1 MKEEQKIQTKNTAGF
16 MDSNVKH
23 LYDAMISQGYT
34 GLGDFS
40 NFEGKMKDSGKR
52 RMVYDYLIQDDYF
65 SEIGDFSKF
74 ESALGY
80 SPAERKDYVSQSS
93 VNPAPIA
100 LRQEVDVPMKDQSEY
115 VNPWTNS
122 PDYNFESL
130 RKKGKIETATPPP
143 PTEYEKD
150 SSLMNTWAGDAIQ
163 KLNAG
168 GADLGAGI
176 FGVLDK
182 AAKGLE
188 SATGGL
194 IPRGGAFKDISD
206 RFKAD
211 AEFSRAR
218 SNRYNGKDFTDLWK
232 EGNYMGAIGDIA
244 LQGVESLPMSIGAM
258 AATMA
263 GAPAA
268 GLAGIGS
275 IVASQK
281 YDDLDQ
287 NNPNMGEF
295 AKVSN
300 AILTGTAESLSE
312 MLGAGVS
319 KAWMSTL
326 FKTLGK
332 EKAQEAIKRGIMGK
346 MQEFYKK
353 FGMFFEPVNEGIEEV
368 SSTLAENIT
377 DKITGADP
385 ERDLTDGV
393 LQSFVYG
400 MGGGAYFTGA
410 GALAK
415 GAQYVADKI
424 GGKQAQQPIT
434 DSNVTDQGVGTPP
447 LLTKSRFAEAEEE
460 GRNMTDPG
468 NIRTAS
474 KKMEETRLSLSEM
487 VPGLAST
494 IESYVDD
501 KASEAQVMSLLD
513 GVNAD
518 ARPLAEEF
526 YADYLRISGL
536 QDRIGEEIDNE
547 VETYVA
553 NNITPYVT
561 TNPDGQSIVTT
572 ATLSEGNVERP
583 VYVRSIEGDKAV
595 ISDNGQ
601 DRMVSVK
608 RLSDIVEQDAGYMR
622 RTYEDQL
629 LATRQS
635 ELDMTMHHN
644 PKTQLPKPGL
654 IVWNGDNAFILQG
667 QDENGDWIA
676 QPAAYDRET
685 GQVTAKNG
693 SSPAM
698 PITENEILDLQDA
711 IYDAQQVNV
720 VSPKDDNV
728 ASADAEITSAPPVED
743 AINQPT
749 SEIET
754 ESAID
759 QIAQPSNVENP
770 SMVMREDGTPD
781 FVSSGTDMALDF
793 LYDKYGDKM
802 PRKIEVTRKSFD
814 ESLKKASDALGKAQE
829 AYDDAPIGK
838 EDKPEAA
845 LIKARQEYEAI
856 KVEADFWANLD
867 DDIKEAS
874 KKPGDVIAKEI
885 SVIGDPMSG
894 EELAAMM
901 LANGAIKLTR
911 DSYKKETGA
920 GNNETARMFGLF
932 ASPEK
937 GGVNIE
943 RAGEILEL
951 ADRENG
957 TNFFD
962 ENDTNAGRDAIIE
975 VLSSA
980 HTRGDLIDYVKR
992 NREAIAERERQ
1003 AEYNA
1008 YAEWCEENYH
1018 MSPEEYEAYEESMVR
1033 DFSEKQ
1039 LTDEERGELDSQI
1052 VDEIQAIIDEQNEI
1066 DAILAQN
1073 KPIEN
1078 ENIEGNDESGGDG
1091 LREGGGEVLPR
1102 EQLDQT
1108 GRAGET
1114 EAREQVG
1121 TGIDRTDGA
1130 TQEGASIID
1139 KIRYSSPVEITGN
1152 EISPS
1157 EDLRE
1162 YKKNALEY
1170 GKSLRG
1176 EYINKDSGK
1185 TIFLGKNAIKE
1196 VLHHDY
1202 KNVEQLQSIA
1212 AIPKIIENAIF
1223 VTSQE
1228 NTDSKVNAES
1238 FDYYVCGLRI
1248 GDVDYTVRAVFV
1260 KPKDGDRYYDHK
1272 LTRIEKGKLIDSL
1285 FGTTPG
1291 FNQTTSLVSGSED
1304 KKLISILQDK
1314 VFEKD
1319 AKEAKSFVAPSPKEN
1334 ENPLDYAERI
1344 VEAKR
1349 LHDEELKV
1357 DTNPSE
1363 AQKEAGN
1370 YKKGH
1375 VKINGFDVSIEQPA
1389 GSVRSGKDA
1398 SGKEWSQAMNNTY
1411 GYIRGTKGV
1420 DGDHIDVFL
1429 GPDMNSDMVYVVD
1442 QVNTDG
1448 SFDEHKVMMGF
1459 SSLEDARSAYL
1470 SNYEEGWQGLGNI
1483 TGVALDE
1490 FKKWIDSSIRKT
1502 KPFSDYKMTKENPN
1516 LSLRDIVESS
1526 GGHIVVGNPG
1536 LTVYKKE
1543 TVAKKT
1549 NGNKLVSEERYEE
1562 LKKRMRAKLGGQMN
1576 MGIDP
1581 EILAIGTEMA
1591 VYHIEKG
1598 LRKFSDYSK
1607 AMIDDLGDAIRPY
1620 LKSFYNG
1627 ARDLPEVGDNGWDK
1641 DMTTYEDVRSFD
1653 VANFDKPV
1661 PDIMDAAETVIKE
1674 TEIAVQASAAE
1685 KKIKNSRKK
1694 RTDNKD
1700 KPLPLYGNDLFTPN
1714 NIKDN
1719 EQGNSRADQGVGRK
1733 AREEDRGSERGG
1745 DRGGVHGSDVLDTE
1759 RGRGIPISDSDK
1771 RPVVRNQNNFSF
1783 PEKGIELPSG
1793 DISKLKA
1800 NIEAIET
1807 LKDVEDG
1814 QGKPTPEQQAKMSR
1828 YVGWGGLAEALNE
1841 AKYNA
1846 RDNNWTKDRNWND
1859 KYLRY
1864 YEKLKSLLSKE
1875 EFDSAVRSTTTSH
1888 YTPSEVVESLWGIT
1902 EKLGFKG
1909 GNISEPAM
1917 GIGNIIGMMPRSIS
1931 ENSSISGFEID
1942 SLSGRMAKALYPDAN
1957 IKVQGYE
1964 KAFSP
1969 NSKDLVITNVP
1980 FGKNAP
1986 YDKVLD
1992 KQFRKKLGSSYN
2004 LHNYFILKGLLELK
2018 EGGLGVFVTSSAT
2031 MDGADSK
2038 FREYVSGNGYDLVG
2052 AIRLPNDAFQKGAGT
2067 SVTADIVIFRKR
2079 KYGEP
2084 SNGIGFATTTQIGEG
2099 TYMEDGDKRSKP
2111 IMVNEYFS
2119 NHPDMMLGDMMTAYD
2134 AGSGGLYSGAS
2145 QTLKAKPGADLSK
2158 ELFNAIDNL
2167 PKNILSG
2174 VVETKGPEVV
2184 GDSTLK
2190 DGTITVQNGN
2200 VFVLDGESLKPI
2212 KANPTFV
2219 HNGKT
2224 RKIADAVNDY
2234 NDIKKNLYDLIHDEQ
2249 TKGVDPE
2256 PARKRLNK
2264 VYDAFVSKYGTLNR
2278 NKALDDIFAEDVEHG
2293 LPFSLETV
2301 RRVPSTTGKSMVW
2314 EVSKAD
2320 GILNK
2325 RVSYPFELPT
2335 KADNVLDAVNIS
2347 KSYKGNIDIP
2357 YISEITGMDEVNVTN
2372 EILEKGIAYRDPVTG
2387 NIIDKS
2393 EYLSGN
2399 VKDKLVEAKA
2409 ALEDHPEF
2417 QKNVDDLEAVQPERI
2432 PYGEISYRLGT
2443 TWIPSEFINNFADNV
2458 LGISYANANF
2468 IPEIGEYILDKR
2480 AFITDYAKA
2489 GQFKTERMDAIDV
2502 FKAALNQRKPKVYD
2516 EIKYY
2521 EDGKQK
2527 TRRVVNEQETQA
2539 VAEKISD
2546 MSDKFVEYID
2556 SKTMFHGRIED
2567 VYNDKYN
2574 NYVLKKYDKPV
2585 FEHYPNAN
2593 KNITLRDH
2601 QSKAVQR
2608 CLSESTLLAHQVGTG
2623 KTFTMITSAMEMR
2636 RLGIAKKPMIVVQ
2649 NATLEDFVRDFYKLY
2664 PSAKILSPTK
2674 EERNADNR
2682 TRLFNLIATGDFDA
2696 IVVPQSFMAF
2706 IPDSE
2711 ERKKAYI
2718 QKRIDDFEEAVDR
2731 IEDKALQER
2740 LKREAKSMRDSL
2752 EGIKKG
2758 KNVKG
2763 KAKTAE
2769 TITAKTERILDR
2781 RTDNVMT
2788 FEQMGVDALFIDEA
2802 HNYKKIG
2809 FPSKMSNVKGI
2820 DTSASQRANSMLL
2833 KAQWISENNGGRN
2846 VVLATGTPITNTM
2859 AEVWTM
2865 MNFVA
2870 PDILDAYNINSFD
2883 EFATTFGT
2891 VEPSLEF
2898 TATGNFKIAE
2908 RFKSYTNVPELI
2920 KAFRSHTD
2928 VVLTEDVKEF
2938 KEDKNIPKLKD
2949 NKMTNVIV
2957 EKNEDLED
2965 VMQTLIKELEDYNK
2979 LTGKEK
2985 KDKSAL
2991 PLVVFSK
2998 AKQAAIDLRLL
3009 NPTFPDNPDSKT
3021 NKVVDNVLRLYK
3033 ESDKDKGTQ
3042 LIFCDSYQSPSE
3054 TPKMD
3059 LFDVDLSVP
3068 QFNLYN
3074 DIKEKLI
3081 KGGIPSNQIAIVGN
3095 YEGERRNALFDKVRN
3110 GDVRILIGSTEKM
3123 GVGVNVQDRL
3133 FALHH
3138 IDAPIRPMD
3147 FEQRNG
3153 RILRQGNLYAT
3164 WDKPVN
3170 IVTYG
3175 VKGTLDA
3182 TAYDRLR
3189 IKQNFINQMMK
3200 GDISS
3205 RVMEEQDD
3213 SDPSGMTFS
3222 EMAATLSGDKTA
3234 QLLFVAQNKLKKL
3247 QNSKRSDL
3255 NSKSSM
3261 RDSIS
3266 NSKLRIQEYNSRK
3279 DIMERNANIVKEN
3292 FPDGVESVTV
3302 KGNTFSD
3309 GISNELTPIIDDYYD
3324 RYTLDRNTP
3333 PLKISLNGGKGE
3345 AIVHFNEGMMVY
3357 SLYLGKEKL
3366 VENRDF
3372 SGGKGLMASIDRQ
3385 LGIPAKS
3392 VSDIA
3397 AKIKAEENKIAGLEE
3412 AVKKPWGK
3420 EDELNAAQAE
3430 VNDLQRQLVEKAKAE
3445 DIQLESTLDV
3455 DGTLVKEEGETRFRF
3470 MGVDTTNN
3478 QDNVSSIESSINDW
3492 SNKLNTPVRVIHDV
3506 DDINDTDENMLARKR
3521 DSKGWYDTSTGEI
3534 VIVSPNSTSVGDAQ
3548 RTFLHEVVGHH
3559 GLRELFGDDF
3569 DTFLDNV
3576 YRNANEDIRKNIID
3590 RTKGNPLNLRE
3601 ATEEYIAELA
3611 ERGFDNKA
3619 ERSLWEKIKDS
3630 FLDMLRKAGISL
3642 DFKLSD
3648 NDLRYILWRSYKNL
3662 EQGNLMDVAEDI
3674 VMRNRLSLNNIN
3686 LNENGSIARDIEP
3699 EKGKQPSETKG
3710 TGRELETIDGVDE
3723 NGNESER
3730 DHIDKPRGVENAI
3743 DGTENA
3749 TDRNG
3754 KKTDGQ
3760 VDNDGDQLGGGDTGD
3775 RNGSVRD
3782 GIGGERTVIGRAGS
3796 ENKGR
3801 GVGESVREKTDD
3813 FAFAEKTIRFR
3824 ENARNESVLFADND
3838 IQVVEKQVGS
3848 AKDQYERTL
3857 STSSYQFQEAFQ
3869 DSMLGLKTLQDAVA
3883 KATRSRILDYENA
3896 YMAENALSSV
3906 NEAEFNA
3913 YRKAAFEPILKA
3925 ISRLEKM
3932 GSSID
3937 EIRDYLITKHGIE
3950 RNREMAVKRALS
3962 QNAETY
3968 KSLLDE
3974 YIGRRN
3980 EIRENGGSW
3989 EEQQSEMDRLAEEY
4003 GANLSDDFS
4012 GFTSMYPNE
4021 DNTGYDPDSAR
4032 RYVLDY
4038 ESRYDTS
4045 ELSASVKRATD
4056 AILAKQRDSG
4066 LMSQNTFDSI
4076 SDMYQFYVPLRGW
4089 EETTA
4094 DEVYAYLTSE
4104 SQTFN
4109 APIKTVV
4116 GRKSKA
4122 DDPIATIANM
4132 AESGIMQG
4140 NRNLMKQKFLT
4151 MVQNHKTD
4159 LVSVSEMWVRLDE
4172 ASGEWIAVFPDIPSN
4187 ANPEQVE
4194 SIVESFNKRMEE
4206 LSNEKGSNVRRS
4218 RDAIGIP
4225 YKILP
4230 KDLKEHQV
4238 IVKRAGKEYVLTIN
4252 GNPRAAQALNGLTN
4266 PDNTKGWFGTL
4277 ERYAGWL
4284 NRNLA
4289 ANFTTRNPNFMV
4301 SNFLRDALYSNTTVW
4316 VKESPVYAWKFNK
4329 NFAKVNPINMYRL
4342 VKGYENGTLDMSD
4355 PLNKAYHDFVMRGG
4369 ETGYTNLRDVEA
4381 KKKAIQKE
4389 LQYSKQ
4395 KVSIGK
4401 ALKILGEWMDL
4412 FNKSVENCARFA
4424 AFLTSREIGRSMDKS
4439 IYDAKEISV
4448 NFNKK
4453 GAGSKFLNTE
4463 GQTKIGNASAFTSGL
4478 SRSMYVFWNAGVQG
4492 MYNFGRLAK
4501 DNPKK
4506 FLGLASS
4513 FYLLGTIMPMIAA
4526 VFGDDEDDD
4535 YYDLPEYV
4543 RRNNICFRNGG
4554 GNWITIPMPIELRA
4568 IYGLGEMSSGIV
4580 SGKEKYTDKK
4590 MAMKIAEQMSQVL
4603 PLDMMEGGGG
4613 FSAFVPSSVKPL
4625 IEAGDNKDWTGLPLY
4640 KDNDF
4645 NKGMPEWTKAFKS
4658 VDPAILAMTKY
4669 ANELTGGDK
4678 YTTGT
4683 VNLNP
4688 AIIEHILDGYF
4699 GGIEAT
4705 RSQMVKSAETA
4716 WGSRDFDWRNIP
4728 VGNRLIKSGDER
4740 TKKKAIDNAYY
4751 ENLEEMDK
4759 IGQRL
4764 RGYRKELSNP
4774 QNDSFDIAEYQKKLN
4789 DLMMSDEYRGYVE
4802 FNNLNKLY
4810 QSMGEYL
4817 KKVDDERLEMELYD
4831 LKAMMNEIANGK

>member
-1 MKEEQKIQTKNTAGF
+1 MEVNNTR
-16 MDSNVKH
+16 K
-23 LYDAMISQGYT
+23 LYDALKSDGYT
-34 GLGDFS
+34 DLGDFS
-40 NFEGKMKDSGKR
+40 SFEGKLKDSGKR
-52 RMVYDYLIQDDYF
+52 EMLYDALKKDGWQDL
-65 SEIGDFSKF
+65 GDFSQF
-74 ESALGY
+74 ESKLGY
-80 SPAERKDYVSQSS
+80 APINNENIKETDYVSQSS
-93 VNPAPIA
+93 VNPPPIS
-100 LRQEVDVPMKDQSEY
+100 LRQEVDIPKSDQSEY
-115 VNPWTNS
+115 VNPWDNS
-122 PDYNFESL
+122 ADYNFESL

-150 SSLMNTWAGDAIQ
+150 SSFMNTWAGDAIQ

-182 AAKGLE
+182 VSKGLE

-194 IPRGGAFKDISD
+194 ILRGGAFKDISD

-263 GAPAA
+263 GAPAT

-434 DSNVTDQGVGTPP
+434 DSNVTDQGVETPP

-468 NIRTAS
+468 DIRTAS
-474 KKMEETRLSLSEM
+474 KKMEETRLSLSGM
-487 VPGLAST
+487 VPGLVST

-572 ATLSEGNVERP
+572 ATLSEGNEERP

-608 RLSDIVEQDAGYMR
+608 RLSDIVEQDVGHMR

-635 ELDMTMHHN
+635 ELDMTMNHN

-720 VSPKDDNV
+720 VSPEDDNV

-754 ESAID
+754 EGAID

-814 ESLKKASDALGKAQE
+814 ESLKKASDALEKAQE

-838 EDKPEAA
+838 EDKAEAA

-885 SVIGDPMSG
+885 SVMGDPMSG

-911 DSYKKETGA
+911 DTYKKETGA

-951 ADRENG
+951 ADKENG

-1052 VDEIQAIIDEQNEI
+1052 ADEIQAIIDEQNEI

-1108 GRAGET
+1108 G
-1114 EAREQVG
+1114 G
-1121 TGIDRTDGA
+1121 TGEVEGRESAGPDIDRTDGA
-1130 TQEGASIID
+1130 TQEG
-1139 KIRYSSPVEITGN
+1139 SS
-1152 EISPS
+1152 
-1157 EDLRE
+1157 
-1162 YKKNALEY
+1162 
-1170 GKSLRG
+1170 RG
-1176 EYINKDSGK
+1176 LVP
-1185 TIFLGKNAIKE
+1185 FL
-1196 VLHHDY
+1196 
-1202 KNVEQLQSIA
+1202 
-1212 AIPKIIENAIF
+1212 
-1223 VTSQE
+1223 
-1228 NTDSKVNAES
+1228 
-1238 FDYYVCGLRI
+1238 
-1248 GDVDYTVRAVFV
+1248 
-1260 KPKDGDRYYDHK
+1260 
-1272 LTRIEKGKLIDSL
+1272 
-1285 FGTTPG
+1285 
-1291 FNQTTSLVSGSED
+1291 
-1304 KKLISILQDK
+1304 
-1314 VFEKD
+1314 
-1319 AKEAKSFVAPSPKEN
+1319 APSPKEN
-1334 ENPLDYAERI
+1334 ETPLDYAERI

-1349 LHDEELKV
+1349 LHEEELKV
-1357 DTNPSE
+1357 DTNPTE

-1375 VKINGFDVSIEQPA
+1375 IKINGFDVTIEQPA

-1398 SGKEWSQAMNNTY
+1398 NGKEWSVTMNNTY
-1411 GYIRGTKGV
+1411 GYIRGTESV

-1448 SFDEHKVMMGF
+1448 LFDEHKVMMGF

-1470 SNYEEGWQGLGNI
+1470 SNYEEGWKGLGNI

-1543 TVAKKT
+1543 PVAKKT

-1620 LKSFYNG
+1620 LKAFYNG

-1641 DMTTYEDVRSFD
+1641 DMTAYEDVRSFD

-1661 PDIMDAAETVIKE
+1661 PDIMDAAETVVRE
-1674 TEIAVQASAAE
+1674 TEIAGQASAAK

-1694 RTDNKD
+1694 QTDNKD

-1841 AKYNA
+1841 GKYNA

-1992 KQFRKKLGSSYN
+1992 KQFKKKLGSSYN

-2052 AIRLPNDAFQKGAGT
+2052 AIRLPNDAFQKGTGT

-2084 SNGIGFATTTQIGEG
+2084 SNGIGFTTTTQIGEG

-2158 ELFNAIDNL
+2158 ELLNAIDNL

-2184 GDSTLK
+2184 DDSTLK

-2200 VFVLDGESLKPI
+2200 VFVLDGDSLKPI

-2372 EILEKGIAYRDPVTG
+2372 EILEKGIAYRDPVAG

-2399 VKDKLVEAKA
+2399 VKDKLVEARA

-2489 GQFKTERMDAIDV
+2489 GQFNTERMDAIDV
-2502 FKAALNQRKPKVYD
+2502 FKVALNQRKPKVYD

-2711 ERKKAYI
+2711 EREKAYI
-2718 QKRIDDFEEAVDR
+2718 QKRIDDFEEAIDR

-3213 SDPSGMTFS
+3213 SDPSRMTFS

-3392 VSDIA
+3392 VSDIV

-3630 FLDMLRKAGISL
+3630 FLDMLRKTGISL

-3749 TDRNG
+3749 IDGTENATDRNG
-3754 KKTDGQ
+3754 KETDGQ
-3760 VDNDGDQLGGGDTGD
+3760 VDNYGDQFDGGDTGD

-3782 GIGGERTVIGRAGS
+3782 GIGGDRTVIGRAGS

-3824 ENARNESVLFADND
+3824 ENARKESVLFADND

-3925 ISRLEKM
+3925 MSRLEKM
-3932 GSSID
+3932 GSTID

-3962 QNAETY
+3962 QNSETY

-3980 EIRENGGSW
+3980 EIRENGRSW

-4021 DNTGYDPDSAR
+4021 DNTGYDLDSAR

-4238 IVKRAGKEYVLTIN
+4238 IIKRAGKEYVLTIN

-4266 PDNTKGWFGTL
+4266 PDNTKGWFGTV

-4329 NFAKVNPINMYRL
+4329 NFAMVNPISMYRL

-4355 PLNKAYHDFVMRGG
+4355 PLKKAYHDFVMRGG

-4424 AFLTSREIGRSMDKS
+4424 AFLTSREMGRSMDKS

-4526 VFGDDEDDD
+4526 AFGDDEDDD

-4568 IYGLGEMSSGIV
+4568 IYGLGEMSFGIV

-4831 LKAMMNEIANGK
+4831 LKAMMNEIANGE

>member
-93 VNPAPIA
+93 VNPAPFA

-434 DSNVTDQGVGTPP
+434 DSNVTDQGVETPP

-468 NIRTAS
+468 DIRTAS
-474 KKMEETRLSLSEM
+474 KKMEETRLSLSGM

-501 KASEAQVMSLLD
+501 GASEAQVMSLLD

-518 ARPLAEEF
+518 ARPLAEDF

-572 ATLSEGNVERP
+572 ATLSEGNEERP

-608 RLSDIVEQDAGYMR
+608 RLSDIVEQDAGHMR

-720 VSPKDDNV
+720 VSLEDDNV

-754 ESAID
+754 EGAID

-814 ESLKKASDALGKAQE
+814 ESLKKASDALEKAQE

-838 EDKPEAA
+838 EDKAEAA

-856 KVEADFWANLD
+856 KVEADFWDNLD

-885 SVIGDPMSG
+885 SVMGDPMSG

-911 DSYKKETGA
+911 DTYKKETGA

-951 ADRENG
+951 ADKENG

-980 HTRGDLIDYVKR
+980 RTRGDLIDYVKR

-1003 AEYNA
+1003 AEYND

-1018 MSPEEYEAYEESMVR
+1018 MSPEKYEAYEDDLR
-1033 DFSEKQ
+1033 KQ
-1039 LTDEERGELDSQI
+1039 AEIVTEETIEYVNGEI
-1052 VDEIQAIIDEQNEI
+1052 ADEIQAIINEQNEI

-1073 KPIEN
+1073 NESNEEIER
-1078 ENIEGNDESGGDG
+1078 NDEGGTGGLLEGGDQ
-1091 LREGGGEVLPR
+1091 LLQGEQPIQV
-1102 EQLDQT
+1102 
-1108 GRAGET
+1108 GRTGET
-1114 EAREQVG
+1114 EQGFAGVDDRV
-1121 TGIDRTDGA
+1121 DRTDGA
-1130 TQEGASIID
+1130 TQEGAPEEVDRQGNPIDSEGNLIIEDVSSVSDITDEDFINPKRSIGLPPIPQNVSEAIASDGKKVIIKRNIFEKNAKKHAFDPQSSRDILEAALYNTDIVGQSQPLTRKKHWVAIKLDD
-1139 KIRYSSPVEITGN
+1139 KSPIVVLEVNHNKDNVEIVGWYTLDNRNLDRIKRQAEREGGELLILTPKGAAASLSTLPDN
-1152 EISPS
+1152 SSSTDKGSISSS
-1157 EDLRE
+1157 E
-1162 YKKNALEY
+1162 
-1170 GKSLRG
+1170 
-1176 EYINKDSGK
+1176 
-1185 TIFLGKNAIKE
+1185 
-1196 VLHHDY
+1196 
-1202 KNVEQLQSIA
+1202 
-1212 AIPKIIENAIF
+1212 
-1223 VTSQE
+1223 
-1228 NTDSKVNAES
+1228 
-1238 FDYYVCGLRI
+1238 
-1248 GDVDYTVRAVFV
+1248 
-1260 KPKDGDRYYDHK
+1260 
-1272 LTRIEKGKLIDSL
+1272 
-1285 FGTTPG
+1285 
-1291 FNQTTSLVSGSED
+1291 NQ
-1304 KKLISILQDK
+1304 
-1314 VFEKD
+1314 
-1319 AKEAKSFVAPSPKEN
+1319 ANEAKSFVAPSPNEN

-1349 LHDEELKV
+1349 LFDEELKV
-1357 DTNPSE
+1357 NTNPSE

-1375 VKINGFDVSIEQPA
+1375 IKINGFDVTIEQPA

-1398 SGKEWSQAMNNTY
+1398 SGKEWSQVMNNTY
-1411 GYIRGTKGV
+1411 GYIRGTESV

-1502 KPFSDYKMTKENPN
+1502 KPFSEYKSVVPVSPLTVSRSDKSNEYP
-1516 LSLRDIVESS
+1516 LLDIAVDP
-1526 GGHIVVGNPG
+1526 IVWMKNNPG
-1536 LTVYKKE
+1536 
-1543 TVAKKT
+1543 KT
-1549 NGNKLVSEERYEE
+1549 PTSKDLFPAGKADEYLGTIIDEQVVTTDKGITLKYTKYNNG
-1562 LKKRMRAKLGGQMN
+1562 
-1576 MGIDP
+1576 
-1581 EILAIGTEMA
+1581 
-1591 VYHIEKG
+1591 
-1598 LRKFSDYSK
+1598 YS
-1607 AMIDDLGDAIRPY
+1607 I
-1620 LKSFYNG
+1620 
-1627 ARDLPEVGDNGWDK
+1627 
-1641 DMTTYEDVRSFD
+1641 T
-1653 VANFDKPV
+1653 
-1661 PDIMDAAETVIKE
+1661 
-1674 TEIAVQASAAE
+1674 AE
-1685 KKIKNSRKK
+1685 KEGGYIKQSYYNNGLPMTSPKFNIGVNDSSFKQYIKK
-1694 RTDNKD
+1694 SKDGTLYIDNKD
-1700 KPLPLYGNDLFTPN
+1700 IIPLF
-1714 NIKDN
+1714 
-1719 EQGNSRADQGVGRK
+1719 
-1733 AREEDRGSERGG
+1733 
-1745 DRGGVHGSDVLDTE
+1745 
-1759 RGRGIPISDSDK
+1759 
-1771 RPVVRNQNNFSF
+1771 
-1783 PEKGIELPSG
+1783 
-1793 DISKLKA
+1793 
-1800 NIEAIET
+1800 
-1807 LKDVEDG
+1807 VEDV
-1814 QGKPTPEQQAKMSR
+1814 SR
-1828 YVGWGGLAEALNE
+1828 
-1841 AKYNA
+1841 
-1846 RDNNWTKDRNWND
+1846 
-1859 KYLRY
+1859 
-1864 YEKLKSLLSKE
+1864 
-1875 EFDSAVRSTTTSH
+1875 
-1888 YTPSEVVESLWGIT
+1888 
-1902 EKLGFKG
+1902 
-1909 GNISEPAM
+1909 
-1917 GIGNIIGMMPRSIS
+1917 
-1931 ENSSISGFEID
+1931 
-1942 SLSGRMAKALYPDAN
+1942 
-1957 IKVQGYE
+1957 KV
-1964 KAFSP
+1964 
-1969 NSKDLVITNVP
+1969 
-1980 FGKNAP
+1980 
-1986 YDKVLD
+1986 
-1992 KQFRKKLGSSYN
+1992 KKLS
-2004 LHNYFILKGLLELK
+2004 
-2018 EGGLGVFVTSSAT
+2018 
-2031 MDGADSK
+2031 
-2038 FREYVSGNGYDLVG
+2038 LV
-2052 AIRLPNDAFQKGAGT
+2052 
-2067 SVTADIVIFRKR
+2067 
-2079 KYGEP
+2079 
-2084 SNGIGFATTTQIGEG
+2084 
-2099 TYMEDGDKRSKP
+2099 DK
-2111 IMVNEYFS
+2111 
-2119 NHPDMMLGDMMTAYD
+2119 D
-2134 AGSGGLYSGAS
+2134 
-2145 QTLKAKPGADLSK
+2145 
-2158 ELFNAIDNL
+2158 
-2167 PKNILSG
+2167 
-2174 VVETKGPEVV
+2174 
-2184 GDSTLK
+2184 
-2190 DGTITVQNGN
+2190 
-2200 VFVLDGESLKPI
+2200 
-2212 KANPTFV
+2212 
-2219 HNGKT
+2219 
-2224 RKIADAVNDY
+2224 DY
-2234 NDIKKNLYDLIHDEQ
+2234 
-2249 TKGVDPE
+2249 
-2256 PARKRLNK
+2256 
-2264 VYDAFVSKYGTLNR
+2264 
-2278 NKALDDIFAEDVEHG
+2278 
-2293 LPFSLETV
+2293 
-2301 RRVPSTTGKSMVW
+2301 
-2314 EVSKAD
+2314 
-2320 GILNK
+2320 
-2325 RVSYPFELPT
+2325 
-2335 KADNVLDAVNIS
+2335 
-2347 KSYKGNIDIP
+2347 
-2357 YISEITGMDEVNVTN
+2357 
-2372 EILEKGIAYRDPVTG
+2372 
-2387 NIIDKS
+2387 
-2393 EYLSGN
+2393 
-2399 VKDKLVEAKA
+2399 
-2409 ALEDHPEF
+2409 
-2417 QKNVDDLEAVQPERI
+2417 
-2432 PYGEISYRLGT
+2432 
-2443 TWIPSEFINNFADNV
+2443 
-2458 LGISYANANF
+2458 
-2468 IPEIGEYILDKR
+2468 
-2480 AFITDYAKA
+2480 
-2489 GQFKTERMDAIDV
+2489 
-2502 FKAALNQRKPKVYD
+2502 
-2516 EIKYY
+2516 
-2521 EDGKQK
+2521 
-2527 TRRVVNEQETQA
+2527 
-2539 VAEKISD
+2539 
-2546 MSDKFVEYID
+2546 
-2556 SKTMFHGRIED
+2556 
-2567 VYNDKYN
+2567 
-2574 NYVLKKYDKPV
+2574 
-2585 FEHYPNAN
+2585 
-2593 KNITLRDH
+2593 
-2601 QSKAVQR
+2601 
-2608 CLSESTLLAHQVGTG
+2608 
-2623 KTFTMITSAMEMR
+2623 ITSAERKHIKAFLESGLKEARVNNSIYEISNIGDDGVYEIVR
-2636 RLGIAKKPMIVVQ
+2636 RFNYTDPLTLVKDENGKLVNKRGEGEHVIRVKPTFEETRPDSGIRFRETRIIPEEENIIKKAKSDGSYMKAPNGNPTNLNEKQWVQVRTKAFKEWFGDWENDPENASKVIDENGEPRVVYHGTDSDFNAFDESHLGEVTDL
-2649 NATLEDFVRDFYKLY
+2649 NATNEDW
-2664 PSAKILSPTK
+2664 
-2674 EERNADNR
+2674 
-2682 TRLFNLIATGDFDA
+2682 
-2696 IVVPQSFMAF
+2696 
-2706 IPDSE
+2706 
-2711 ERKKAYI
+2711 
-2718 QKRIDDFEEAVDR
+2718 
-2731 IEDKALQER
+2731 
-2740 LKREAKSMRDSL
+2740 
-2752 EGIKKG
+2752 
-2758 KNVKG
+2758 
-2763 KAKTAE
+2763 AKTSH
-2769 TITAKTERILDR
+2769 IGFWFN
-2781 RTDNVMT
+2781 DN
-2788 FEQMGVDALFIDEA
+2788 
-2802 HNYKKIG
+2802 KIG
-2809 FPSKMSNVKGI
+2809 FYTKHKPVYLNVRNPLEFASMESLVDEMSYYDSGEDFKRSNSDGYDSVIVLEDEEMGGRSYVVFNDNQIK
-2820 DTSASQRANSMLL
+2820 SAT
-2833 KAQWISENNGGRN
+2833 ENN
-2846 VVLATGTPITNTM
+2846 
-2859 AEVWTM
+2859 E
-2865 MNFVA
+2865 
-2870 PDILDAYNINSFD
+2870 
-2883 EFATTFGT
+2883 
-2891 VEPSLEF
+2891 
-2898 TATGNFKIAE
+2898 
-2908 RFKSYTNVPELI
+2908 
-2920 KAFRSHTD
+2920 
-2928 VVLTEDVKEF
+2928 
-2938 KEDKNIPKLKD
+2938 
-2949 NKMTNVIV
+2949 
-2957 EKNEDLED
+2957 
-2965 VMQTLIKELEDYNK
+2965 
-2979 LTGKEK
+2979 
-2985 KDKSAL
+2985 
-2991 PLVVFSK
+2991 
-2998 AKQAAIDLRLL
+2998 
-3009 NPTFPDNPDSKT
+3009 
-3021 NKVVDNVLRLYK
+3021 
-3033 ESDKDKGTQ
+3033 
-3042 LIFCDSYQSPSE
+3042 
-3054 TPKMD
+3054 
-3059 LFDVDLSVP
+3059 
-3068 QFNLYN
+3068 
-3074 DIKEKLI
+3074 
-3081 KGGIPSNQIAIVGN
+3081 
-3095 YEGERRNALFDKVRN
+3095 
-3110 GDVRILIGSTEKM
+3110 
-3123 GVGVNVQDRL
+3123 
-3133 FALHH
+3133 
-3138 IDAPIRPMD
+3138 
-3147 FEQRNG
+3147 
-3153 RILRQGNLYAT
+3153 
-3164 WDKPVN
+3164 
-3170 IVTYG
+3170 
-3175 VKGTLDA
+3175 
-3182 TAYDRLR
+3182 
-3189 IKQNFINQMMK
+3189 
-3200 GDISS
+3200 
-3205 RVMEEQDD
+3205 
-3213 SDPSGMTFS
+3213 
-3222 EMAATLSGDKTA
+3222 
-3234 QLLFVAQNKLKKL
+3234 
-3247 QNSKRSDL
+3247 
-3255 NSKSSM
+3255 
-3261 RDSIS
+3261 
-3266 NSKLRIQEYNSRK
+3266 
-3279 DIMERNANIVKEN
+3279 
-3292 FPDGVESVTV
+3292 
-3302 KGNTFSD
+3302 
-3309 GISNELTPIIDDYYD
+3309 
-3324 RYTLDRNTP
+3324 
-3333 PLKISLNGGKGE
+3333 
-3345 AIVHFNEGMMVY
+3345 
-3357 SLYLGKEKL
+3357 
-3366 VENRDF
+3366 DF
-3372 SGGKGLMASIDRQ
+3372 SFHNDETSK
-3385 LGIPAKS
+3385 
-3392 VSDIA
+3392 
-3397 AKIKAEENKIAGLEE
+3397 NE
-3412 AVKKPWGK
+3412 AVKQASEIDGAHFRSIGDK
-3420 EDELNAAQAE
+3420 DTDNLNNAE
-3430 VNDLQRQLVEKAKAE
+3430 
-3445 DIQLESTLDV
+3445 T
-3455 DGTLVKEEGETRFRF
+3455 
-3470 MGVDTTNN
+3470 
-3478 QDNVSSIESSINDW
+3478 IESSINDW
-3492 SNKLNTPVRVIHDV
+3492 STKFNTPVKVIHDV
-3506 DDINDTDENMLARKR
+3506 DDIIDTDENMLARKR

-3548 RTFLHEVVGHH
+3548 RTFLHEAVGHH

-3601 ATEEYIAELA
+3601 ATEEYLAELA

-3619 ERSLWEKIKDS
+3619 ERSLWEKIKDA

-3674 VMRNRLSLNNIN
+3674 VMRNRLGLNNIN

-3743 DGTENA
+3743 DGTENT

-3754 KKTDGQ
+3754 REIDGK
-3760 VDNDGDQLGGGDTGD
+3760 VDNDGDQLDGGDTGD
-3775 RNGSVRD
+3775 RSGSVRD
-3782 GIGGERTVIGRAGS
+3782 GIDGERTVIGRAGS

-4301 SNFLRDALYSNTTVW
+4301 SNFLRDALYSNTIVW

-4329 NFAKVNPINMYRL
+4329 NFAMVNPINMYRL

-4389 LQYSKQ
+4389 LQSSKQ

-4817 KKVDDERLEMELYD
+4817 KKVDDEILEMELYD

>member
-1 MKEEQKIQTKNTAGF
+1 MEVNNTR
-16 MDSNVKH
+16 K
-23 LYDAMISQGYT
+23 LYDALKSDGYT
-34 GLGDFS
+34 DLGDFS
-40 NFEGKMKDSGKR
+40 SFEGKLKDSGKR
-52 RMVYDYLIQDDYF
+52 EMLYDALKKDGWQDL
-65 SEIGDFSKF
+65 GDFSQF
-74 ESALGY
+74 ESKLGY
-80 SPAERKDYVSQSS
+80 APINNENIKETDYVSQSS
-93 VNPAPIA
+93 VNPPPIS
-100 LRQEVDVPMKDQSEY
+100 LRQEVDIPKSDQSEY
-115 VNPWTNS
+115 VNPWDNS
-122 PDYNFESL
+122 ADYNFESL

-150 SSLMNTWAGDAIQ
+150 SSFMNTWAGDAIQ

-182 AAKGLE
+182 VSKGLE

-206 RFKAD
+206 IFKAD

-434 DSNVTDQGVGTPP
+434 DSNVTDQGVETPP

-468 NIRTAS
+468 DIRTAS

-487 VPGLAST
+487 VPGLVST

-501 KASEAQVMSLLD
+501 GASEAQVMSLLD

-518 ARPLAEEF
+518 ARPLAEDF

-561 TNPDGQSIVTT
+561 TNPNGQSIVTT
-572 ATLSEGNVERP
+572 ATLSEGNEERP

-608 RLSDIVEQDAGYMR
+608 RLSDIVEQDAGHMR

-635 ELDMTMHHN
+635 ELDMTMNHN

-720 VSPKDDNV
+720 VSPEDDNV

-754 ESAID
+754 EGAID

-781 FVSSGTDMALDF
+781 FVSSGTDMTLDF
-793 LYDKYGDKM
+793 LHDKYGDKM

-814 ESLKKASDALGKAQE
+814 ESLKKASDALEKAQE

-838 EDKPEAA
+838 EDKVEAA
-845 LIKARQEYEAI
+845 LIKARQEYDAI

-885 SVIGDPMSG
+885 SVMGDPMSG

-1052 VDEIQAIIDEQNEI
+1052 ADEIQAIIDEQNEI

-1108 GRAGET
+1108 G
-1114 EAREQVG
+1114 G
-1121 TGIDRTDGA
+1121 TGEVEGRESAGPDIDRTDGA
-1130 TQEGASIID
+1130 TQEG
-1139 KIRYSSPVEITGN
+1139 SS
-1152 EISPS
+1152 
-1157 EDLRE
+1157 
-1162 YKKNALEY
+1162 
-1170 GKSLRG
+1170 RG
-1176 EYINKDSGK
+1176 
-1185 TIFLGKNAIKE
+1185 
-1196 VLHHDY
+1196 
-1202 KNVEQLQSIA
+1202 
-1212 AIPKIIENAIF
+1212 
-1223 VTSQE
+1223 
-1228 NTDSKVNAES
+1228 
-1238 FDYYVCGLRI
+1238 
-1248 GDVDYTVRAVFV
+1248 
-1260 KPKDGDRYYDHK
+1260 
-1272 LTRIEKGKLIDSL
+1272 
-1285 FGTTPG
+1285 
-1291 FNQTTSLVSGSED
+1291 LVP
-1304 KKLISILQDK
+1304 
-1314 VFEKD
+1314 
-1319 AKEAKSFVAPSPKEN
+1319 FVAPSPKEN
-1334 ENPLDYAERI
+1334 ETPLDYAERI
-1344 VEAKR
+1344 VEPKR
-1349 LHDEELKV
+1349 LFDEELKV
-1357 DTNPSE
+1357 NTNPSE

-1375 VKINGFDVSIEQPA
+1375 VKINGFDVSIEQPV

-1398 SGKEWSQAMNNTY
+1398 SGKEWSQVMNNTY
-1411 GYIRGTKGV
+1411 GYIRGTESV

-1536 LTVYKKE
+1536 LTNFKKE
-1543 TVAKKT
+1543 PVAKKT

-1620 LKSFYNG
+1620 LKAFYNG

-1641 DMTTYEDVRSFD
+1641 DMTAYEDVRSFD

-1661 PDIMDAAETVIKE
+1661 PDIMDAAETVVRE
-1674 TEIAVQASAAE
+1674 TEIARQASAAK

-1694 RTDNKD
+1694 QTDNKD

-1841 AKYNA
+1841 GKYNA

-2084 SNGIGFATTTQIGEG
+2084 SNGIGFTTTTQIGEG

-2200 VFVLDGESLKPI
+2200 VFVLDGDSLKPI

-2357 YISEITGMDEVNVTN
+2357 YISEITGMDEENVTN

-2399 VKDKLVEAKA
+2399 VKDKLVEARA

-2718 QKRIDDFEEAVDR
+2718 QKRIDDFEEAIDR

-3266 NSKLRIQEYNSRK
+3266 KSKLRIQEYNSRK

-3309 GISNELTPIIDDYYD
+3309 GISNELTSIIDDYYD

-3619 ERSLWEKIKDS
+3619 ERSLWEKIKDA

-3754 KKTDGQ
+3754 KETDGQ
-3760 VDNDGDQLGGGDTGD
+3760 VDNYGDQFDGGDTGD

-3782 GIGGERTVIGRAGS
+3782 GIGGDRTVIGRAGS

-3813 FAFAEKTIRFR
+3813 FSFAEKTIRFR

-3925 ISRLEKM
+3925 MSRLEKM
-3932 GSSID
+3932 GSTID

-3962 QNAETY
+3962 QNSETY

-3980 EIRENGGSW
+3980 EIRENGRSW

-4021 DNTGYDPDSAR
+4021 DNTGYDLDSAR

-4238 IVKRAGKEYVLTIN
+4238 IIKRAGKEYVLTIN

-4266 PDNTKGWFGTL
+4266 PDNTKGWFGTV

-4329 NFAKVNPINMYRL
+4329 NFAMVNPISMYRL

-4355 PLNKAYHDFVMRGG
+4355 PLKKAYHDFVMRGG

-4424 AFLTSREIGRSMDKS
+4424 AFLTSREMGRSMDKS

-4501 DNPKK
+4501 YNPKK

-4513 FYLLGTIMPMIAA
+4513 FYLLGTIMPMLAA
-4526 VFGDDEDDD
+4526 AFGDDEDDD

-4740 TKKKAIDNAYY
+4740 TRKKAIDNAYY
-4751 ENLEEMDK
+4751 ENLEEMEK

-4774 QNDSFDIAEYQKKLN
+4774 QNDSFDMAEYQKKLN
-4789 DLMMSDEYRGYVE
+4789 DLMMSDEYRRYIE

>member
-1 MKEEQKIQTKNTAGF
+1 MEVNNTR
-16 MDSNVKH
+16 K
-23 LYDAMISQGYT
+23 LYDALKSDGYT
-34 GLGDFS
+34 DLGDFS
-40 NFEGKMKDSGKR
+40 SFEGKLKDSGKR
-52 RMVYDYLIQDDYF
+52 EMLYDVLKKDGWQDL
-65 SEIGDFSKF
+65 GDFSQF
-74 ESALGY
+74 ESKLGY
-80 SPAERKDYVSQSS
+80 APINNENIKETDYVSQSS
-93 VNPAPIA
+93 VNPPPIS
-100 LRQEVDVPMKDQSEY
+100 LRQEVDIPKSDQSEY

-150 SSLMNTWAGDAIQ
+150 SSFMNTWAGDAIQ

-182 AAKGLE
+182 VSKGLE

-434 DSNVTDQGVGTPP
+434 DSNVTDQGVETPP
-447 LLTKSRFAEAEEE
+447 LLTKSKFAEAEEQ

-468 NIRTAS
+468 DIRTAS

-487 VPGLAST
+487 VPGLVST

-501 KASEAQVMSLLD
+501 GASEAQVMSLLD

-518 ARPLAEEF
+518 ARPLAEDF

-572 ATLSEGNVERP
+572 ATLSDGNEERP

-608 RLSDIVEQDAGYMR
+608 RLSDIVEQDAGHMR

-635 ELDMTMHHN
+635 ELDMTMNHN

-720 VSPKDDNV
+720 MSPEDDNV

-754 ESAID
+754 EGVID
-759 QIAQPSNVENP
+759 QIAQPSNVETLP
-770 SMVMREDGTPD
+770 MVMREDGTPD
-781 FVSSGTDMALDF
+781 FVSSGTDMTLDF

-802 PRKIEVTRKSFD
+802 PRKIEVTRMSFD
-814 ESLKKASDALGKAQE
+814 ESLKKASDALEKAQE
-829 AYDDAPIGK
+829 VYDDAPIGK
-838 EDKPEAA
+838 EDKAEAA

-885 SVIGDPMSG
+885 SVMGDPMSG

-901 LANGAIKLTR
+901 LANGAIKLIR
-911 DSYKKETGA
+911 DSYKKEIGA

-1052 VDEIQAIIDEQNEI
+1052 ADEIQAIIDEQNEI

-1073 KPIEN
+1073 KPIKN

-1108 GRAGET
+1108 G
-1114 EAREQVG
+1114 G
-1121 TGIDRTDGA
+1121 TGEVEGRESAGPDIDRTDGA
-1130 TQEGASIID
+1130 TQEG
-1139 KIRYSSPVEITGN
+1139 SS
-1152 EISPS
+1152 
-1157 EDLRE
+1157 
-1162 YKKNALEY
+1162 
-1170 GKSLRG
+1170 RG
-1176 EYINKDSGK
+1176 
-1185 TIFLGKNAIKE
+1185 
-1196 VLHHDY
+1196 
-1202 KNVEQLQSIA
+1202 
-1212 AIPKIIENAIF
+1212 
-1223 VTSQE
+1223 
-1228 NTDSKVNAES
+1228 
-1238 FDYYVCGLRI
+1238 
-1248 GDVDYTVRAVFV
+1248 
-1260 KPKDGDRYYDHK
+1260 
-1272 LTRIEKGKLIDSL
+1272 
-1285 FGTTPG
+1285 
-1291 FNQTTSLVSGSED
+1291 LVP
-1304 KKLISILQDK
+1304 
-1314 VFEKD
+1314 
-1319 AKEAKSFVAPSPKEN
+1319 FVAPSPKEN
-1334 ENPLDYAERI
+1334 ETPLDYAERI

-1349 LHDEELKV
+1349 LHEEELKV
-1357 DTNPSE
+1357 DTNPTE

-1375 VKINGFDVSIEQPA
+1375 IKINGFDVTIEQPA

-1398 SGKEWSQAMNNTY
+1398 NGKEWSVTMNNTY
-1411 GYIRGTKGV
+1411 GYIRGTESV

-1543 TVAKKT
+1543 PVAKKT

-1627 ARDLPEVGDNGWDK
+1627 ARDLPEVGENGWDK

-1661 PDIMDAAETVIKE
+1661 PDIMDAAETVVRE
-1674 TEIAVQASAAE
+1674 TEIAGQASAAK

-1694 RTDNKD
+1694 QTDNKD

-1793 DISKLKA
+1793 DMSKLKA

-1841 AKYNA
+1841 GKYNA

-1992 KQFRKKLGSSYN
+1992 KQFKKKLGSSYN

-2084 SNGIGFATTTQIGEG
+2084 SNGIGFTTTTQIGEG

-2200 VFVLDGESLKPI
+2200 VFVLDGDSLKPI

-2357 YISEITGMDEVNVTN
+2357 YISEITGMDEENVTN

-2399 VKDKLVEAKA
+2399 VKDKLVEARA

-2718 QKRIDDFEEAVDR
+2718 QKRIDDFEEAIDR

-3266 NSKLRIQEYNSRK
+3266 KSKLRIQEYNSRK

-3372 SGGKGLMASIDRQ
+3372 SGGRGLMASIDRQ

-3397 AKIKAEENKIAGLEE
+3397 TKIKAEENKIAGLEE

-3506 DDINDTDENMLARKR
+3506 DDITDTDENMLARKR

-3782 GIGGERTVIGRAGS
+3782 GIGGDRTVIGRAGS

-3813 FAFAEKTIRFR
+3813 FSFAEKTIRFR
-3824 ENARNESVLFADND
+3824 ENVRNESVLFADND

-3925 ISRLEKM
+3925 MSRLEKM
-3932 GSSID
+3932 GSTID

-3962 QNAETY
+3962 QNSETY

-3980 EIRENGGSW
+3980 EIRENGRSW

-4021 DNTGYDPDSAR
+4021 DNTGYDLDSAR

-4238 IVKRAGKEYVLTIN
+4238 IVKRAGKEYLLTIN

-4266 PDNTKGWFGTL
+4266 PDNTKGWFGTV

-4329 NFAKVNPINMYRL
+4329 NFAMVNPINMYRL

-4424 AFLTSREIGRSMDKS
+4424 AFLTSREMGRSMDKS

-4513 FYLLGTIMPMIAA
+4513 FYLLGTIMPMIATA
-4526 VFGDDEDDD
+4526 FGDDEDDD

-4658 VDPAILAMTKY
+4658 VDPAILVMTKY

-4831 LKAMMNEIANGK
+4831 LKAMMNEIANGE

>member
-1 MKEEQKIQTKNTAGF
+1 MEVNNTR
-16 MDSNVKH
+16 K
-23 LYDAMISQGYT
+23 LYDALKSDGYT
-34 GLGDFS
+34 DLGDFS
-40 NFEGKMKDSGKR
+40 SFEGKLKDSGKR
-52 RMVYDYLIQDDYF
+52 EMLYDVLKKDGWQDL
-65 SEIGDFSKF
+65 GDFSQF
-74 ESALGY
+74 ESKLGY
-80 SPAERKDYVSQSS
+80 APINNENIKETDYVSQSS
-93 VNPAPIA
+93 VNPPPIS
-100 LRQEVDVPMKDQSEY
+100 LRQEVDIPKSDQSEY
-115 VNPWTNS
+115 VNPWDNS
-122 PDYNFESL
+122 ADYNFESL

-150 SSLMNTWAGDAIQ
+150 SSFMNTWVGDAIQ

-206 RFKAD
+206 IFKAD

-434 DSNVTDQGVGTPP
+434 DSNVTDQGVETPP

-468 NIRTAS
+468 DIRTAS
-474 KKMEETRLSLSEM
+474 KKMEETRLSLSGM

-572 ATLSEGNVERP
+572 ATLSEGNEERP

-608 RLSDIVEQDAGYMR
+608 RLSDIVEQDAGHMR

-654 IVWNGDNAFILQG
+654 IIWNGDNAFILQG

-720 VSPKDDNV
+720 VSPEDDNV

-754 ESAID
+754 EGAID

-781 FVSSGTDMALDF
+781 FVSSGTDMTLDF
-793 LYDKYGDKM
+793 LHDKYGDKM

-814 ESLKKASDALGKAQE
+814 ESLKKASDALEKAQE

-838 EDKPEAA
+838 EDKAEAA

-885 SVIGDPMSG
+885 SVMGDPMSG

-1052 VDEIQAIIDEQNEI
+1052 ADEIQAIIDEQNEI

-1108 GRAGET
+1108 G
-1114 EAREQVG
+1114 G
-1121 TGIDRTDGA
+1121 TGEVEGRESAGPDIDRTDGA
-1130 TQEGASIID
+1130 TQEG
-1139 KIRYSSPVEITGN
+1139 SS
-1152 EISPS
+1152 
-1157 EDLRE
+1157 
-1162 YKKNALEY
+1162 
-1170 GKSLRG
+1170 RG
-1176 EYINKDSGK
+1176 
-1185 TIFLGKNAIKE
+1185 
-1196 VLHHDY
+1196 
-1202 KNVEQLQSIA
+1202 
-1212 AIPKIIENAIF
+1212 
-1223 VTSQE
+1223 
-1228 NTDSKVNAES
+1228 
-1238 FDYYVCGLRI
+1238 
-1248 GDVDYTVRAVFV
+1248 
-1260 KPKDGDRYYDHK
+1260 
-1272 LTRIEKGKLIDSL
+1272 
-1285 FGTTPG
+1285 
-1291 FNQTTSLVSGSED
+1291 LVP
-1304 KKLISILQDK
+1304 
-1314 VFEKD
+1314 
-1319 AKEAKSFVAPSPKEN
+1319 FVAPSPKEN
-1334 ENPLDYAERI
+1334 ETPLDYAERI

-1349 LHDEELKV
+1349 LHEEELKV
-1357 DTNPSE
+1357 DTNPTE

-1375 VKINGFDVSIEQPA
+1375 IKINGFDVTIEQPA

-1398 SGKEWSQAMNNTY
+1398 NGKEWSVTMNNTY
-1411 GYIRGTKGV
+1411 GYIRGTESV

-1470 SNYEEGWQGLGNI
+1470 SNYEEGWKGLGNI

-1490 FKKWIDSSIRKT
+1490 FKKWIDSSKRKT
-1502 KPFSDYKMTKENPN
+1502 KPFSEYKGIKREEEILPRKVKK
-1516 LSLRDIVESS
+1516 LSLV
-1526 GGHIVVGNPG
+1526 
-1536 LTVYKKE
+1536 
-1543 TVAKKT
+1543 
-1549 NGNKLVSEERYEE
+1549 
-1562 LKKRMRAKLGGQMN
+1562 
-1576 MGIDP
+1576 
-1581 EILAIGTEMA
+1581 
-1591 VYHIEKG
+1591 
-1598 LRKFSDYSK
+1598 
-1607 AMIDDLGDAIRPY
+1607 
-1620 LKSFYNG
+1620 
-1627 ARDLPEVGDNGWDK
+1627 DK
-1641 DMTTYEDVRSFD
+1641 D
-1653 VANFDKPV
+1653 
-1661 PDIMDAAETVIKE
+1661 
-1674 TEIAVQASAAE
+1674 
-1685 KKIKNSRKK
+1685 
-1694 RTDNKD
+1694 
-1700 KPLPLYGNDLFTPN
+1700 
-1714 NIKDN
+1714 
-1719 EQGNSRADQGVGRK
+1719 
-1733 AREEDRGSERGG
+1733 
-1745 DRGGVHGSDVLDTE
+1745 
-1759 RGRGIPISDSDK
+1759 
-1771 RPVVRNQNNFSF
+1771 
-1783 PEKGIELPSG
+1783 
-1793 DISKLKA
+1793 
-1800 NIEAIET
+1800 
-1807 LKDVEDG
+1807 
-1814 QGKPTPEQQAKMSR
+1814 
-1828 YVGWGGLAEALNE
+1828 
-1841 AKYNA
+1841 
-1846 RDNNWTKDRNWND
+1846 
-1859 KYLRY
+1859 
-1864 YEKLKSLLSKE
+1864 
-1875 EFDSAVRSTTTSH
+1875 
-1888 YTPSEVVESLWGIT
+1888 
-1902 EKLGFKG
+1902 
-1909 GNISEPAM
+1909 
-1917 GIGNIIGMMPRSIS
+1917 
-1931 ENSSISGFEID
+1931 
-1942 SLSGRMAKALYPDAN
+1942 
-1957 IKVQGYE
+1957 
-1964 KAFSP
+1964 
-1969 NSKDLVITNVP
+1969 
-1980 FGKNAP
+1980 
-1986 YDKVLD
+1986 
-1992 KQFRKKLGSSYN
+1992 
-2004 LHNYFILKGLLELK
+2004 
-2018 EGGLGVFVTSSAT
+2018 
-2031 MDGADSK
+2031 
-2038 FREYVSGNGYDLVG
+2038 
-2052 AIRLPNDAFQKGAGT
+2052 
-2067 SVTADIVIFRKR
+2067 
-2079 KYGEP
+2079 
-2084 SNGIGFATTTQIGEG
+2084 
-2099 TYMEDGDKRSKP
+2099 
-2111 IMVNEYFS
+2111 
-2119 NHPDMMLGDMMTAYD
+2119 
-2134 AGSGGLYSGAS
+2134 
-2145 QTLKAKPGADLSK
+2145 
-2158 ELFNAIDNL
+2158 
-2167 PKNILSG
+2167 
-2174 VVETKGPEVV
+2174 
-2184 GDSTLK
+2184 
-2190 DGTITVQNGN
+2190 
-2200 VFVLDGESLKPI
+2200 
-2212 KANPTFV
+2212 
-2219 HNGKT
+2219 
-2224 RKIADAVNDY
+2224 DY
-2234 NDIKKNLYDLIHDEQ
+2234 
-2249 TKGVDPE
+2249 
-2256 PARKRLNK
+2256 
-2264 VYDAFVSKYGTLNR
+2264 
-2278 NKALDDIFAEDVEHG
+2278 
-2293 LPFSLETV
+2293 
-2301 RRVPSTTGKSMVW
+2301 
-2314 EVSKAD
+2314 
-2320 GILNK
+2320 
-2325 RVSYPFELPT
+2325 
-2335 KADNVLDAVNIS
+2335 
-2347 KSYKGNIDIP
+2347 
-2357 YISEITGMDEVNVTN
+2357 
-2372 EILEKGIAYRDPVTG
+2372 
-2387 NIIDKS
+2387 
-2393 EYLSGN
+2393 
-2399 VKDKLVEAKA
+2399 
-2409 ALEDHPEF
+2409 
-2417 QKNVDDLEAVQPERI
+2417 
-2432 PYGEISYRLGT
+2432 
-2443 TWIPSEFINNFADNV
+2443 
-2458 LGISYANANF
+2458 
-2468 IPEIGEYILDKR
+2468 
-2480 AFITDYAKA
+2480 
-2489 GQFKTERMDAIDV
+2489 
-2502 FKAALNQRKPKVYD
+2502 
-2516 EIKYY
+2516 
-2521 EDGKQK
+2521 
-2527 TRRVVNEQETQA
+2527 
-2539 VAEKISD
+2539 
-2546 MSDKFVEYID
+2546 
-2556 SKTMFHGRIED
+2556 
-2567 VYNDKYN
+2567 
-2574 NYVLKKYDKPV
+2574 
-2585 FEHYPNAN
+2585 
-2593 KNITLRDH
+2593 
-2601 QSKAVQR
+2601 
-2608 CLSESTLLAHQVGTG
+2608 
-2623 KTFTMITSAMEMR
+2623 ITSAERKHIKAFLESGLKEARVNNSIYEISNIGDDGVYEIVR
-2636 RLGIAKKPMIVVQ
+2636 RFNYTDPLTLVKDENGKLVNKRGEGEHVIRVKPTFEETRPDSGIRFRETRIIPEEENIIKKAKSDGSYMKAPNGNPTNLNEKQWVQVRTKAFKEWFGDWENNPEDASKVIDENGEPRVVYHGTYSDFNAFDESHLGDVTDL
-2649 NATLEDFVRDFYKLY
+2649 NATNEDWAKTSHIGFWFNDNKIGFYTKYKPVYLNVRNPLEFASMESLVDEMSYYDSGEDFKRSNSDGYDSVIVLEDEEMGGRSYVVFNDNQIKSATENNEDF
-2664 PSAKILSPTK
+2664 
-2674 EERNADNR
+2674 
-2682 TRLFNLIATGDFDA
+2682 
-2696 IVVPQSFMAF
+2696 SFHN
-2706 IPDSE
+2706 DETS
-2711 ERKKAYI
+2711 KN
-2718 QKRIDDFEEAVDR
+2718 EAVKQASEIDGVR
-2731 IEDKALQER
+2731 FRSIGE
-2740 LKREAKSMRDSL
+2740 
-2752 EGIKKG
+2752 KG
-2758 KNVKG
+2758 AANLNK
-2763 KAKTAE
+2763 AE
-2769 TITAKTERILDR
+2769 TI
-2781 RTDNVMT
+2781 
-2788 FEQMGVDALFIDEA
+2788 
-2802 HNYKKIG
+2802 
-2809 FPSKMSNVKGI
+2809 
-2820 DTSASQRANSMLL
+2820 
-2833 KAQWISENNGGRN
+2833 
-2846 VVLATGTPITNTM
+2846 
-2859 AEVWTM
+2859 
-2865 MNFVA
+2865 
-2870 PDILDAYNINSFD
+2870 
-2883 EFATTFGT
+2883 EF
-2891 VEPSLEF
+2891 
-2898 TATGNFKIAE
+2898 
-2908 RFKSYTNVPELI
+2908 
-2920 KAFRSHTD
+2920 
-2928 VVLTEDVKEF
+2928 
-2938 KEDKNIPKLKD
+2938 
-2949 NKMTNVIV
+2949 
-2957 EKNEDLED
+2957 
-2965 VMQTLIKELEDYNK
+2965 
-2979 LTGKEK
+2979 
-2985 KDKSAL
+2985 
-2991 PLVVFSK
+2991 
-2998 AKQAAIDLRLL
+2998 
-3009 NPTFPDNPDSKT
+3009 
-3021 NKVVDNVLRLYK
+3021 
-3033 ESDKDKGTQ
+3033 
-3042 LIFCDSYQSPSE
+3042 
-3054 TPKMD
+3054 
-3059 LFDVDLSVP
+3059 
-3068 QFNLYN
+3068 
-3074 DIKEKLI
+3074 
-3081 KGGIPSNQIAIVGN
+3081 
-3095 YEGERRNALFDKVRN
+3095 
-3110 GDVRILIGSTEKM
+3110 
-3123 GVGVNVQDRL
+3123 
-3133 FALHH
+3133 
-3138 IDAPIRPMD
+3138 
-3147 FEQRNG
+3147 
-3153 RILRQGNLYAT
+3153 
-3164 WDKPVN
+3164 
-3170 IVTYG
+3170 
-3175 VKGTLDA
+3175 
-3182 TAYDRLR
+3182 
-3189 IKQNFINQMMK
+3189 
-3200 GDISS
+3200 
-3205 RVMEEQDD
+3205 
-3213 SDPSGMTFS
+3213 
-3222 EMAATLSGDKTA
+3222 
-3234 QLLFVAQNKLKKL
+3234 
-3247 QNSKRSDL
+3247 
-3255 NSKSSM
+3255 
-3261 RDSIS
+3261 
-3266 NSKLRIQEYNSRK
+3266 
-3279 DIMERNANIVKEN
+3279 
-3292 FPDGVESVTV
+3292 
-3302 KGNTFSD
+3302 
-3309 GISNELTPIIDDYYD
+3309 
-3324 RYTLDRNTP
+3324 
-3333 PLKISLNGGKGE
+3333 
-3345 AIVHFNEGMMVY
+3345 
-3357 SLYLGKEKL
+3357 
-3366 VENRDF
+3366 
-3372 SGGKGLMASIDRQ
+3372 
-3385 LGIPAKS
+3385 
-3392 VSDIA
+3392 
-3397 AKIKAEENKIAGLEE
+3397 
-3412 AVKKPWGK
+3412 
-3420 EDELNAAQAE
+3420 
-3430 VNDLQRQLVEKAKAE
+3430 
-3445 DIQLESTLDV
+3445 
-3455 DGTLVKEEGETRFRF
+3455 
-3470 MGVDTTNN
+3470 
-3478 QDNVSSIESSINDW
+3478 SINDW
-3492 SNKLNTPVRVIHDV
+3492 SAKLNTPVRVIHDV
-3506 DDINDTDENMLARKR
+3506 DDITDTDENMLARKR

-3760 VDNDGDQLGGGDTGD
+3760 VDNDGDQLDGGDTGD

-3782 GIGGERTVIGRAGS
+3782 GIDGERTVIGRAGS

-3813 FAFAEKTIRFR
+3813 FTFAEKTIRFR
-3824 ENARNESVLFADND
+3824 ENAWNESVLFADND

-3932 GSSID
+3932 GSTID

-3962 QNAETY
+3962 QNSETY

-3980 EIRENGGSW
+3980 EIRENGRSW

-4238 IVKRAGKEYVLTIN
+4238 IIKRAGKEYVLTIN

-4329 NFAKVNPINMYRL
+4329 NFAMVNPINMYRL

-4424 AFLTSREIGRSMDKS
+4424 AFITSREMGRSMDKS

-4526 VFGDDEDDD
+4526 AFGDDEDDD

-4751 ENLEEMDK
+4751 ENLEEMEK

-4774 QNDSFDIAEYQKKLN
+4774 QNDSFDMAEYQKKLN
-4789 DLMMSDEYRGYVE
+4789 DLMMSDEYRRYIE

-4831 LKAMMNEIANGK
+4831 LKAMMNEIAKVNK

>member
-1 MKEEQKIQTKNTAGF
+1 MEVNNTR
-16 MDSNVKH
+16 K
-23 LYDAMISQGYT
+23 LYDSLKSDGYT
-34 GLGDFS
+34 DLGDFS
-40 NFEGKMKDSGKR
+40 SFEGKLKDSGKR
-52 RMVYDYLIQDDYF
+52 EMLYDVLKKDGWQDL
-65 SEIGDFSKF
+65 GDFSQF
-74 ESALGY
+74 ESKLGY
-80 SPAERKDYVSQSS
+80 APINNENIKETDYVSQSS
-93 VNPAPIA
+93 VNPPPIS
-100 LRQEVDVPMKDQSEY
+100 LRQEVDIPKSDQSEY
-115 VNPWTNS
+115 VNPWDNS
-122 PDYNFESL
+122 ADYNFESL

-150 SSLMNTWAGDAIQ
+150 SSFMNTWVGDAIQ

-206 RFKAD
+206 IFKAD

-434 DSNVTDQGVGTPP
+434 DSNVTDQGVETPP

-468 NIRTAS
+468 DIRTAS
-474 KKMEETRLSLSEM
+474 KKMEETRLSLSGM

-501 KASEAQVMSLLD
+501 GASEAQVMSLLD

-518 ARPLAEEF
+518 ARPLAEDF

-572 ATLSEGNVERP
+572 ATLSEGNEERP

-608 RLSDIVEQDAGYMR
+608 RLSDIVEQDAGHMR

-654 IVWNGDNAFILQG
+654 IIWNGDNAFILQG

-720 VSPKDDNV
+720 MSPEDDNV
-728 ASADAEITSAPPVED
+728 ASADAEITSAPPMED

-754 ESAID
+754 EGAID

-814 ESLKKASDALGKAQE
+814 ESLKKASDALEKAQE

-838 EDKPEAA
+838 EDKAEAA

-1018 MSPEEYEAYEESMVR
+1018 MSPEEYEAYEESMAR

-1108 GRAGET
+1108 G
-1114 EAREQVG
+1114 G
-1121 TGIDRTDGA
+1121 TGEVEGRESAGPDIDRTDGA
-1130 TQEGASIID
+1130 TQEG
-1139 KIRYSSPVEITGN
+1139 SS
-1152 EISPS
+1152 
-1157 EDLRE
+1157 
-1162 YKKNALEY
+1162 
-1170 GKSLRG
+1170 RG
-1176 EYINKDSGK
+1176 
-1185 TIFLGKNAIKE
+1185 
-1196 VLHHDY
+1196 
-1202 KNVEQLQSIA
+1202 
-1212 AIPKIIENAIF
+1212 
-1223 VTSQE
+1223 
-1228 NTDSKVNAES
+1228 
-1238 FDYYVCGLRI
+1238 
-1248 GDVDYTVRAVFV
+1248 
-1260 KPKDGDRYYDHK
+1260 
-1272 LTRIEKGKLIDSL
+1272 
-1285 FGTTPG
+1285 
-1291 FNQTTSLVSGSED
+1291 LVP
-1304 KKLISILQDK
+1304 
-1314 VFEKD
+1314 
-1319 AKEAKSFVAPSPKEN
+1319 FVAPSPKEN
-1334 ENPLDYAERI
+1334 ETPLDYAERI

-1349 LHDEELKV
+1349 LHEEELKV
-1357 DTNPSE
+1357 DTNPTE

-1375 VKINGFDVSIEQPA
+1375 IKINGFDVTIEQPA

-1398 SGKEWSQAMNNTY
+1398 NGKEWSVTMNNTY
-1411 GYIRGTKGV
+1411 GYIRGTESV

-1490 FKKWIDSSIRKT
+1490 FKKWIDSSTRKT
-1502 KPFSDYKMTKENPN
+1502 KSFSEYK
-1516 LSLRDIVESS
+1516 
-1526 GGHIVVGNPG
+1526 
-1536 LTVYKKE
+1536 
-1543 TVAKKT
+1543 
-1549 NGNKLVSEERYEE
+1549 
-1562 LKKRMRAKLGGQMN
+1562 
-1576 MGIDP
+1576 GI
-1581 EILAIGTEMA
+1581 
-1591 VYHIEKG
+1591 K
-1598 LRKFSDYSK
+1598 
-1607 AMIDDLGDAIRPY
+1607 
-1620 LKSFYNG
+1620 
-1627 ARDLPEVGDNGWDK
+1627 
-1641 DMTTYEDVRSFD
+1641 
-1653 VANFDKPV
+1653 
-1661 PDIMDAAETVIKE
+1661 
-1674 TEIAVQASAAE
+1674 
-1685 KKIKNSRKK
+1685 
-1694 RTDNKD
+1694 
-1700 KPLPLYGNDLFTPN
+1700 
-1714 NIKDN
+1714 
-1719 EQGNSRADQGVGRK
+1719 
-1733 AREEDRGSERGG
+1733 REEDIAPRKVKKLSLVDKDDYITSAERKHIKAFLESGLKEARVNNSIYEISNIGDDGVYEIVRRFNYTDPLTLVKDENGKLVNKRGEGEHVIR
-1745 DRGGVHGSDVLDTE
+1745 V
-1759 RGRGIPISDSDK
+1759 
-1771 RPVVRNQNNFSF
+1771 
-1783 PEKGIELPSG
+1783 
-1793 DISKLKA
+1793 
-1800 NIEAIET
+1800 
-1807 LKDVEDG
+1807 
-1814 QGKPTPEQQAKMSR
+1814 KPTFEETRPDSGIRFRETRIIPEEENIIKKAKSDGSYMKAPN
-1828 YVGWGGLAEALNE
+1828 GNPTNLNE
-1841 AKYNA
+1841 KQWVQVRTKAFKEWFGDWENNPEDASKVIDENGEPRVVYHGTYADFNAFDESHLGDVTNLNATNEDWAK
-1846 RDNNWTKDRNWND
+1846 
-1859 KYLRY
+1859 
-1864 YEKLKSLLSKE
+1864 
-1875 EFDSAVRSTTTSH
+1875 TSH
-1888 YTPSEVVESLWGIT
+1888 
-1902 EKLGFKG
+1902 
-1909 GNISEPAM
+1909 
-1917 GIGNIIGMMPRSIS
+1917 
-1931 ENSSISGFEID
+1931 
-1942 SLSGRMAKALYPDAN
+1942 
-1957 IKVQGYE
+1957 
-1964 KAFSP
+1964 
-1969 NSKDLVITNVP
+1969 
-1980 FGKNAP
+1980 
-1986 YDKVLD
+1986 
-1992 KQFRKKLGSSYN
+1992 
-2004 LHNYFILKGLLELK
+2004 
-2018 EGGLGVFVTSSAT
+2018 
-2031 MDGADSK
+2031 
-2038 FREYVSGNGYDLVG
+2038 
-2052 AIRLPNDAFQKGAGT
+2052 
-2067 SVTADIVIFRKR
+2067 
-2079 KYGEP
+2079 
-2084 SNGIGFATTTQIGEG
+2084 IGFWFNDNKIGF
-2099 TYMEDGDKRSKP
+2099 Y
-2111 IMVNEYFS
+2111 
-2119 NHPDMMLGDMMTAYD
+2119 
-2134 AGSGGLYSGAS
+2134 
-2145 QTLKAKPGADLSK
+2145 
-2158 ELFNAIDNL
+2158 
-2167 PKNILSG
+2167 
-2174 VVETKGPEVV
+2174 TK
-2184 GDSTLK
+2184 
-2190 DGTITVQNGN
+2190 
-2200 VFVLDGESLKPI
+2200 
-2212 KANPTFV
+2212 
-2219 HNGKT
+2219 H
-2224 RKIADAVNDY
+2224 
-2234 NDIKKNLYDLIHDEQ
+2234 
-2249 TKGVDPE
+2249 
-2256 PARKRLNK
+2256 
-2264 VYDAFVSKYGTLNR
+2264 
-2278 NKALDDIFAEDVEHG
+2278 
-2293 LPFSLETV
+2293 
-2301 RRVPSTTGKSMVW
+2301 
-2314 EVSKAD
+2314 
-2320 GILNK
+2320 
-2325 RVSYPFELPT
+2325 
-2335 KADNVLDAVNIS
+2335 
-2347 KSYKGNIDIP
+2347 
-2357 YISEITGMDEVNVTN
+2357 
-2372 EILEKGIAYRDPVTG
+2372 
-2387 NIIDKS
+2387 
-2393 EYLSGN
+2393 
-2399 VKDKLVEAKA
+2399 
-2409 ALEDHPEF
+2409 
-2417 QKNVDDLEAVQPERI
+2417 
-2432 PYGEISYRLGT
+2432 
-2443 TWIPSEFINNFADNV
+2443 
-2458 LGISYANANF
+2458 
-2468 IPEIGEYILDKR
+2468 
-2480 AFITDYAKA
+2480 
-2489 GQFKTERMDAIDV
+2489 
-2502 FKAALNQRKPKVYD
+2502 
-2516 EIKYY
+2516 
-2521 EDGKQK
+2521 
-2527 TRRVVNEQETQA
+2527 
-2539 VAEKISD
+2539 
-2546 MSDKFVEYID
+2546 
-2556 SKTMFHGRIED
+2556 
-2567 VYNDKYN
+2567 
-2574 NYVLKKYDKPV
+2574 KPV
-2585 FEHYPNAN
+2585 FLNVRNPLEFA
-2593 KNITLRDH
+2593 
-2601 QSKAVQR
+2601 SM
-2608 CLSESTLLAHQVGTG
+2608 ESLVD
-2623 KTFTMITSAMEMR
+2623 EMSYYDSGEDFKR
-2636 RLGIAKKPMIVVQ
+2636 SNSDGYDSVIV
-2649 NATLEDFVRDFYKLY
+2649 LEDEEMGGRSYSVFNDNQIK
-2664 PSAKILSPTK
+2664 SAT
-2674 EERNADNR
+2674 
-2682 TRLFNLIATGDFDA
+2682 
-2696 IVVPQSFMAF
+2696 
-2706 IPDSE
+2706 
-2711 ERKKAYI
+2711 
-2718 QKRIDDFEEAVDR
+2718 
-2731 IEDKALQER
+2731 
-2740 LKREAKSMRDSL
+2740 
-2752 EGIKKG
+2752 
-2758 KNVKG
+2758 
-2763 KAKTAE
+2763 
-2769 TITAKTERILDR
+2769 
-2781 RTDNVMT
+2781 
-2788 FEQMGVDALFIDEA
+2788 
-2802 HNYKKIG
+2802 
-2809 FPSKMSNVKGI
+2809 
-2820 DTSASQRANSMLL
+2820 
-2833 KAQWISENNGGRN
+2833 ENNGGFSSHNDDIRFREVKDKN
-2846 VVLATGTPITNTM
+2846 GEKSLVGLHNISEEKLRKALRQGGFANPSAAVIDISRQSHTGYGSISLVLPSSMIEKRTGKNAGTWSQDAWTPIYPTIERQFSGKGSDAFSKDLQKLPEEMRSTTKSGMDSYMDGRGEDSLAYMYLYEQGKAPEIARTKPSYPEKTRTEVEDATNGSFSMSGLSDKQLSRLKDAYMEYKGFSTEGYNEAIKLRRAKLEEAIGKMNPRSILYEKRKTDLERIDKYGFDYSAVESFMKSVRDDISNSDKVDAHGTM
-2859 AEVWTM
+2859 RDSW
-2865 MNFVA
+2865 NFIEENGMRGDFNKWLDKLNERYGIKEIIFNGFTPSGIRKYIPNTLENVSKFMKKQGRSA
-2870 PDILDAYNINSFD
+2870 SVGIGASFQNFAASLLDAKGSLKDIRKD
-2883 EFATTFGT
+2883 KGKLTTDHAD
-2891 VEPSLEF
+2891 VD
-2898 TATGNFKIAE
+2898 
-2908 RFKSYTNVPELI
+2908 
-2920 KAFRSHTD
+2920 AFRDKWSKVFHELGEKLQPD
-2928 VVLTEDVKEF
+2928 AKGYDDYGLYRLVEAARSKDPQKYIKEEYGIDFSDEDVKTLNEMVDAIRNEYPAMYFETKFERPVYLEEF
-2938 KEDKNIPKLKD
+2938 
-2949 NKMTNVIV
+2949 
-2957 EKNEDLED
+2957 
-2965 VMQTLIKELEDYNK
+2965 
-2979 LTGKEK
+2979 
-2985 KDKSAL
+2985 AAA
-2991 PLVVFSK
+2991 VV
-2998 AKQAAIDLRLL
+2998 
-3009 NPTFPDNPDSKT
+3009 PDN
-3021 NKVVDNVLRLYK
+3021 VD
-3033 ESDKDKGTQ
+3033 
-3042 LIFCDSYQSPSE
+3042 
-3054 TPKMD
+3054 
-3059 LFDVDLSVP
+3059 
-3068 QFNLYN
+3068 
-3074 DIKEKLI
+3074 
-3081 KGGIPSNQIAIVGN
+3081 
-3095 YEGERRNALFDKVRN
+3095 
-3110 GDVRILIGSTEKM
+3110 
-3123 GVGVNVQDRL
+3123 
-3133 FALHH
+3133 
-3138 IDAPIRPMD
+3138 
-3147 FEQRNG
+3147 
-3153 RILRQGNLYAT
+3153 
-3164 WDKPVN
+3164 
-3170 IVTYG
+3170 
-3175 VKGTLDA
+3175 
-3182 TAYDRLR
+3182 
-3189 IKQNFINQMMK
+3189 
-3200 GDISS
+3200 GDI
-3205 RVMEEQDD
+3205 
-3213 SDPSGMTFS
+3213 
-3222 EMAATLSGDKTA
+3222 
-3234 QLLFVAQNKLKKL
+3234 
-3247 QNSKRSDL
+3247 
-3255 NSKSSM
+3255 
-3261 RDSIS
+3261 
-3266 NSKLRIQEYNSRK
+3266 RK
-3279 DIMERNANIVKEN
+3279 AI
-3292 FPDGVESVTV
+3292 
-3302 KGNTFSD
+3302 
-3309 GISNELTPIIDDYYD
+3309 YD
-3324 RYTLDRNTP
+3324 AG
-3333 PLKISLNGGKGE
+3333 LKI
-3345 AIVHFNEGMMVY
+3345 FTY
-3357 SLYLGKEKL
+3357 
-3366 VENRDF
+3366 
-3372 SGGKGLMASIDRQ
+3372 
-3385 LGIPAKS
+3385 
-3392 VSDIA
+3392 
-3397 AKIKAEENKIAGLEE
+3397 KADDEISRNE
-3412 AVKKPWGK
+3412 AVKQASEIDGVRFRSIGEKGAAN
-3420 EDELNAAQAE
+3420 LN
-3430 VNDLQRQLVEKAKAE
+3430 KAE
-3445 DIQLESTLDV
+3445 T
-3455 DGTLVKEEGETRFRF
+3455 
-3470 MGVDTTNN
+3470 
-3478 QDNVSSIESSINDW
+3478 IESSINDW
-3492 SNKLNTPVRVIHDV
+3492 STKFNTPVKVIHDV

-3674 VMRNRLSLNNIN
+3674 VMRNRLGLNNIN
-3686 LNENGSIARDIEP
+3686 LNENGSIERDIEP

-3710 TGRELETIDGVDE
+3710 TGRELETIEGVDE

-3730 DHIDKPRGVENAI
+3730 DHIDKPRGVENSI

-3754 KKTDGQ
+3754 RETDGQ
-3760 VDNDGDQLGGGDTGD
+3760 VDNDGDQLDGGDTVD

-3782 GIGGERTVIGRAGS
+3782 GIDGERTVIGRAGS

-4076 SDMYQFYVPLRGW
+4076 RDMYQFYVPLRGW

-4266 PDNTKGWFGTL
+4266 PDNTKGWFGTV

-4513 FYLLGTIMPMIAA
+4513 FYLLGTIMPMLAA
-4526 VFGDDEDDD
+4526 AFGDDEDDD

-4613 FSAFVPSSVKPL
+4613 FSAFVPSLVKPL

-4740 TKKKAIDNAYY
+4740 TRKKAIDNAYY
-4751 ENLEEMDK
+4751 ENLEEMEK

-4774 QNDSFDIAEYQKKLN
+4774 QNDSFDMAEYQKKLN
-4789 DLMMSDEYRGYVE
+4789 DLMMSDEYRRYIE

>member
-1 MKEEQKIQTKNTAGF
+1 MEVNNTR
-16 MDSNVKH
+16 K
-23 LYDAMISQGYT
+23 LYDALKSDGYT
-34 GLGDFS
+34 DLGDFS
-40 NFEGKMKDSGKR
+40 SFEGKLKDSGKR
-52 RMVYDYLIQDDYF
+52 EMLYDVLKKDGWQDL
-65 SEIGDFSKF
+65 GDFSQF
-74 ESALGY
+74 ESKLGY
-80 SPAERKDYVSQSS
+80 APINNENIKETDYVSQSS
-93 VNPAPIA
+93 VNPPPIS
-100 LRQEVDVPMKDQSEY
+100 LRQEVDIPKSDQSEY
-115 VNPWTNS
+115 VNPWDNS
-122 PDYNFESL
+122 ADYNFESL

-150 SSLMNTWAGDAIQ
+150 SSFMNTWAGDAIQ

-346 MQEFYKK
+346 MQEYYKK

-608 RLSDIVEQDAGYMR
+608 RLSDIVEQDAGHMR

-629 LATRQS
+629 LANRQS

-654 IVWNGDNAFILQG
+654 IIWNGDNAFILQG

-720 VSPKDDNV
+720 VSPENDNV

-754 ESAID
+754 ESDID
-759 QIAQPSNVENP
+759 QTIQPSNVETP

-781 FVSSGTDMALDF
+781 FVSSGTDMTLDF

-814 ESLKKASDALGKAQE
+814 ESLKKASDALEKAQE

-838 EDKPEAA
+838 EDKAEAA

-885 SVIGDPMSG
+885 SVMGDPMSG

-1052 VDEIQAIIDEQNEI
+1052 ADEIQAIIDEQNEI

-1108 GRAGET
+1108 G
-1114 EAREQVG
+1114 G
-1121 TGIDRTDGA
+1121 TGEVEGRESAGPDIDRTDGA
-1130 TQEGASIID
+1130 TQEG
-1139 KIRYSSPVEITGN
+1139 SS
-1152 EISPS
+1152 
-1157 EDLRE
+1157 
-1162 YKKNALEY
+1162 
-1170 GKSLRG
+1170 RG
-1176 EYINKDSGK
+1176 
-1185 TIFLGKNAIKE
+1185 
-1196 VLHHDY
+1196 
-1202 KNVEQLQSIA
+1202 
-1212 AIPKIIENAIF
+1212 
-1223 VTSQE
+1223 
-1228 NTDSKVNAES
+1228 
-1238 FDYYVCGLRI
+1238 
-1248 GDVDYTVRAVFV
+1248 
-1260 KPKDGDRYYDHK
+1260 
-1272 LTRIEKGKLIDSL
+1272 
-1285 FGTTPG
+1285 
-1291 FNQTTSLVSGSED
+1291 LVP
-1304 KKLISILQDK
+1304 
-1314 VFEKD
+1314 
-1319 AKEAKSFVAPSPKEN
+1319 FVAPSPKEN
-1334 ENPLDYAERI
+1334 ETPLDYAERI

-1349 LHDEELKV
+1349 LHEEELKV
-1357 DTNPSE
+1357 DTNPTE

-1375 VKINGFDVSIEQPA
+1375 IKINGFDVTIEQPA

-1398 SGKEWSQAMNNTY
+1398 NGKEWSVTMNNTY
-1411 GYIRGTKGV
+1411 GYIRGTESV

-1448 SFDEHKVMMGF
+1448 LFDEHKVMMGF

-1470 SNYEEGWQGLGNI
+1470 SNYEEGWKGLGNI

-1543 TVAKKT
+1543 PVAKKT

-1620 LKSFYNG
+1620 LKAFYNG

-1641 DMTTYEDVRSFD
+1641 DMTAYEDVRSFD

-1661 PDIMDAAETVIKE
+1661 PDIMDAAETVVRE
-1674 TEIAVQASAAE
+1674 TEIAGQASAAK

-1694 RTDNKD
+1694 QTDNKD

-1841 AKYNA
+1841 GKYNA

-2314 EVSKAD
+2314 DVSKAD

-2357 YISEITGMDEVNVTN
+2357 YISEITGMDEVNVIN

-2711 ERKKAYI
+2711 EREKAYI

-3074 DIKEKLI
+3074 DIKEKLT

-3392 VSDIA
+3392 VSDIV

-3749 TDRNG
+3749 IDGTENATDRNG
-3754 KKTDGQ
+3754 KETDGQ
-3760 VDNDGDQLGGGDTGD
+3760 VDNYGDQFDGGDTGD

-3782 GIGGERTVIGRAGS
+3782 GIGGDRTVIGRAGS

-3813 FAFAEKTIRFR
+3813 FSFAEKTIRFR

-3925 ISRLEKM
+3925 MSRLEKM
-3932 GSSID
+3932 GSTID

-3962 QNAETY
+3962 QNSETY

-3980 EIRENGGSW
+3980 EIRENGRSW

-4021 DNTGYDPDSAR
+4021 DNTGYDLDSAR

-4238 IVKRAGKEYVLTIN
+4238 IIKRAGKEYVLTIN

-4266 PDNTKGWFGTL
+4266 PDNTKGWFGTV

-4329 NFAKVNPINMYRL
+4329 NFAMVNPISMYRL

-4355 PLNKAYHDFVMRGG
+4355 PLKKAYHDFVMRGG

-4424 AFLTSREIGRSMDKS
+4424 AFLTSREMGRSMDKS

-4501 DNPKK
+4501 YNPKK

-4513 FYLLGTIMPMIAA
+4513 FYLLGTIMPMLAA
-4526 VFGDDEDDD
+4526 AFGDDEDDD

-4658 VDPAILAMTKY
+4658 VDPAILVMTKY

-4759 IGQRL
+4759 IGQKL

-4789 DLMMSDEYRGYVE
+4789 NLMMSDEYRGYVE
-4802 FNNLNKLY
+4802 FNNLNK
-4810 QSMGEYL
+4810 
-4817 KKVDDERLEMELYD
+4817 
-4831 LKAMMNEIANGK
+4831 

>member
-1 MKEEQKIQTKNTAGF
+1 MPIFEFDGKK
-16 MDSNVKH
+16 
-23 LYDAMISQGYT
+23 YDVEDRYM
-34 GLGDFS
+34 
-40 NFEGKMKDSGKR
+40 N
-52 RMVYDYLIQDDYF
+52 
-65 SEIGDFSKF
+65 DFSKAF
-74 ESALGY
+74 PDATSVFERDNKRYRVKASDYGSFMKYYQDPINDSVSREEGTEGSDSYLKDLGESFMQGVGSLGKIVLSPVKKAADYINESDIGKAINERLGLEGGQFGQWYESADKM
-80 SPAERKDYVSQSS
+80 EK
-93 VNPAPIA
+93 
-100 LRQEVDVPMKDQSEY
+100 EY
-115 VNPWTNS
+115 
-122 PDYNFESL
+122 
-130 RKKGKIETATPPP
+130 
-143 PTEYEKD
+143 
-150 SSLMNTWAGDAIQ
+150 
-163 KLNAG
+163 
-168 GADLGAGI
+168 
-176 FGVLDK
+176 
-182 AAKGLE
+182 AK
-188 SATGGL
+188 
-194 IPRGGAFKDISD
+194 RSD
-206 RFKAD
+206 R
-211 AEFSRAR
+211 
-218 SNRYNGKDFTDLWK
+218 YGGKDFIQLLKD
-232 EGNYMGAIGDIA
+232 GRYADA
-244 LQGVESLPMSIGAM
+244 LGEVFLSATKSAPTSLGIM
-258 AATMA
+258 AASAA
-263 GAPAA
+263 GSPAA
-268 GLAGIGS
+268 GLALMGAGT
-275 IVASQK
+275 ASEK
-281 YDDLDQ
+281 YDQLGEE
-287 NNPNMGEF
+287 NPDMGSG
-295 AKVSN
+295 AKMVNS
-300 AILTGTAESLSE
+300 LFTGLFEAGTEY
-312 MLGAGVS
+312 LGAGAAGTAIRQLLKS
-319 KAWMSTL
+319 A
-326 FKTLGK
+326 GR
-332 EKAQEAIKRGIMGK
+332 EAAGDAIKK
-346 MQEFYKK
+346 SLMQKSADFMKK
-353 FGMFFEPVNEGIEEV
+353 HYIVGPIAEEAMEETVNALGEY
-368 SSTLAENIT
+368 IT
-377 DKITGADP
+377 DKLTGV
-385 ERDLTDGV
+385 ERDDNILETMLKSG
-393 LQSFVYG
+393 VYG
-400 MGGGAYFTGA
+400 AA
-410 GALAK
+410 G
-415 GAQYVADKI
+415 GAQYSPIIAGARFAGDKMS
-424 GGKQAQQPIT
+424 K
-434 DSNVTDQGVGTPP
+434 SDQGVDTPP
-447 LLTKSRFAEAEEE
+447 QFTKSRFAEAEEE

-468 NIRTAS
+468 DIRTAS
-474 KKMEETRLSLSEM
+474 KKMEETRLSLSGM

-501 KASEAQVMSLLD
+501 GASEAQVMSLLD

-518 ARPLAEEF
+518 ARPLAEDF
-526 YADYLRISGL
+526 YADYLRISGF

-572 ATLSEGNVERP
+572 ATLSEGNEERP

-608 RLSDIVEQDAGYMR
+608 RLSDIVEQDAGHMR

-676 QPAAYDRET
+676 QPAALDKET
-685 GQVTAKNG
+685 GQVAPKAG
-693 SSPAM
+693 SAPAM
-698 PITENEILDLQDA
+698 PITERDILALQDA
-711 IYDAQQVNV
+711 MYDSQQANE
-720 VSPKDDNV
+720 VSLEDDSV

-754 ESAID
+754 EGAID
-759 QIAQPSNVENP
+759 QIAQPSNVDNP

-793 LYDKYGDKM
+793 LHDKYGEKM

-814 ESLKKASDALGKAQE
+814 ESLKKASDALEKAQE

-838 EDKPEAA
+838 EDKAEAA

-1008 YAEWCEENYH
+1008 YTEWCEENYH
-1018 MSPEEYEAYEESMVR
+1018 MSPEEYEAYEESMAR

-1108 GRAGET
+1108 G
-1114 EAREQVG
+1114 G
-1121 TGIDRTDGA
+1121 TGEVEGRESAGPDIDRTDGA
-1130 TQEGASIID
+1130 TQEG
-1139 KIRYSSPVEITGN
+1139 SS
-1152 EISPS
+1152 
-1157 EDLRE
+1157 
-1162 YKKNALEY
+1162 
-1170 GKSLRG
+1170 RG
-1176 EYINKDSGK
+1176 
-1185 TIFLGKNAIKE
+1185 
-1196 VLHHDY
+1196 
-1202 KNVEQLQSIA
+1202 
-1212 AIPKIIENAIF
+1212 
-1223 VTSQE
+1223 
-1228 NTDSKVNAES
+1228 
-1238 FDYYVCGLRI
+1238 
-1248 GDVDYTVRAVFV
+1248 
-1260 KPKDGDRYYDHK
+1260 
-1272 LTRIEKGKLIDSL
+1272 
-1285 FGTTPG
+1285 
-1291 FNQTTSLVSGSED
+1291 LVP
-1304 KKLISILQDK
+1304 
-1314 VFEKD
+1314 
-1319 AKEAKSFVAPSPKEN
+1319 FVAPSPKES

-1357 DTNPSE
+1357 NTNPSE

-1375 VKINGFDVSIEQPA
+1375 IKINGFDVTIEQPA

-1398 SGKEWSQAMNNTY
+1398 NGKEWSVTMNNTY

-1448 SFDEHKVMMGF
+1448 SFDEHKVMIGF

-1470 SNYEEGWQGLGNI
+1470 SNYEDGWQGLGNI

-1490 FKKWIDSSIRKT
+1490 FKKWIDSSKRKT
-1502 KPFSDYKMTKENPN
+1502 KPFSEYKGIKREEEILPRKVKK
-1516 LSLRDIVESS
+1516 LSLVDKDDYITSAERKHIKAFLESGLKEARVNNSIYEISNIGDDGVYEIVRRFNYTDPLTLVKDENGKLVNKRGEGEHVIRVKPTFEEIRPDSGIRFREVKDKNGEKSLVGLHNISEEKLLKALRQGGFANPSAAVIDISRQSHTGYGSISLVLPSSMIEKRTGKNAGTWSQDAWTPIYPTIERQFSGKGSDVFSKDLQKLPEEMRSTTKSGMDSYMDGRGEDSLAYMYLYEQGKAPEIARTKPSYPEKTRTEVED
-1526 GGHIVVGNPG
+1526 
-1536 LTVYKKE
+1536 
-1543 TVAKKT
+1543 AT
-1549 NGNKLVSEERYEE
+1549 NGSFSMSGLSDKQLSRLKDAYMEYKGFSTEGYNEAIKLR
-1562 LKKRMRAKLGGQMN
+1562 RAKLEEAIGKMN
-1576 MGIDP
+1576 PRSILYEKRKTDLERIDKYGFDYSAVESFMKSVRDDISNSDKVDAHGTMRDSWNFIEENGMRGDFNKWLDKLNERYGIKEIIFNGFTPSGIRKYIPNTLENVSKFMKKQGRSASVGIGASFQNFAASLLDAKGSLKDIRKDKGKLTTDHADVDAFRDKWSKVFHELGEKLQPDAKGYDDYGLYRLAEAARSKDPQKYIKEEYGID
-1581 EILAIGTEMA
+1581 
-1591 VYHIEKG
+1591 
-1598 LRKFSDYSK
+1598 FSDEDVK
-1607 AMIDDLGDAIRPY
+1607 TLNEMVDAIRNEYPAMYFETKFERPVY
-1620 LKSFYNG
+1620 LEEF
-1627 ARDLPEVGDNGWDK
+1627 AAAV
-1641 DMTTYEDVRSFD
+1641 
-1653 VANFDKPV
+1653 V
-1661 PDIMDAAETVIKE
+1661 PDNVDGDI
-1674 TEIAVQASAAE
+1674 
-1685 KKIKNSRKK
+1685 
-1694 RTDNKD
+1694 
-1700 KPLPLYGNDLFTPN
+1700 
-1714 NIKDN
+1714 
-1719 EQGNSRADQGVGRK
+1719 RK
-1733 AREEDRGSERGG
+1733 A
-1745 DRGGVHGSDVLDTE
+1745 
-1759 RGRGIPISDSDK
+1759 I
-1771 RPVVRNQNNFSF
+1771 
-1783 PEKGIELPSG
+1783 
-1793 DISKLKA
+1793 
-1800 NIEAIET
+1800 
-1807 LKDVEDG
+1807 
-1814 QGKPTPEQQAKMSR
+1814 
-1828 YVGWGGLAEALNE
+1828 
-1841 AKYNA
+1841 
-1846 RDNNWTKDRNWND
+1846 
-1859 KYLRY
+1859 
-1864 YEKLKSLLSKE
+1864 
-1875 EFDSAVRSTTTSH
+1875 
-1888 YTPSEVVESLWGIT
+1888 
-1902 EKLGFKG
+1902 
-1909 GNISEPAM
+1909 
-1917 GIGNIIGMMPRSIS
+1917 
-1931 ENSSISGFEID
+1931 
-1942 SLSGRMAKALYPDAN
+1942 
-1957 IKVQGYE
+1957 
-1964 KAFSP
+1964 
-1969 NSKDLVITNVP
+1969 
-1980 FGKNAP
+1980 
-1986 YDKVLD
+1986 
-1992 KQFRKKLGSSYN
+1992 
-2004 LHNYFILKGLLELK
+2004 
-2018 EGGLGVFVTSSAT
+2018 
-2031 MDGADSK
+2031 
-2038 FREYVSGNGYDLVG
+2038 
-2052 AIRLPNDAFQKGAGT
+2052 
-2067 SVTADIVIFRKR
+2067 
-2079 KYGEP
+2079 
-2084 SNGIGFATTTQIGEG
+2084 
-2099 TYMEDGDKRSKP
+2099 
-2111 IMVNEYFS
+2111 
-2119 NHPDMMLGDMMTAYD
+2119 YD
-2134 AGSGGLYSGAS
+2134 AG
-2145 QTLKAKPGADLSK
+2145 LK
-2158 ELFNAIDNL
+2158 
-2167 PKNILSG
+2167 
-2174 VVETKGPEVV
+2174 
-2184 GDSTLK
+2184 
-2190 DGTITVQNGN
+2190 
-2200 VFVLDGESLKPI
+2200 
-2212 KANPTFV
+2212 
-2219 HNGKT
+2219 
-2224 RKIADAVNDY
+2224 
-2234 NDIKKNLYDLIHDEQ
+2234 
-2249 TKGVDPE
+2249 
-2256 PARKRLNK
+2256 
-2264 VYDAFVSKYGTLNR
+2264 
-2278 NKALDDIFAEDVEHG
+2278 IF
-2293 LPFSLETV
+2293 TY
-2301 RRVPSTTGKSMVW
+2301 
-2314 EVSKAD
+2314 KAD
-2320 GILNK
+2320 
-2325 RVSYPFELPT
+2325 
-2335 KADNVLDAVNIS
+2335 D
-2347 KSYKGNIDIP
+2347 
-2357 YISEITGMDEVNVTN
+2357 
-2372 EILEKGIAYRDPVTG
+2372 
-2387 NIIDKS
+2387 
-2393 EYLSGN
+2393 
-2399 VKDKLVEAKA
+2399 
-2409 ALEDHPEF
+2409 
-2417 QKNVDDLEAVQPERI
+2417 
-2432 PYGEISYRLGT
+2432 EIS
-2443 TWIPSEFINNFADNV
+2443 
-2458 LGISYANANF
+2458 
-2468 IPEIGEYILDKR
+2468 
-2480 AFITDYAKA
+2480 
-2489 GQFKTERMDAIDV
+2489 
-2502 FKAALNQRKPKVYD
+2502 
-2516 EIKYY
+2516 
-2521 EDGKQK
+2521 
-2527 TRRVVNEQETQA
+2527 
-2539 VAEKISD
+2539 
-2546 MSDKFVEYID
+2546 
-2556 SKTMFHGRIED
+2556 
-2567 VYNDKYN
+2567 
-2574 NYVLKKYDKPV
+2574 
-2585 FEHYPNAN
+2585 
-2593 KNITLRDH
+2593 
-2601 QSKAVQR
+2601 
-2608 CLSESTLLAHQVGTG
+2608 
-2623 KTFTMITSAMEMR
+2623 
-2636 RLGIAKKPMIVVQ
+2636 
-2649 NATLEDFVRDFYKLY
+2649 
-2664 PSAKILSPTK
+2664 
-2674 EERNADNR
+2674 RN
-2682 TRLFNLIATGDFDA
+2682 
-2696 IVVPQSFMAF
+2696 
-2706 IPDSE
+2706 
-2711 ERKKAYI
+2711 
-2718 QKRIDDFEEAVDR
+2718 
-2731 IEDKALQER
+2731 
-2740 LKREAKSMRDSL
+2740 
-2752 EGIKKG
+2752 
-2758 KNVKG
+2758 
-2763 KAKTAE
+2763 
-2769 TITAKTERILDR
+2769 
-2781 RTDNVMT
+2781 
-2788 FEQMGVDALFIDEA
+2788 
-2802 HNYKKIG
+2802 
-2809 FPSKMSNVKGI
+2809 
-2820 DTSASQRANSMLL
+2820 
-2833 KAQWISENNGGRN
+2833 
-2846 VVLATGTPITNTM
+2846 
-2859 AEVWTM
+2859 
-2865 MNFVA
+2865 
-2870 PDILDAYNINSFD
+2870 
-2883 EFATTFGT
+2883 
-2891 VEPSLEF
+2891 
-2898 TATGNFKIAE
+2898 
-2908 RFKSYTNVPELI
+2908 
-2920 KAFRSHTD
+2920 
-2928 VVLTEDVKEF
+2928 
-2938 KEDKNIPKLKD
+2938 
-2949 NKMTNVIV
+2949 
-2957 EKNEDLED
+2957 
-2965 VMQTLIKELEDYNK
+2965 
-2979 LTGKEK
+2979 
-2985 KDKSAL
+2985 
-2991 PLVVFSK
+2991 
-2998 AKQAAIDLRLL
+2998 
-3009 NPTFPDNPDSKT
+3009 
-3021 NKVVDNVLRLYK
+3021 
-3033 ESDKDKGTQ
+3033 
-3042 LIFCDSYQSPSE
+3042 
-3054 TPKMD
+3054 
-3059 LFDVDLSVP
+3059 
-3068 QFNLYN
+3068 
-3074 DIKEKLI
+3074 
-3081 KGGIPSNQIAIVGN
+3081 
-3095 YEGERRNALFDKVRN
+3095 
-3110 GDVRILIGSTEKM
+3110 
-3123 GVGVNVQDRL
+3123 
-3133 FALHH
+3133 
-3138 IDAPIRPMD
+3138 
-3147 FEQRNG
+3147 
-3153 RILRQGNLYAT
+3153 
-3164 WDKPVN
+3164 
-3170 IVTYG
+3170 
-3175 VKGTLDA
+3175 
-3182 TAYDRLR
+3182 
-3189 IKQNFINQMMK
+3189 
-3200 GDISS
+3200 
-3205 RVMEEQDD
+3205 
-3213 SDPSGMTFS
+3213 
-3222 EMAATLSGDKTA
+3222 
-3234 QLLFVAQNKLKKL
+3234 
-3247 QNSKRSDL
+3247 
-3255 NSKSSM
+3255 
-3261 RDSIS
+3261 
-3266 NSKLRIQEYNSRK
+3266 
-3279 DIMERNANIVKEN
+3279 
-3292 FPDGVESVTV
+3292 
-3302 KGNTFSD
+3302 
-3309 GISNELTPIIDDYYD
+3309 
-3324 RYTLDRNTP
+3324 
-3333 PLKISLNGGKGE
+3333 
-3345 AIVHFNEGMMVY
+3345 
-3357 SLYLGKEKL
+3357 
-3366 VENRDF
+3366 
-3372 SGGKGLMASIDRQ
+3372 
-3385 LGIPAKS
+3385 
-3392 VSDIA
+3392 
-3397 AKIKAEENKIAGLEE
+3397 E
-3412 AVKKPWGK
+3412 AVK
-3420 EDELNAAQAE
+3420 QASE
-3430 VNDLQRQLVEKAKAE
+3430 
-3445 DIQLESTLDV
+3445 I
-3455 DGTLVKEEGETRFRF
+3455 DGVRFRSI
-3470 MGVDTTNN
+3470 GDKGAANLNN
-3478 QDNVSSIESSINDW
+3478 AETIESSINDW

-3506 DDINDTDENMLARKR
+3506 DDITDTDENMLARKR

-3760 VDNDGDQLGGGDTGD
+3760 VDNDGDQLDGGDTGD

-3782 GIGGERTVIGRAGS
+3782 GIGGDRTVIGRAGS

-3813 FAFAEKTIRFR
+3813 FSFAEKTIRFR

-3925 ISRLEKM
+3925 MSRLEKM
-3932 GSSID
+3932 GSTID

-3962 QNAETY
+3962 QNSETY

-3980 EIRENGGSW
+3980 EIRENGRSW

-4266 PDNTKGWFGTL
+4266 PDNTKGWFGTV

-4329 NFAKVNPINMYRL
+4329 NFAMVNPINMYRL

-4424 AFLTSREIGRSMDKS
+4424 AFLTSREMGRSMDKS
-4439 IYDAKEISV
+4439 IYEAKEISV

-4492 MYNFGRLAK
+4492 MYNFGRMAK

-4526 VFGDDEDDD
+4526 AFGDDEDDD

-4669 ANELTGGDK
+4669 ANDLTGGNK
-4678 YTTGT
+4678 YSKGD

-4705 RSQMVKSAETA
+4705 RSQLVKSAETA

-4759 IGQRL
+4759 IALRL
-4764 RGYRKELSNP
+4764 RGYEKELDDP
-4774 QNDSFDIAEYQKKLN
+4774 KNDDFEIAKYQKLLN
-4789 DLMMSDEYRGYVE
+4789 DLEDSEEYERYEVFMDLNSELKSMMDDFKESG
-4802 FNNLNKLY
+4802 
-4810 QSMGEYL
+4810 
-4817 KKVDDERLEMELYD
+4817 DDELEKEMYE
-4831 LKAMMNEIANGK
+4831 LKAMMNEIAKVNK

>member
-1 MKEEQKIQTKNTAGF
+1 MEVNNTR
-16 MDSNVKH
+16 K
-23 LYDAMISQGYT
+23 LYDALKSDGYT
-34 GLGDFS
+34 DLGDFS
-40 NFEGKMKDSGKR
+40 SFEGKLKDSGKR
-52 RMVYDYLIQDDYF
+52 EMLYDVLKKDGWQDL
-65 SEIGDFSKF
+65 GDFSQF
-74 ESALGY
+74 ESKLGY
-80 SPAERKDYVSQSS
+80 APINNENIKETDYVSQSS
-93 VNPAPIA
+93 VNPPPIS
-100 LRQEVDVPMKDQSEY
+100 LRQEVDIPKSDQSEY

-150 SSLMNTWAGDAIQ
+150 SSFMNTWAGDAIQ

-182 AAKGLE
+182 VSKGLE

-434 DSNVTDQGVGTPP
+434 DSNVTDQGVETPP
-447 LLTKSRFAEAEEE
+447 LLTKSKFAEAEEQ

-468 NIRTAS
+468 DIRTAS

-487 VPGLAST
+487 VPGLVST

-501 KASEAQVMSLLD
+501 GASEAQVMSLLD

-518 ARPLAEEF
+518 ARPLAEDF

-572 ATLSEGNVERP
+572 ATLSDGNEERP

-608 RLSDIVEQDAGYMR
+608 RLSDIVEQDAGHMR

-635 ELDMTMHHN
+635 ELDMTMNHN

-720 VSPKDDNV
+720 MSPEDDNV

-754 ESAID
+754 EGVID
-759 QIAQPSNVENP
+759 QIAQPSNVETLP
-770 SMVMREDGTPD
+770 MVMREDGTPD
-781 FVSSGTDMALDF
+781 FVSSGTDMTLDF

-802 PRKIEVTRKSFD
+802 PRKIEVTRMSFD
-814 ESLKKASDALGKAQE
+814 ESLKKASDALEKAQE
-829 AYDDAPIGK
+829 VYDDAPIGK
-838 EDKPEAA
+838 EDKAEAA

-885 SVIGDPMSG
+885 SVMGDPMSG

-901 LANGAIKLTR
+901 LANGAIKLIR
-911 DSYKKETGA
+911 DSYKKEIGA

-1052 VDEIQAIIDEQNEI
+1052 ADEIQAIIDEQNEI

-1073 KPIEN
+1073 KPIKN

-1108 GRAGET
+1108 G
-1114 EAREQVG
+1114 G
-1121 TGIDRTDGA
+1121 TGEVEGRESAGPDIDRTDGA
-1130 TQEGASIID
+1130 TQEG
-1139 KIRYSSPVEITGN
+1139 SS
-1152 EISPS
+1152 
-1157 EDLRE
+1157 
-1162 YKKNALEY
+1162 
-1170 GKSLRG
+1170 RG
-1176 EYINKDSGK
+1176 
-1185 TIFLGKNAIKE
+1185 
-1196 VLHHDY
+1196 
-1202 KNVEQLQSIA
+1202 
-1212 AIPKIIENAIF
+1212 
-1223 VTSQE
+1223 
-1228 NTDSKVNAES
+1228 
-1238 FDYYVCGLRI
+1238 
-1248 GDVDYTVRAVFV
+1248 
-1260 KPKDGDRYYDHK
+1260 
-1272 LTRIEKGKLIDSL
+1272 
-1285 FGTTPG
+1285 
-1291 FNQTTSLVSGSED
+1291 LVP
-1304 KKLISILQDK
+1304 
-1314 VFEKD
+1314 
-1319 AKEAKSFVAPSPKEN
+1319 FVAPSPKEN
-1334 ENPLDYAERI
+1334 ETPLDYAERI

-1349 LHDEELKV
+1349 LHEEELKV
-1357 DTNPSE
+1357 DTNPTE

-1375 VKINGFDVSIEQPA
+1375 IKINGFDVTIEQPA

-1398 SGKEWSQAMNNTY
+1398 NGKEWSVTMNNTY
-1411 GYIRGTKGV
+1411 GYIRGTESV

-1543 TVAKKT
+1543 PVAKKT

-1627 ARDLPEVGDNGWDK
+1627 ARDLPEVGENGWDK

-1661 PDIMDAAETVIKE
+1661 PDIMDAAETVVRE
-1674 TEIAVQASAAE
+1674 TEIAGQASAAK

-1694 RTDNKD
+1694 QTDNKD

-1793 DISKLKA
+1793 DMSKLKA

-1841 AKYNA
+1841 GKYNA

-1992 KQFRKKLGSSYN
+1992 KQFKKKLGSSYN

-2084 SNGIGFATTTQIGEG
+2084 SNGIGFTTTTQIGEG

-2200 VFVLDGESLKPI
+2200 VFVLDGDSLKPI

-2264 VYDAFVSKYGTLNR
+2264 VYDAFVSKYGTINR

-2357 YISEITGMDEVNVTN
+2357 YISEITGMDEENVTN

-2399 VKDKLVEAKA
+2399 VKDKLVEARA

-2718 QKRIDDFEEAVDR
+2718 QKRIDDFEEAIDR

-2870 PDILDAYNINSFD
+2870 PDILEAYNINSFD

-3266 NSKLRIQEYNSRK
+3266 KSKLRIQEYNSRK

-3372 SGGKGLMASIDRQ
+3372 SGGRGLMASIDRQ

-3397 AKIKAEENKIAGLEE
+3397 TKIKAEENKIAGLEE

-3506 DDINDTDENMLARKR
+3506 DDITDTDENMLARKR

-3782 GIGGERTVIGRAGS
+3782 GIGGDRTVIGRAGS

-3813 FAFAEKTIRFR
+3813 FSFAEKTIRFR
-3824 ENARNESVLFADND
+3824 ENVRNESVLFADND

-3925 ISRLEKM
+3925 MSRLEKM
-3932 GSSID
+3932 GSTID

-3962 QNAETY
+3962 QNSETY

-3980 EIRENGGSW
+3980 EIRENGRSW

-4021 DNTGYDPDSAR
+4021 DNTGYDLDSAR

-4238 IVKRAGKEYVLTIN
+4238 IVKRAGKEYLLTIN

-4266 PDNTKGWFGTL
+4266 PDNTKGWFGTV

-4329 NFAKVNPINMYRL
+4329 NFAMVNPINMYRL

-4424 AFLTSREIGRSMDKS
+4424 AFLTSREMGRSMDKS

-4513 FYLLGTIMPMIAA
+4513 FYLLGTIMPMIATA
-4526 VFGDDEDDD
+4526 FGDDEDDD

-4658 VDPAILAMTKY
+4658 VDPAILVMTKY

-4831 LKAMMNEIANGK
+4831 LKAMMNEIANGE

>member
-1 MKEEQKIQTKNTAGF
+1 MPIFEFDGKK
-16 MDSNVKH
+16 
-23 LYDAMISQGYT
+23 YDVEDRYM
-34 GLGDFS
+34 
-40 NFEGKMKDSGKR
+40 N
-52 RMVYDYLIQDDYF
+52 
-65 SEIGDFSKF
+65 DFSKAF
-74 ESALGY
+74 PDATSVFERDNKRYRVKASDYGSFMKYYQDPINDSVSREEGTEGSDSYLKDLGESFMQGVGSLGKIVLSPVKKAADYINESDIGKAINERLGLEGGQFGQWYESADKM
-80 SPAERKDYVSQSS
+80 EK
-93 VNPAPIA
+93 
-100 LRQEVDVPMKDQSEY
+100 EY
-115 VNPWTNS
+115 
-122 PDYNFESL
+122 
-130 RKKGKIETATPPP
+130 
-143 PTEYEKD
+143 
-150 SSLMNTWAGDAIQ
+150 
-163 KLNAG
+163 
-168 GADLGAGI
+168 
-176 FGVLDK
+176 
-182 AAKGLE
+182 AK
-188 SATGGL
+188 
-194 IPRGGAFKDISD
+194 RSD
-206 RFKAD
+206 R
-211 AEFSRAR
+211 
-218 SNRYNGKDFTDLWK
+218 YGGKDFIQLLKD
-232 EGNYMGAIGDIA
+232 GRYADA
-244 LQGVESLPMSIGAM
+244 LGEVFLSATKSAPTSLGIM
-258 AATMA
+258 AASAA
-263 GAPAA
+263 GSPAA
-268 GLAGIGS
+268 GLALMGAGT
-275 IVASQK
+275 ASEK
-281 YDDLDQ
+281 YDQLGEE
-287 NNPNMGEF
+287 NPDMGSG
-295 AKVSN
+295 AKMVNS
-300 AILTGTAESLSE
+300 LFTGLFEAGTEY
-312 MLGAGVS
+312 LGAGAAGTAIRQLLKS
-319 KAWMSTL
+319 A
-326 FKTLGK
+326 GR
-332 EKAQEAIKRGIMGK
+332 EAAGDAIKK
-346 MQEFYKK
+346 SLMQKSADFMKK
-353 FGMFFEPVNEGIEEV
+353 HYIAGPIAEEAMEETVNALGEY
-368 SSTLAENIT
+368 IT
-377 DKITGADP
+377 DKLTGV
-385 ERDLTDGV
+385 ERDDNILETMLKSG
-393 LQSFVYG
+393 VYG
-400 MGGGAYFTGA
+400 AA
-410 GALAK
+410 G
-415 GAQYVADKI
+415 GAQYSPIIAGARFAGDKMS
-424 GGKQAQQPIT
+424 K
-434 DSNVTDQGVGTPP
+434 SDQGVDTPP
-447 LLTKSRFAEAEEE
+447 QFTKSRFTEAEEE

-468 NIRTAS
+468 DIRTAS

-518 ARPLAEEF
+518 ARPLAEDF

-561 TNPDGQSIVTT
+561 TNPEGQSIVTM
-572 ATLSEGNVERP
+572 ATLSEGNEKIP

-601 DRMVSVK
+601 DRMVSAK
-608 RLSDIVEQDAGYMR
+608 RLSDIVEQDAGRMR

-676 QPAAYDRET
+676 QPAALDKET
-685 GQVTAKNG
+685 GQVAPKAG
-693 SSPAM
+693 SAPAM
-698 PITENEILDLQDA
+698 PITERDILALQDA
-711 IYDAQQVNV
+711 MYDSQQANE
-720 VSPKDDNV
+720 VSLEDDSV

-754 ESAID
+754 EGAID

-793 LYDKYGDKM
+793 LHDKYGEKM

-814 ESLKKASDALGKAQE
+814 ESLKKASDALEKAQE

-838 EDKPEAA
+838 EDKAEAA

-932 ASPEK
+932 ASPDK

-1008 YAEWCEENYH
+1008 YTEWCEENYH

-1108 GRAGET
+1108 G
-1114 EAREQVG
+1114 G
-1121 TGIDRTDGA
+1121 TGEVEGRESAGPDIDRTDGA
-1130 TQEGASIID
+1130 TQEG
-1139 KIRYSSPVEITGN
+1139 SS
-1152 EISPS
+1152 
-1157 EDLRE
+1157 
-1162 YKKNALEY
+1162 
-1170 GKSLRG
+1170 RG
-1176 EYINKDSGK
+1176 
-1185 TIFLGKNAIKE
+1185 
-1196 VLHHDY
+1196 
-1202 KNVEQLQSIA
+1202 
-1212 AIPKIIENAIF
+1212 
-1223 VTSQE
+1223 
-1228 NTDSKVNAES
+1228 
-1238 FDYYVCGLRI
+1238 
-1248 GDVDYTVRAVFV
+1248 
-1260 KPKDGDRYYDHK
+1260 
-1272 LTRIEKGKLIDSL
+1272 
-1285 FGTTPG
+1285 
-1291 FNQTTSLVSGSED
+1291 LVP
-1304 KKLISILQDK
+1304 
-1314 VFEKD
+1314 
-1319 AKEAKSFVAPSPKEN
+1319 FVAPSPKEN
-1334 ENPLDYAERI
+1334 ETPLDYAERI
-1344 VEAKR
+1344 VQAKR

-1375 VKINGFDVSIEQPA
+1375 IKINGFDVTIEQPA

-1398 SGKEWSQAMNNTY
+1398 SGKEWSQVMNNTY

-1483 TGVALDE
+1483 TGVALDG
-1490 FKKWIDSSIRKT
+1490 FKKWIDSSTRKT
-1502 KPFSDYKMTKENPN
+1502 KPFSEYKGIKREESDTSQDNDSDNKPYEIN
-1516 LSLRDIVESS
+1516 RDIREKVWKIVSFLNKKYGYNFESEISFVKWISKKKKNRSWLIDKIGEDNIKEAYEAIESFIKEYNKIGRDTRPDSGIRFREVKDKNGEKSLVGLHNISEEKLRKALRQGGFANPSAAVIDISRQSHTGYGSISLVLPSSMIEKRTGKNAGTWSQDAWTPIYPTIERQFSGKGSDAFSKDLQKLPEEMRSTTKSGMDSYMDGRGEDSLAYMYLYEQGKAPELARTKPSYPEKTRTEVED
-1526 GGHIVVGNPG
+1526 
-1536 LTVYKKE
+1536 
-1543 TVAKKT
+1543 AT
-1549 NGNKLVSEERYEE
+1549 NGSFSMSGLSDKQLSRLKDAYMEYKGFSTEGYNEAIKLR
-1562 LKKRMRAKLGGQMN
+1562 RAKLEEAIGKMN
-1576 MGIDP
+1576 PRSILYEKRKTDLERIDKYGFDYSAVESFMKSVRDDISNSDKVDAHGTMRDSWNFIEENGMRGDFNKWLDKLNERYGIKEIIFNGFTPSGIRKYIPNTLENVSKFMKKQGRSTSVGIGASFQNFAASLLDAKGSLKDIRKDKGKLTTDHADVDAFRDKWSKVFHELGEKLQPDAKGYDDYGLYRLAEAARSKDPQKYIKEEYGID
-1581 EILAIGTEMA
+1581 
-1591 VYHIEKG
+1591 
-1598 LRKFSDYSK
+1598 FSDEDVK
-1607 AMIDDLGDAIRPY
+1607 TLNEMVDAIRNEYPAMYFETKFERPVY
-1620 LKSFYNG
+1620 LEEF
-1627 ARDLPEVGDNGWDK
+1627 AAAV
-1641 DMTTYEDVRSFD
+1641 
-1653 VANFDKPV
+1653 V
-1661 PDIMDAAETVIKE
+1661 PDNVDGDI
-1674 TEIAVQASAAE
+1674 
-1685 KKIKNSRKK
+1685 
-1694 RTDNKD
+1694 
-1700 KPLPLYGNDLFTPN
+1700 
-1714 NIKDN
+1714 
-1719 EQGNSRADQGVGRK
+1719 RK
-1733 AREEDRGSERGG
+1733 A
-1745 DRGGVHGSDVLDTE
+1745 
-1759 RGRGIPISDSDK
+1759 I
-1771 RPVVRNQNNFSF
+1771 
-1783 PEKGIELPSG
+1783 
-1793 DISKLKA
+1793 
-1800 NIEAIET
+1800 
-1807 LKDVEDG
+1807 
-1814 QGKPTPEQQAKMSR
+1814 
-1828 YVGWGGLAEALNE
+1828 
-1841 AKYNA
+1841 
-1846 RDNNWTKDRNWND
+1846 
-1859 KYLRY
+1859 
-1864 YEKLKSLLSKE
+1864 
-1875 EFDSAVRSTTTSH
+1875 
-1888 YTPSEVVESLWGIT
+1888 
-1902 EKLGFKG
+1902 
-1909 GNISEPAM
+1909 
-1917 GIGNIIGMMPRSIS
+1917 
-1931 ENSSISGFEID
+1931 
-1942 SLSGRMAKALYPDAN
+1942 
-1957 IKVQGYE
+1957 
-1964 KAFSP
+1964 
-1969 NSKDLVITNVP
+1969 
-1980 FGKNAP
+1980 
-1986 YDKVLD
+1986 
-1992 KQFRKKLGSSYN
+1992 
-2004 LHNYFILKGLLELK
+2004 
-2018 EGGLGVFVTSSAT
+2018 
-2031 MDGADSK
+2031 
-2038 FREYVSGNGYDLVG
+2038 
-2052 AIRLPNDAFQKGAGT
+2052 
-2067 SVTADIVIFRKR
+2067 
-2079 KYGEP
+2079 
-2084 SNGIGFATTTQIGEG
+2084 
-2099 TYMEDGDKRSKP
+2099 
-2111 IMVNEYFS
+2111 
-2119 NHPDMMLGDMMTAYD
+2119 YD
-2134 AGSGGLYSGAS
+2134 AG
-2145 QTLKAKPGADLSK
+2145 LK
-2158 ELFNAIDNL
+2158 
-2167 PKNILSG
+2167 
-2174 VVETKGPEVV
+2174 
-2184 GDSTLK
+2184 
-2190 DGTITVQNGN
+2190 
-2200 VFVLDGESLKPI
+2200 
-2212 KANPTFV
+2212 
-2219 HNGKT
+2219 
-2224 RKIADAVNDY
+2224 
-2234 NDIKKNLYDLIHDEQ
+2234 
-2249 TKGVDPE
+2249 
-2256 PARKRLNK
+2256 
-2264 VYDAFVSKYGTLNR
+2264 
-2278 NKALDDIFAEDVEHG
+2278 IF
-2293 LPFSLETV
+2293 TY
-2301 RRVPSTTGKSMVW
+2301 
-2314 EVSKAD
+2314 KAD
-2320 GILNK
+2320 
-2325 RVSYPFELPT
+2325 
-2335 KADNVLDAVNIS
+2335 D
-2347 KSYKGNIDIP
+2347 
-2357 YISEITGMDEVNVTN
+2357 
-2372 EILEKGIAYRDPVTG
+2372 
-2387 NIIDKS
+2387 
-2393 EYLSGN
+2393 
-2399 VKDKLVEAKA
+2399 
-2409 ALEDHPEF
+2409 
-2417 QKNVDDLEAVQPERI
+2417 
-2432 PYGEISYRLGT
+2432 EIS
-2443 TWIPSEFINNFADNV
+2443 
-2458 LGISYANANF
+2458 
-2468 IPEIGEYILDKR
+2468 
-2480 AFITDYAKA
+2480 
-2489 GQFKTERMDAIDV
+2489 
-2502 FKAALNQRKPKVYD
+2502 
-2516 EIKYY
+2516 
-2521 EDGKQK
+2521 
-2527 TRRVVNEQETQA
+2527 
-2539 VAEKISD
+2539 
-2546 MSDKFVEYID
+2546 
-2556 SKTMFHGRIED
+2556 
-2567 VYNDKYN
+2567 
-2574 NYVLKKYDKPV
+2574 
-2585 FEHYPNAN
+2585 
-2593 KNITLRDH
+2593 
-2601 QSKAVQR
+2601 
-2608 CLSESTLLAHQVGTG
+2608 
-2623 KTFTMITSAMEMR
+2623 
-2636 RLGIAKKPMIVVQ
+2636 
-2649 NATLEDFVRDFYKLY
+2649 
-2664 PSAKILSPTK
+2664 
-2674 EERNADNR
+2674 RN
-2682 TRLFNLIATGDFDA
+2682 
-2696 IVVPQSFMAF
+2696 
-2706 IPDSE
+2706 
-2711 ERKKAYI
+2711 
-2718 QKRIDDFEEAVDR
+2718 
-2731 IEDKALQER
+2731 
-2740 LKREAKSMRDSL
+2740 
-2752 EGIKKG
+2752 
-2758 KNVKG
+2758 
-2763 KAKTAE
+2763 
-2769 TITAKTERILDR
+2769 
-2781 RTDNVMT
+2781 
-2788 FEQMGVDALFIDEA
+2788 
-2802 HNYKKIG
+2802 
-2809 FPSKMSNVKGI
+2809 
-2820 DTSASQRANSMLL
+2820 
-2833 KAQWISENNGGRN
+2833 
-2846 VVLATGTPITNTM
+2846 
-2859 AEVWTM
+2859 
-2865 MNFVA
+2865 
-2870 PDILDAYNINSFD
+2870 
-2883 EFATTFGT
+2883 
-2891 VEPSLEF
+2891 
-2898 TATGNFKIAE
+2898 
-2908 RFKSYTNVPELI
+2908 
-2920 KAFRSHTD
+2920 
-2928 VVLTEDVKEF
+2928 
-2938 KEDKNIPKLKD
+2938 
-2949 NKMTNVIV
+2949 
-2957 EKNEDLED
+2957 
-2965 VMQTLIKELEDYNK
+2965 
-2979 LTGKEK
+2979 
-2985 KDKSAL
+2985 
-2991 PLVVFSK
+2991 
-2998 AKQAAIDLRLL
+2998 
-3009 NPTFPDNPDSKT
+3009 
-3021 NKVVDNVLRLYK
+3021 
-3033 ESDKDKGTQ
+3033 
-3042 LIFCDSYQSPSE
+3042 
-3054 TPKMD
+3054 
-3059 LFDVDLSVP
+3059 
-3068 QFNLYN
+3068 
-3074 DIKEKLI
+3074 
-3081 KGGIPSNQIAIVGN
+3081 
-3095 YEGERRNALFDKVRN
+3095 
-3110 GDVRILIGSTEKM
+3110 
-3123 GVGVNVQDRL
+3123 
-3133 FALHH
+3133 
-3138 IDAPIRPMD
+3138 
-3147 FEQRNG
+3147 
-3153 RILRQGNLYAT
+3153 
-3164 WDKPVN
+3164 
-3170 IVTYG
+3170 
-3175 VKGTLDA
+3175 
-3182 TAYDRLR
+3182 
-3189 IKQNFINQMMK
+3189 
-3200 GDISS
+3200 
-3205 RVMEEQDD
+3205 
-3213 SDPSGMTFS
+3213 
-3222 EMAATLSGDKTA
+3222 
-3234 QLLFVAQNKLKKL
+3234 
-3247 QNSKRSDL
+3247 
-3255 NSKSSM
+3255 
-3261 RDSIS
+3261 
-3266 NSKLRIQEYNSRK
+3266 
-3279 DIMERNANIVKEN
+3279 
-3292 FPDGVESVTV
+3292 
-3302 KGNTFSD
+3302 
-3309 GISNELTPIIDDYYD
+3309 
-3324 RYTLDRNTP
+3324 
-3333 PLKISLNGGKGE
+3333 
-3345 AIVHFNEGMMVY
+3345 
-3357 SLYLGKEKL
+3357 
-3366 VENRDF
+3366 
-3372 SGGKGLMASIDRQ
+3372 
-3385 LGIPAKS
+3385 
-3392 VSDIA
+3392 
-3397 AKIKAEENKIAGLEE
+3397 E
-3412 AVKKPWGK
+3412 AVK
-3420 EDELNAAQAE
+3420 QASE
-3430 VNDLQRQLVEKAKAE
+3430 
-3445 DIQLESTLDV
+3445 I
-3455 DGTLVKEEGETRFRF
+3455 DGVRFRSI
-3470 MGVDTTNN
+3470 GEKGAANLNKTET
-3478 QDNVSSIESSINDW
+3478 IESSINDW
-3492 SNKLNTPVRVIHDV
+3492 SAKLNTPVRVIHDV
-3506 DDINDTDENMLARKR
+3506 DDITDTDENMLARKR

-3619 ERSLWEKIKDS
+3619 ERSLWEKIKDA

-3674 VMRNRLSLNNIN
+3674 VMRNRLGLNNIN
-3686 LNENGSIARDIEP
+3686 LNENGSIERDIEP
-3699 EKGKQPSETKG
+3699 KKGKQPSETKG
-3710 TGRELETIDGVDE
+3710 TGRELETIEGVNE

-3754 KKTDGQ
+3754 KKADGQ
-3760 VDNDGDQLGGGDTGD
+3760 VDNDGDQLDGGDTVD

-3782 GIGGERTVIGRAGS
+3782 EIDGERTVIGRAGS

-3925 ISRLEKM
+3925 MSRLEKM
-3932 GSSID
+3932 GSTID

-3962 QNAETY
+3962 QNSETY

-3980 EIRENGGSW
+3980 EIRENGRSW

-4021 DNTGYDPDSAR
+4021 DNTGYDLDSAR

-4066 LMSQNTFDSI
+4066 LMSQNTFESI

-4329 NFAKVNPINMYRL
+4329 NFAMVNPINMYRL

-4669 ANELTGGDK
+4669 ANELTGGNK
-4678 YTTGT
+4678 YSKGD

-4705 RSQMVKSAETA
+4705 RSQLVKSAETA

-4759 IGQRL
+4759 IALRL
-4764 RGYRKELSNP
+4764 RGYEKELDDP
-4774 QNDSFDIAEYQKKLN
+4774 KNDDFEIAKYQKLLN
-4789 DLMMSDEYRGYVE
+4789 DLEDSEEYERYEVFMDLNSELKSMMDDFKESG
-4802 FNNLNKLY
+4802 
-4810 QSMGEYL
+4810 
-4817 KKVDDERLEMELYD
+4817 DDELEKEMYE
-4831 LKAMMNEIANGK
+4831 LKAMMNEIAKVNK

>member
-1 MKEEQKIQTKNTAGF
+1 MN
-16 MDSNVKH
+16 
-23 LYDAMISQGYT
+23 
-34 GLGDFS
+34 
-40 NFEGKMKDSGKR
+40 
-52 RMVYDYLIQDDYF
+52 
-65 SEIGDFSKF
+65 DFSKAF
-74 ESALGY
+74 PDATSVFERDNKRYRVKASDYGSFMKYYQDPINDSVSREEGTEGSDSYLKDLGESFMQGVGSLGKIVLSPVKKAADYINESDIGKAINERLGLEGGQFGQWYESADKM
-80 SPAERKDYVSQSS
+80 EK
-93 VNPAPIA
+93 
-100 LRQEVDVPMKDQSEY
+100 EY
-115 VNPWTNS
+115 
-122 PDYNFESL
+122 
-130 RKKGKIETATPPP
+130 
-143 PTEYEKD
+143 
-150 SSLMNTWAGDAIQ
+150 
-163 KLNAG
+163 
-168 GADLGAGI
+168 
-176 FGVLDK
+176 
-182 AAKGLE
+182 AK
-188 SATGGL
+188 
-194 IPRGGAFKDISD
+194 RSD
-206 RFKAD
+206 R
-211 AEFSRAR
+211 
-218 SNRYNGKDFTDLWK
+218 YGGKDFIQLLKD
-232 EGNYMGAIGDIA
+232 GRYADA
-244 LQGVESLPMSIGAM
+244 LGEVFLSATKSAPTSLGIM
-258 AATMA
+258 AASAA
-263 GAPAA
+263 GSPAA
-268 GLAGIGS
+268 GLALMGAGT
-275 IVASQK
+275 ASEK
-281 YDDLDQ
+281 YDQLGEE
-287 NNPNMGEF
+287 NPDMGSG
-295 AKVSN
+295 AKMVNS
-300 AILTGTAESLSE
+300 LFTGLFEAGTEY
-312 MLGAGVS
+312 LGAGAAGTAIRQLLKS
-319 KAWMSTL
+319 A
-326 FKTLGK
+326 GR
-332 EKAQEAIKRGIMGK
+332 EAAGDAIKK
-346 MQEFYKK
+346 SLMQKSADFMKK
-353 FGMFFEPVNEGIEEV
+353 HYIVGPIAEEAMEETVNALGEY
-368 SSTLAENIT
+368 IT
-377 DKITGADP
+377 DKLTGV
-385 ERDLTDGV
+385 ERDDNILETMLKSG
-393 LQSFVYG
+393 VYG
-400 MGGGAYFTGA
+400 AA
-410 GALAK
+410 G
-415 GAQYVADKI
+415 GAQYSPIIAGARFAGDKMS
-424 GGKQAQQPIT
+424 K
-434 DSNVTDQGVGTPP
+434 SDQGVDTPP
-447 LLTKSRFAEAEEE
+447 QFTKSRFAEAEEE

-468 NIRTAS
+468 DIRTAS
-474 KKMEETRLSLSEM
+474 KKMEETRLSLSGM

-518 ARPLAEEF
+518 ARPLAEDF
-526 YADYLRISGL
+526 YADYLRMSGL

-572 ATLSEGNVERP
+572 ATLSEGNEERP

-608 RLSDIVEQDAGYMR
+608 RLSDIVEQDAGHMR

-654 IVWNGDNAFILQG
+654 IIWNGDNAFILQG

-720 VSPKDDNV
+720 VSPEDDNV

-754 ESAID
+754 EGAID
-759 QIAQPSNVENP
+759 QIAQPSNVENL

-814 ESLKKASDALGKAQE
+814 ESLKKASDALEKAQE

-838 EDKPEAA
+838 EDKAEAA

-1108 GRAGET
+1108 G
-1114 EAREQVG
+1114 G
-1121 TGIDRTDGA
+1121 TGEVEGRESAGPDIDRTDGA
-1130 TQEGASIID
+1130 TQEG
-1139 KIRYSSPVEITGN
+1139 SS
-1152 EISPS
+1152 
-1157 EDLRE
+1157 
-1162 YKKNALEY
+1162 
-1170 GKSLRG
+1170 RG
-1176 EYINKDSGK
+1176 
-1185 TIFLGKNAIKE
+1185 
-1196 VLHHDY
+1196 
-1202 KNVEQLQSIA
+1202 
-1212 AIPKIIENAIF
+1212 
-1223 VTSQE
+1223 
-1228 NTDSKVNAES
+1228 
-1238 FDYYVCGLRI
+1238 
-1248 GDVDYTVRAVFV
+1248 
-1260 KPKDGDRYYDHK
+1260 
-1272 LTRIEKGKLIDSL
+1272 
-1285 FGTTPG
+1285 
-1291 FNQTTSLVSGSED
+1291 LVP
-1304 KKLISILQDK
+1304 
-1314 VFEKD
+1314 
-1319 AKEAKSFVAPSPKEN
+1319 FVAPSPKEN
-1334 ENPLDYAERI
+1334 ETPLDYAERI

-1357 DTNPSE
+1357 DTTPSE

-1375 VKINGFDVSIEQPA
+1375 IKINGFDVTIEQPA
-1389 GSVRSGKDA
+1389 GSVRSGKDVN
-1398 SGKEWSQAMNNTY
+1398 GKEWSVTMSNTY
-1411 GYIRGTKGV
+1411 GYIRGTEGV

-1459 SSLEDARSAYL
+1459 PSLEDARSAYL
-1470 SNYEEGWQGLGNI
+1470 SNYEEGWKGLGNI
-1483 TGVALDE
+1483 TGVTLDG
-1490 FKKWIDSSIRKT
+1490 FKKWIDSSTRKT
-1502 KPFSDYKMTKENPN
+1502 KPFSEYKSVKAIEEKTNNEKPQMPLTEDEYAEQRSKEIMG
-1516 LSLRDIVESS
+1516 D
-1526 GGHIVVGNPG
+1526 NPG
-1536 LTVYKKE
+1536 
-1543 TVAKKT
+1543 
-1549 NGNKLVSEERYEE
+1549 
-1562 LKKRMRAKLGGQMN
+1562 M
-1576 MGIDP
+1576 DD
-1581 EILAIGTEMA
+1581 IGAYNQALDE
-1591 VYHIEKG
+1591 YPSYI
-1598 LRKFSDYSK
+1598 RK
-1607 AMIDDLGDAIRPY
+1607 M
-1620 LKSFYNG
+1620 
-1627 ARDLPEVGDNGWDK
+1627 VDNG
-1641 DMTTYEDVRSFD
+1641 
-1653 VANFDKPV
+1653 
-1661 PDIMDAAETVIKE
+1661 
-1674 TEIAVQASAAE
+1674 
-1685 KKIKNSRKK
+1685 
-1694 RTDNKD
+1694 
-1700 KPLPLYGNDLFTPN
+1700 
-1714 NIKDN
+1714 
-1719 EQGNSRADQGVGRK
+1719 
-1733 AREEDRGSERGG
+1733 
-1745 DRGGVHGSDVLDTE
+1745 
-1759 RGRGIPISDSDK
+1759 
-1771 RPVVRNQNNFSF
+1771 
-1783 PEKGIELPSG
+1783 
-1793 DISKLKA
+1793 
-1800 NIEAIET
+1800 
-1807 LKDVEDG
+1807 
-1814 QGKPTPEQQAKMSR
+1814 
-1828 YVGWGGLAEALNE
+1828 
-1841 AKYNA
+1841 
-1846 RDNNWTKDRNWND
+1846 
-1859 KYLRY
+1859 
-1864 YEKLKSLLSKE
+1864 
-1875 EFDSAVRSTTTSH
+1875 
-1888 YTPSEVVESLWGIT
+1888 
-1902 EKLGFKG
+1902 
-1909 GNISEPAM
+1909 
-1917 GIGNIIGMMPRSIS
+1917 
-1931 ENSSISGFEID
+1931 
-1942 SLSGRMAKALYPDAN
+1942 
-1957 IKVQGYE
+1957 
-1964 KAFSP
+1964 
-1969 NSKDLVITNVP
+1969 
-1980 FGKNAP
+1980 
-1986 YDKVLD
+1986 
-1992 KQFRKKLGSSYN
+1992 
-2004 LHNYFILKGLLELK
+2004 
-2018 EGGLGVFVTSSAT
+2018 
-2031 MDGADSK
+2031 
-2038 FREYVSGNGYDLVG
+2038 
-2052 AIRLPNDAFQKGAGT
+2052 
-2067 SVTADIVIFRKR
+2067 
-2079 KYGEP
+2079 
-2084 SNGIGFATTTQIGEG
+2084 
-2099 TYMEDGDKRSKP
+2099 
-2111 IMVNEYFS
+2111 
-2119 NHPDMMLGDMMTAYD
+2119 
-2134 AGSGGLYSGAS
+2134 
-2145 QTLKAKPGADLSK
+2145 
-2158 ELFNAIDNL
+2158 
-2167 PKNILSG
+2167 
-2174 VVETKGPEVV
+2174 
-2184 GDSTLK
+2184 
-2190 DGTITVQNGN
+2190 
-2200 VFVLDGESLKPI
+2200 
-2212 KANPTFV
+2212 
-2219 HNGKT
+2219 
-2224 RKIADAVNDY
+2224 
-2234 NDIKKNLYDLIHDEQ
+2234 
-2249 TKGVDPE
+2249 
-2256 PARKRLNK
+2256 
-2264 VYDAFVSKYGTLNR
+2264 
-2278 NKALDDIFAEDVEHG
+2278 
-2293 LPFSLETV
+2293 
-2301 RRVPSTTGKSMVW
+2301 
-2314 EVSKAD
+2314 
-2320 GILNK
+2320 
-2325 RVSYPFELPT
+2325 
-2335 KADNVLDAVNIS
+2335 
-2347 KSYKGNIDIP
+2347 
-2357 YISEITGMDEVNVTN
+2357 
-2372 EILEKGIAYRDPVTG
+2372 
-2387 NIIDKS
+2387 
-2393 EYLSGN
+2393 
-2399 VKDKLVEAKA
+2399 
-2409 ALEDHPEF
+2409 
-2417 QKNVDDLEAVQPERI
+2417 
-2432 PYGEISYRLGT
+2432 
-2443 TWIPSEFINNFADNV
+2443 
-2458 LGISYANANF
+2458 
-2468 IPEIGEYILDKR
+2468 
-2480 AFITDYAKA
+2480 
-2489 GQFKTERMDAIDV
+2489 
-2502 FKAALNQRKPKVYD
+2502 
-2516 EIKYY
+2516 
-2521 EDGKQK
+2521 
-2527 TRRVVNEQETQA
+2527 
-2539 VAEKISD
+2539 
-2546 MSDKFVEYID
+2546 
-2556 SKTMFHGRIED
+2556 
-2567 VYNDKYN
+2567 
-2574 NYVLKKYDKPV
+2574 
-2585 FEHYPNAN
+2585 
-2593 KNITLRDH
+2593 
-2601 QSKAVQR
+2601 
-2608 CLSESTLLAHQVGTG
+2608 
-2623 KTFTMITSAMEMR
+2623 
-2636 RLGIAKKPMIVVQ
+2636 
-2649 NATLEDFVRDFYKLY
+2649 
-2664 PSAKILSPTK
+2664 
-2674 EERNADNR
+2674 
-2682 TRLFNLIATGDFDA
+2682 
-2696 IVVPQSFMAF
+2696 
-2706 IPDSE
+2706 
-2711 ERKKAYI
+2711 
-2718 QKRIDDFEEAVDR
+2718 
-2731 IEDKALQER
+2731 
-2740 LKREAKSMRDSL
+2740 SMRDSYL
-2752 EGIKKG
+2752 KG
-2758 KNVKG
+2758 SVG
-2763 KAKTAE
+2763 
-2769 TITAKTERILDR
+2769 ERIKLGKIM
-2781 RTDNVMT
+2781 NAAG
-2788 FEQMGVDALFIDEA
+2788 FELSEISKGSREESIMESDFKVGDKVTIRFYDGLYHTGEI
-2802 HNYKKIG
+2802 
-2809 FPSKMSNVKGI
+2809 SKMSKDGKVTVYADGKNYTV
-2820 DTSASQRANSMLL
+2820 SQDR
-2833 KAQWISENNGGRN
+2833 
-2846 VVLATGTPITNTM
+2846 
-2859 AEVWTM
+2859 
-2865 MNFVA
+2865 
-2870 PDILDAYNINSFD
+2870 ILSDSD
-2883 EFATTFGT
+2883 
-2891 VEPSLEF
+2891 V
-2898 TATGNFKIAE
+2898 
-2908 RFKSYTNVPELI
+2908 R
-2920 KAFRSHTD
+2920 FRSIGEKDTD
-2928 VVLTEDVKEF
+2928 
-2938 KEDKNIPKLKD
+2938 N
-2949 NKMTNVIV
+2949 
-2957 EKNEDLED
+2957 
-2965 VMQTLIKELEDYNK
+2965 
-2979 LTGKEK
+2979 
-2985 KDKSAL
+2985 
-2991 PLVVFSK
+2991 
-2998 AKQAAIDLRLL
+2998 L
-3009 NPTFPDNPDSKT
+3009 NNA
-3021 NKVVDNVLRLYK
+3021 
-3033 ESDKDKGTQ
+3033 
-3042 LIFCDSYQSPSE
+3042 E
-3054 TPKMD
+3054 T
-3059 LFDVDLSVP
+3059 
-3068 QFNLYN
+3068 
-3074 DIKEKLI
+3074 
-3081 KGGIPSNQIAIVGN
+3081 
-3095 YEGERRNALFDKVRN
+3095 
-3110 GDVRILIGSTEKM
+3110 
-3123 GVGVNVQDRL
+3123 
-3133 FALHH
+3133 
-3138 IDAPIRPMD
+3138 
-3147 FEQRNG
+3147 
-3153 RILRQGNLYAT
+3153 
-3164 WDKPVN
+3164 
-3170 IVTYG
+3170 
-3175 VKGTLDA
+3175 
-3182 TAYDRLR
+3182 
-3189 IKQNFINQMMK
+3189 
-3200 GDISS
+3200 
-3205 RVMEEQDD
+3205 
-3213 SDPSGMTFS
+3213 
-3222 EMAATLSGDKTA
+3222 
-3234 QLLFVAQNKLKKL
+3234 
-3247 QNSKRSDL
+3247 
-3255 NSKSSM
+3255 
-3261 RDSIS
+3261 
-3266 NSKLRIQEYNSRK
+3266 
-3279 DIMERNANIVKEN
+3279 
-3292 FPDGVESVTV
+3292 
-3302 KGNTFSD
+3302 
-3309 GISNELTPIIDDYYD
+3309 
-3324 RYTLDRNTP
+3324 
-3333 PLKISLNGGKGE
+3333 
-3345 AIVHFNEGMMVY
+3345 
-3357 SLYLGKEKL
+3357 
-3366 VENRDF
+3366 
-3372 SGGKGLMASIDRQ
+3372 
-3385 LGIPAKS
+3385 
-3392 VSDIA
+3392 
-3397 AKIKAEENKIAGLEE
+3397 
-3412 AVKKPWGK
+3412 
-3420 EDELNAAQAE
+3420 
-3430 VNDLQRQLVEKAKAE
+3430 
-3445 DIQLESTLDV
+3445 
-3455 DGTLVKEEGETRFRF
+3455 
-3470 MGVDTTNN
+3470 
-3478 QDNVSSIESSINDW
+3478 IESSINDW

-3506 DDINDTDENMLARKR
+3506 DDITDTDENMLARKR

-3601 ATEEYIAELA
+3601 ATEEYLAELA

-3619 ERSLWEKIKDS
+3619 ERSLWEKIKDA

-3686 LNENGSIARDIEP
+3686 LNENGAIARDIEP

-3760 VDNDGDQLGGGDTGD
+3760 VDNDGDQLDGGDTGD

-3782 GIGGERTVIGRAGS
+3782 GIGGDRTVIGRAGS

-3813 FAFAEKTIRFR
+3813 FSFAEKTIRFR

-3932 GSSID
+3932 GSTID

-4266 PDNTKGWFGTL
+4266 PDNTKGWFGTV

-4329 NFAKVNPINMYRL
+4329 NFAMVNPINMYRL

-4424 AFLTSREIGRSMDKS
+4424 AFLTSREMGRSMDKS

-4492 MYNFGRLAK
+4492 MYNFGRMAK

-4526 VFGDDEDDD
+4526 AFGDDEDDD

-4669 ANELTGGDK
+4669 ANELTGGNK
-4678 YTTGT
+4678 YSKGD

-4705 RSQMVKSAETA
+4705 RSQLVKSAETA

-4759 IGQRL
+4759 IALRL
-4764 RGYRKELSNP
+4764 RGYEKELDDP
-4774 QNDSFDIAEYQKKLN
+4774 KNDDFEIAKYQKLLN
-4789 DLMMSDEYRGYVE
+4789 DLEDSEEYERYEVFMDLNSELKSMMDDFKESG
-4802 FNNLNKLY
+4802 
-4810 QSMGEYL
+4810 
-4817 KKVDDERLEMELYD
+4817 DDELEKEMYE
-4831 LKAMMNEIANGK
+4831 LKAMMNEIAKVNK

>member
-1 MKEEQKIQTKNTAGF
+1 

-80 SPAERKDYVSQSS
+80 SPAERKDYVSQSG

-100 LRQEVDVPMKDQSEY
+100 LRQEADVPMKDQSEY

-130 RKKGKIETATPPP
+130 RKKGKIETSTPPP

-150 SSLMNTWAGDAIQ
+150 SSFMNTWAGDAIQ

-182 AAKGLE
+182 VSKGLE

-415 GAQYVADKI
+415 GAQYVADKT

-434 DSNVTDQGVGTPP
+434 DSNVTDQGVETPP
-447 LLTKSRFAEAEEE
+447 LLTKSRFAEAEEQ

-468 NIRTAS
+468 DIRTAS

-487 VPGLAST
+487 VPGLVST

-501 KASEAQVMSLLD
+501 GASEAQVMSLLD

-518 ARPLAEEF
+518 ARPLAEDF

-608 RLSDIVEQDAGYMR
+608 RLSDIVEQDAGHMR

-635 ELDMTMHHN
+635 ELDMTMNHN

-720 VSPKDDNV
+720 VSPEDDNV

-754 ESAID
+754 EGAID

-781 FVSSGTDMALDF
+781 FVSSGTDMTLDF
-793 LYDKYGDKM
+793 LHDKYGDKM

-814 ESLKKASDALGKAQE
+814 ESLKKASDALEKAQE
-829 AYDDAPIGK
+829 AYDDTPIGK
-838 EDKPEAA
+838 EDKAEAA

-874 KKPGDVIAKEI
+874 KKPGDVIAKDI
-885 SVIGDPMSG
+885 SVMGDPMSG

-951 ADRENG
+951 ADKENG

-1008 YAEWCEENYH
+1008 YTEWCEENYH

-1108 GRAGET
+1108 G
-1114 EAREQVG
+1114 G
-1121 TGIDRTDGA
+1121 TGEVEGKESAGPDIDRTDGV
-1130 TQEGASIID
+1130 TQESASGEVAS
-1139 KIRYSSPVEITGN
+1139 KNNATGN
-1152 EISPS
+1152 NWLDNVPNDGRNYFVYVRFPDENRYRAI
-1157 EDLRE
+1157 DLGNGRTVDRLAFASMVKRE
-1162 YKKNALEY
+1162 
-1170 GKSLRG
+1170 R
-1176 EYINKDSGK
+1176 
-1185 TIFLGKNAIKE
+1185 
-1196 VLHHDY
+1196 
-1202 KNVEQLQSIA
+1202 LQSLVGILPA
-1212 AIPKIIENAIF
+1212 KFIEG
-1223 VTSQE
+1223 V
-1228 NTDSKVNAES
+1228 S
-1238 FDYYVCGLRI
+1238 FQIR
-1248 GDVDYTVRAVFV
+1248 
-1260 KPKDGDRYYDHK
+1260 
-1272 LTRIEKGKLIDSL
+1272 
-1285 FGTTPG
+1285 
-1291 FNQTTSLVSGSED
+1291 
-1304 KKLISILQDK
+1304 
-1314 VFEKD
+1314 D
-1319 AKEAKSFVAPSPKEN
+1319 AKGNVFYEYDPNKKDKPFVPPSQKKN

-1349 LHDEELKV
+1349 LHEEELKV
-1357 DTNPSE
+1357 DTNPTE

-1375 VKINGFDVSIEQPA
+1375 IKINGFDVTIEQPS

-1398 SGKEWSQAMNNTY
+1398 SGKEWSQVMNNTY
-1411 GYIRGTKGV
+1411 GYIRGTESV

-1459 SSLEDARSAYL
+1459 PSLEDARSAYF
-1470 SNYEEGWQGLGNI
+1470 SNYEDGWQGLGNI

-1490 FKKWIDSSIRKT
+1490 FKKWIDSSTRKT
-1502 KPFSDYKMTKENPN
+1502 KPFYEYKGIKQEESDISKNNDSDNYSIVPSQYTTKKGKVLDMRLLKFGNELSKEQQRAAKELAKAEKGWYDREQRGFMMRSDESARRLADTILGDTDAVSDAQPISLEDTRRVVEPQKVNVENLIGDIN
-1516 LSLRDIVESS
+1516 DKGKAKLSDRTVTPS
-1526 GGHIVVGNPG
+1526 GNR
-1536 LTVYKKE
+1536 
-1543 TVAKKT
+1543 
-1549 NGNKLVSEERYEE
+1549 LVTDERYAE
-1562 LKKRMRAKLGGQMN
+1562 LRERMRRKLGGQMN
-1576 MGIDP
+1576 MGVDP

-1620 LKSFYNG
+1620 LKAFYNG
-1627 ARDLPEVGDNGWDK
+1627 ARDLPEVGENGWDK

-1661 PDIMDAAETVIKE
+1661 PDIMDAAETVVRE
-1674 TEIAVQASAAE
+1674 TEIAGQAIAAK

-1694 RTDNKD
+1694 QTDNKD

-1841 AKYNA
+1841 GKYNV

-1942 SLSGRMAKALYPDAN
+1942 SLSGRMAKALYPD
-1957 IKVQGYE
+1957 
-1964 KAFSP
+1964 
-1969 NSKDLVITNVP
+1969 
-1980 FGKNAP
+1980 
-1986 YDKVLD
+1986 
-1992 KQFRKKLGSSYN
+1992 
-2004 LHNYFILKGLLELK
+2004 
-2018 EGGLGVFVTSSAT
+2018 
-2031 MDGADSK
+2031 
-2038 FREYVSGNGYDLVG
+2038 
-2052 AIRLPNDAFQKGAGT
+2052 
-2067 SVTADIVIFRKR
+2067 
-2079 KYGEP
+2079 
-2084 SNGIGFATTTQIGEG
+2084 
-2099 TYMEDGDKRSKP
+2099 
-2111 IMVNEYFS
+2111 
-2119 NHPDMMLGDMMTAYD
+2119 
-2134 AGSGGLYSGAS
+2134 
-2145 QTLKAKPGADLSK
+2145 
-2158 ELFNAIDNL
+2158 
-2167 PKNILSG
+2167 
-2174 VVETKGPEVV
+2174 
-2184 GDSTLK
+2184 
-2190 DGTITVQNGN
+2190 
-2200 VFVLDGESLKPI
+2200 
-2212 KANPTFV
+2212 
-2219 HNGKT
+2219 
-2224 RKIADAVNDY
+2224 
-2234 NDIKKNLYDLIHDEQ
+2234 
-2249 TKGVDPE
+2249 
-2256 PARKRLNK
+2256 
-2264 VYDAFVSKYGTLNR
+2264 
-2278 NKALDDIFAEDVEHG
+2278 
-2293 LPFSLETV
+2293 
-2301 RRVPSTTGKSMVW
+2301 
-2314 EVSKAD
+2314 
-2320 GILNK
+2320 
-2325 RVSYPFELPT
+2325 
-2335 KADNVLDAVNIS
+2335 
-2347 KSYKGNIDIP
+2347 
-2357 YISEITGMDEVNVTN
+2357 
-2372 EILEKGIAYRDPVTG
+2372 
-2387 NIIDKS
+2387 
-2393 EYLSGN
+2393 
-2399 VKDKLVEAKA
+2399 
-2409 ALEDHPEF
+2409 
-2417 QKNVDDLEAVQPERI
+2417 
-2432 PYGEISYRLGT
+2432 
-2443 TWIPSEFINNFADNV
+2443 
-2458 LGISYANANF
+2458 
-2468 IPEIGEYILDKR
+2468 
-2480 AFITDYAKA
+2480 
-2489 GQFKTERMDAIDV
+2489 
-2502 FKAALNQRKPKVYD
+2502 
-2516 EIKYY
+2516 
-2521 EDGKQK
+2521 
-2527 TRRVVNEQETQA
+2527 
-2539 VAEKISD
+2539 
-2546 MSDKFVEYID
+2546 
-2556 SKTMFHGRIED
+2556 
-2567 VYNDKYN
+2567 
-2574 NYVLKKYDKPV
+2574 
-2585 FEHYPNAN
+2585 
-2593 KNITLRDH
+2593 
-2601 QSKAVQR
+2601 
-2608 CLSESTLLAHQVGTG
+2608 
-2623 KTFTMITSAMEMR
+2623 
-2636 RLGIAKKPMIVVQ
+2636 
-2649 NATLEDFVRDFYKLY
+2649 
-2664 PSAKILSPTK
+2664 
-2674 EERNADNR
+2674 
-2682 TRLFNLIATGDFDA
+2682 
-2696 IVVPQSFMAF
+2696 
-2706 IPDSE
+2706 
-2711 ERKKAYI
+2711 
-2718 QKRIDDFEEAVDR
+2718 
-2731 IEDKALQER
+2731 
-2740 LKREAKSMRDSL
+2740 
-2752 EGIKKG
+2752 
-2758 KNVKG
+2758 
-2763 KAKTAE
+2763 
-2769 TITAKTERILDR
+2769 
-2781 RTDNVMT
+2781 
-2788 FEQMGVDALFIDEA
+2788 
-2802 HNYKKIG
+2802 
-2809 FPSKMSNVKGI
+2809 
-2820 DTSASQRANSMLL
+2820 
-2833 KAQWISENNGGRN
+2833 
-2846 VVLATGTPITNTM
+2846 
-2859 AEVWTM
+2859 
-2865 MNFVA
+2865 
-2870 PDILDAYNINSFD
+2870 
-2883 EFATTFGT
+2883 
-2891 VEPSLEF
+2891 
-2898 TATGNFKIAE
+2898 
-2908 RFKSYTNVPELI
+2908 
-2920 KAFRSHTD
+2920 
-2928 VVLTEDVKEF
+2928 
-2938 KEDKNIPKLKD
+2938 
-2949 NKMTNVIV
+2949 
-2957 EKNEDLED
+2957 
-2965 VMQTLIKELEDYNK
+2965 
-2979 LTGKEK
+2979 
-2985 KDKSAL
+2985 
-2991 PLVVFSK
+2991 
-2998 AKQAAIDLRLL
+2998 
-3009 NPTFPDNPDSKT
+3009 
-3021 NKVVDNVLRLYK
+3021 
-3033 ESDKDKGTQ
+3033 
-3042 LIFCDSYQSPSE
+3042 
-3054 TPKMD
+3054 
-3059 LFDVDLSVP
+3059 
-3068 QFNLYN
+3068 
-3074 DIKEKLI
+3074 
-3081 KGGIPSNQIAIVGN
+3081 
-3095 YEGERRNALFDKVRN
+3095 
-3110 GDVRILIGSTEKM
+3110 
-3123 GVGVNVQDRL
+3123 
-3133 FALHH
+3133 
-3138 IDAPIRPMD
+3138 
-3147 FEQRNG
+3147 
-3153 RILRQGNLYAT
+3153 
-3164 WDKPVN
+3164 
-3170 IVTYG
+3170 
-3175 VKGTLDA
+3175 
-3182 TAYDRLR
+3182 
-3189 IKQNFINQMMK
+3189 
-3200 GDISS
+3200 
-3205 RVMEEQDD
+3205 
-3213 SDPSGMTFS
+3213 
-3222 EMAATLSGDKTA
+3222 
-3234 QLLFVAQNKLKKL
+3234 
-3247 QNSKRSDL
+3247 
-3255 NSKSSM
+3255 
-3261 RDSIS
+3261 
-3266 NSKLRIQEYNSRK
+3266 
-3279 DIMERNANIVKEN
+3279 
-3292 FPDGVESVTV
+3292 
-3302 KGNTFSD
+3302 
-3309 GISNELTPIIDDYYD
+3309 
-3324 RYTLDRNTP
+3324 
-3333 PLKISLNGGKGE
+3333 
-3345 AIVHFNEGMMVY
+3345 
-3357 SLYLGKEKL
+3357 
-3366 VENRDF
+3366 
-3372 SGGKGLMASIDRQ
+3372 
-3385 LGIPAKS
+3385 
-3392 VSDIA
+3392 

-3559 GLRELFGDDF
+3559 GLRELFRDDF

-3648 NDLRYILWRSYKNL
+3648 NNLRYILWRSYKNL

-3674 VMRNRLSLNNIN
+3674 VIRNRLGLNNIN
-3686 LNENGSIARDIEP
+3686 LNENGSIERDIEP

-3710 TGRELETIDGVDE
+3710 TGRELETIEGVDE

-3730 DHIDKPRGVENAI
+3730 DHIDKPRGVENSI

-3754 KKTDGQ
+3754 RETDGQ
-3760 VDNDGDQLGGGDTGD
+3760 VDNDGDQLDGGDTVD

-3782 GIGGERTVIGRAGS
+3782 GIDGERTVIGRAGS

-3813 FAFAEKTIRFR
+3813 FTFAEKTIRFR
-3824 ENARNESVLFADND
+3824 ENAWNESVLFADND

-3925 ISRLEKM
+3925 MSRLEKM
-3932 GSSID
+3932 GSTID

-3962 QNAETY
+3962 QNSETY

-3980 EIRENGGSW
+3980 EIRENGRSW

-4238 IVKRAGKEYVLTIN
+4238 IVKRAGKEYLLTIN

-4266 PDNTKGWFGTL
+4266 PDNTKGWFGTV

-4329 NFAKVNPINMYRL
+4329 NFAMVNPINMYRL

-4401 ALKILGEWMDL
+4401 TLKILGEWMDL

-4424 AFLTSREIGRSMDKS
+4424 AFLTSREMGRSMDKS

-4513 FYLLGTIMPMIAA
+4513 FYLLGTIMPMLAA
-4526 VFGDDEDDD
+4526 AFWDDEDDD

-4831 LKAMMNEIANGK
+4831 LKAMMNEIANGE

>member
-1 MKEEQKIQTKNTAGF
+1 MEVNNTR
-16 MDSNVKH
+16 K
-23 LYDAMISQGYT
+23 LYDALKSDGYT
-34 GLGDFS
+34 DLGDFS
-40 NFEGKMKDSGKR
+40 SFEGKLKDSGKR
-52 RMVYDYLIQDDYF
+52 EMLYDVLKKDGWQDL
-65 SEIGDFSKF
+65 GDFSQF
-74 ESALGY
+74 ESKLGY
-80 SPAERKDYVSQSS
+80 APINNENIKETDYVSQSS
-93 VNPAPIA
+93 VNPPPIS
-100 LRQEVDVPMKDQSEY
+100 LRQEVDIPKSDQSEY

-150 SSLMNTWAGDAIQ
+150 SSFMNTWVGDAIQ

-206 RFKAD
+206 IFKAD

-424 GGKQAQQPIT
+424 GGKQAQQPIS
-434 DSNVTDQGVGTPP
+434 DSNVTDQGVETPP
-447 LLTKSRFAEAEEE
+447 LLTKSRFAEAEEQ

-468 NIRTAS
+468 DIRTAS
-474 KKMEETRLSLSEM
+474 KKMEETRLSLSGM

-501 KASEAQVMSLLD
+501 GASEAQVMSLLD

-518 ARPLAEEF
+518 ARPLAEDF

-536 QDRIGEEIDNE
+536 QDRIGDEIDND

-608 RLSDIVEQDAGYMR
+608 RLSDIVEQDAGHMR

-720 VSPKDDNV
+720 VSPENDNV

-754 ESAID
+754 EGAID

-781 FVSSGTDMALDF
+781 FVSSGTDMTLDF
-793 LYDKYGDKM
+793 LHDKYGDKM

-814 ESLKKASDALGKAQE
+814 ESLKKASDALEKAQE

-838 EDKPEAA
+838 EDKAEAA

-920 GNNETARMFGLF
+920 GNNETAKMFGLF

-980 HTRGDLIDYVKR
+980 RTRGDLIDYVKR

-1018 MSPEEYEAYEESMVR
+1018 MSPEEYEAYEESMAR

-1108 GRAGET
+1108 G
-1114 EAREQVG
+1114 G
-1121 TGIDRTDGA
+1121 TGEVEGRESAGPDIDRTDGA
-1130 TQEGASIID
+1130 TQEG
-1139 KIRYSSPVEITGN
+1139 SS
-1152 EISPS
+1152 
-1157 EDLRE
+1157 
-1162 YKKNALEY
+1162 
-1170 GKSLRG
+1170 RG
-1176 EYINKDSGK
+1176 
-1185 TIFLGKNAIKE
+1185 
-1196 VLHHDY
+1196 
-1202 KNVEQLQSIA
+1202 
-1212 AIPKIIENAIF
+1212 
-1223 VTSQE
+1223 
-1228 NTDSKVNAES
+1228 
-1238 FDYYVCGLRI
+1238 
-1248 GDVDYTVRAVFV
+1248 
-1260 KPKDGDRYYDHK
+1260 
-1272 LTRIEKGKLIDSL
+1272 
-1285 FGTTPG
+1285 
-1291 FNQTTSLVSGSED
+1291 LVP
-1304 KKLISILQDK
+1304 
-1314 VFEKD
+1314 
-1319 AKEAKSFVAPSPKEN
+1319 FVAPSPKEN
-1334 ENPLDYAERI
+1334 ETPLDYAERI

-1349 LHDEELKV
+1349 LHEEELKV
-1357 DTNPSE
+1357 DTNPTE

-1375 VKINGFDVSIEQPA
+1375 IKINGFDVTIEQPA

-1398 SGKEWSQAMNNTY
+1398 NGKEWSVTMNNTY
-1411 GYIRGTKGV
+1411 GYIRGTESV

-1536 LTVYKKE
+1536 LNVYKKE
-1543 TVAKKT
+1543 PVAKKT

-1562 LKKRMRAKLGGQMN
+1562 LKKRMRAKLSGQMN

-1627 ARDLPEVGDNGWDK
+1627 ARDLPEVGENGWDK

-1661 PDIMDAAETVIKE
+1661 PDIMDAAETVVRE
-1674 TEIAVQASAAE
+1674 TEIAGQASAAK

-1694 RTDNKD
+1694 QTDNKD

-1733 AREEDRGSERGG
+1733 AREEDRGSERRG

-1841 AKYNA
+1841 GKYNA

-1902 EKLGFKG
+1902 EKLRFKG

-2084 SNGIGFATTTQIGEG
+2084 SNGIGFTTTTQIGEG

-2200 VFVLDGESLKPI
+2200 VFVLDGDSLKPI

-2224 RKIADAVNDY
+2224 RKIEDAVNDY

-2301 RRVPSTTGKSMVW
+2301 RRAPSTTGKSMVW

-2399 VKDKLVEAKA
+2399 VKDKLVEARA

-2718 QKRIDDFEEAVDR
+2718 QKRIDDFEEAIDR

-3309 GISNELTPIIDDYYD
+3309 GISNELTSIIDDYYD

-3372 SGGKGLMASIDRQ
+3372 SGGRGLMASIDRQ

-3397 AKIKAEENKIAGLEE
+3397 TKIKAEENKIAGLEE

-3420 EDELNAAQAE
+3420 EGELNAAQAE
-3430 VNDLQRQLVEKAKAE
+3430 VDDLQRQLVEKAKAE

-3470 MGVDTTNN
+3470 MGIDTTNN

-3492 SNKLNTPVRVIHDV
+3492 SNNLNTPVRVIHDV
-3506 DDINDTDENMLARKR
+3506 DDITDTDENMLARKR

-3760 VDNDGDQLGGGDTGD
+3760 VDNDGDQLDGGDTGD

-3782 GIGGERTVIGRAGS
+3782 GIDGERTVIGRAGS

-3813 FAFAEKTIRFR
+3813 FSFAEKTIRFR

-3925 ISRLEKM
+3925 MSRLEKM
-3932 GSSID
+3932 GSTID

-3962 QNAETY
+3962 QNSETY

-3980 EIRENGGSW
+3980 EIRENGRSW

-4238 IVKRAGKEYVLTIN
+4238 IVKRASKEYVLTIN

-4329 NFAKVNPINMYRL
+4329 NFAMVNPINMYRL

-4389 LQYSKQ
+4389 LRYSKQ

-4424 AFLTSREIGRSMDKS
+4424 AFLTSREMGRSMDKS

-4501 DNPKK
+4501 YNPKK

-4513 FYLLGTIMPMIAA
+4513 FYLLGTIMPMLAA
-4526 VFGDDEDDD
+4526 AFGDDEDDD

-4774 QNDSFDIAEYQKKLN
+4774 QNDSFDMAEYQKKLN
-4789 DLMMSDEYRGYVE
+4789 DLMMSDEYRRYIE

-4831 LKAMMNEIANGK
+4831 LKAMMNEIAKVNK

>member
-434 DSNVTDQGVGTPP
+434 DSNVTDQGVETPP

-468 NIRTAS
+468 DIRTAS
-474 KKMEETRLSLSEM
+474 KKMEETRLSLSGM

-501 KASEAQVMSLLD
+501 GASEAQVMSLLD

-518 ARPLAEEF
+518 ARPLAEDF

-561 TNPDGQSIVTT
+561 TNSDGQSILTT
-572 ATLSEGNVERP
+572 ATLSEGNEVRP

-608 RLSDIVEQDAGYMR
+608 RLSDIVEQDAGHMR

-667 QDENGDWIA
+667 QDKNGDWIA

-720 VSPKDDNV
+720 VSPEDDNV

-754 ESAID
+754 EGAID

-814 ESLKKASDALGKAQE
+814 ESLKKASDALEKAQE

-838 EDKPEAA
+838 EDKAEAA

-856 KVEADFWANLD
+856 KVEADFWDNLD

-885 SVIGDPMSG
+885 SVMGDPMSG

-911 DSYKKETGA
+911 DTYKKETGA

-980 HTRGDLIDYVKR
+980 RTRGDLIDYVKR

-1003 AEYNA
+1003 AEYND

-1018 MSPEEYEAYEESMVR
+1018 MSPEEYEAYEDDLR
-1033 DFSEKQ
+1033 KQ
-1039 LTDEERGELDSQI
+1039 AEIVTEETIEYVNGEI
-1052 VDEIQAIIDEQNEI
+1052 ADEIQAIIDEQNEI

-1073 KPIEN
+1073 NESNEEIER
-1078 ENIEGNDESGGDG
+1078 NDKGGTGGLLEGGDQ
-1091 LREGGGEVLPR
+1091 LLQGEQPIQV
-1102 EQLDQT
+1102 
-1108 GRAGET
+1108 GRTGET
-1114 EAREQVG
+1114 EQGFAGVDDRV
-1121 TGIDRTDGA
+1121 DRTDGA
-1130 TQEGASIID
+1130 TQEGAPEEVDRQGNPIDSEGNLIIEDVSSVSDITDEDFINPKRSIGLPPIPQNVSEAIASDGKKVIIKRNIFEKNAKKHAFDPQSSRDILEAALYNTDIVGQSQPLTRKNHWVAIKLDD
-1139 KIRYSSPVEITGN
+1139 KSPIVVLEVNHNKDNVEIVGWYTLDNRNLDRIKRQAEREGGELLILTPKGAAASLSTLPDN
-1152 EISPS
+1152 SSSTDKGSISSS
-1157 EDLRE
+1157 E
-1162 YKKNALEY
+1162 
-1170 GKSLRG
+1170 
-1176 EYINKDSGK
+1176 
-1185 TIFLGKNAIKE
+1185 
-1196 VLHHDY
+1196 
-1202 KNVEQLQSIA
+1202 
-1212 AIPKIIENAIF
+1212 
-1223 VTSQE
+1223 
-1228 NTDSKVNAES
+1228 
-1238 FDYYVCGLRI
+1238 
-1248 GDVDYTVRAVFV
+1248 
-1260 KPKDGDRYYDHK
+1260 
-1272 LTRIEKGKLIDSL
+1272 
-1285 FGTTPG
+1285 
-1291 FNQTTSLVSGSED
+1291 NQ
-1304 KKLISILQDK
+1304 
-1314 VFEKD
+1314 
-1319 AKEAKSFVAPSPKEN
+1319 ANEAKSFVAPSPNEN

-1349 LHDEELKV
+1349 LFDEELKV
-1357 DTNPSE
+1357 NTNPSE

-1375 VKINGFDVSIEQPA
+1375 VKINGFDVSIEQPV

-1398 SGKEWSQAMNNTY
+1398 SGKEWSQVMNNTY
-1411 GYIRGTKGV
+1411 GYIRGTESV

-1502 KPFSDYKMTKENPN
+1502 KPFSEYKSVVPVSPLTVSRSDKSNEYP
-1516 LSLRDIVESS
+1516 LLDIAVDP
-1526 GGHIVVGNPG
+1526 IVWMKNNPG
-1536 LTVYKKE
+1536 
-1543 TVAKKT
+1543 KT
-1549 NGNKLVSEERYEE
+1549 PTSKDLFPAGKADEYLGTIIDEQVVTTDKGITLKYTKYNNG
-1562 LKKRMRAKLGGQMN
+1562 
-1576 MGIDP
+1576 
-1581 EILAIGTEMA
+1581 
-1591 VYHIEKG
+1591 
-1598 LRKFSDYSK
+1598 YS
-1607 AMIDDLGDAIRPY
+1607 I
-1620 LKSFYNG
+1620 
-1627 ARDLPEVGDNGWDK
+1627 
-1641 DMTTYEDVRSFD
+1641 T
-1653 VANFDKPV
+1653 
-1661 PDIMDAAETVIKE
+1661 
-1674 TEIAVQASAAE
+1674 AE
-1685 KKIKNSRKK
+1685 KEGGYIKQSYYNNGLPMTSPKFNIGVNDSSFKQYIKK
-1694 RTDNKD
+1694 SKDGTLYIDNKD
-1700 KPLPLYGNDLFTPN
+1700 IIPLF
-1714 NIKDN
+1714 
-1719 EQGNSRADQGVGRK
+1719 
-1733 AREEDRGSERGG
+1733 
-1745 DRGGVHGSDVLDTE
+1745 
-1759 RGRGIPISDSDK
+1759 
-1771 RPVVRNQNNFSF
+1771 
-1783 PEKGIELPSG
+1783 
-1793 DISKLKA
+1793 
-1800 NIEAIET
+1800 
-1807 LKDVEDG
+1807 VEDV
-1814 QGKPTPEQQAKMSR
+1814 SR
-1828 YVGWGGLAEALNE
+1828 
-1841 AKYNA
+1841 
-1846 RDNNWTKDRNWND
+1846 
-1859 KYLRY
+1859 
-1864 YEKLKSLLSKE
+1864 
-1875 EFDSAVRSTTTSH
+1875 
-1888 YTPSEVVESLWGIT
+1888 
-1902 EKLGFKG
+1902 
-1909 GNISEPAM
+1909 
-1917 GIGNIIGMMPRSIS
+1917 
-1931 ENSSISGFEID
+1931 
-1942 SLSGRMAKALYPDAN
+1942 
-1957 IKVQGYE
+1957 KV
-1964 KAFSP
+1964 
-1969 NSKDLVITNVP
+1969 
-1980 FGKNAP
+1980 
-1986 YDKVLD
+1986 
-1992 KQFRKKLGSSYN
+1992 KKLS
-2004 LHNYFILKGLLELK
+2004 
-2018 EGGLGVFVTSSAT
+2018 
-2031 MDGADSK
+2031 
-2038 FREYVSGNGYDLVG
+2038 LV
-2052 AIRLPNDAFQKGAGT
+2052 
-2067 SVTADIVIFRKR
+2067 
-2079 KYGEP
+2079 
-2084 SNGIGFATTTQIGEG
+2084 
-2099 TYMEDGDKRSKP
+2099 DK
-2111 IMVNEYFS
+2111 
-2119 NHPDMMLGDMMTAYD
+2119 D
-2134 AGSGGLYSGAS
+2134 
-2145 QTLKAKPGADLSK
+2145 
-2158 ELFNAIDNL
+2158 
-2167 PKNILSG
+2167 
-2174 VVETKGPEVV
+2174 
-2184 GDSTLK
+2184 
-2190 DGTITVQNGN
+2190 
-2200 VFVLDGESLKPI
+2200 
-2212 KANPTFV
+2212 
-2219 HNGKT
+2219 
-2224 RKIADAVNDY
+2224 DY
-2234 NDIKKNLYDLIHDEQ
+2234 
-2249 TKGVDPE
+2249 
-2256 PARKRLNK
+2256 
-2264 VYDAFVSKYGTLNR
+2264 
-2278 NKALDDIFAEDVEHG
+2278 
-2293 LPFSLETV
+2293 
-2301 RRVPSTTGKSMVW
+2301 
-2314 EVSKAD
+2314 
-2320 GILNK
+2320 
-2325 RVSYPFELPT
+2325 
-2335 KADNVLDAVNIS
+2335 
-2347 KSYKGNIDIP
+2347 
-2357 YISEITGMDEVNVTN
+2357 
-2372 EILEKGIAYRDPVTG
+2372 
-2387 NIIDKS
+2387 
-2393 EYLSGN
+2393 
-2399 VKDKLVEAKA
+2399 
-2409 ALEDHPEF
+2409 
-2417 QKNVDDLEAVQPERI
+2417 
-2432 PYGEISYRLGT
+2432 
-2443 TWIPSEFINNFADNV
+2443 
-2458 LGISYANANF
+2458 
-2468 IPEIGEYILDKR
+2468 
-2480 AFITDYAKA
+2480 
-2489 GQFKTERMDAIDV
+2489 
-2502 FKAALNQRKPKVYD
+2502 
-2516 EIKYY
+2516 
-2521 EDGKQK
+2521 
-2527 TRRVVNEQETQA
+2527 
-2539 VAEKISD
+2539 
-2546 MSDKFVEYID
+2546 
-2556 SKTMFHGRIED
+2556 
-2567 VYNDKYN
+2567 
-2574 NYVLKKYDKPV
+2574 
-2585 FEHYPNAN
+2585 
-2593 KNITLRDH
+2593 
-2601 QSKAVQR
+2601 
-2608 CLSESTLLAHQVGTG
+2608 
-2623 KTFTMITSAMEMR
+2623 ITSAERKHIKAFLESGLKEARVNNSIYEISNIGDDGVYEIVR
-2636 RLGIAKKPMIVVQ
+2636 RFNYTDPLTLVKDENGKLVNKRGEGEHVIRVKPTFEETRPDSGIRFRETRIIPEEENIIKKAKSDGSYMKAPNGNPTNLNEKQWVQVRTKAFKEWFGDWENDPENASKVIDENGEPRVVYHGTDSDFNAFDESHLGEVTDL
-2649 NATLEDFVRDFYKLY
+2649 NATNEDW
-2664 PSAKILSPTK
+2664 
-2674 EERNADNR
+2674 
-2682 TRLFNLIATGDFDA
+2682 
-2696 IVVPQSFMAF
+2696 
-2706 IPDSE
+2706 
-2711 ERKKAYI
+2711 
-2718 QKRIDDFEEAVDR
+2718 
-2731 IEDKALQER
+2731 
-2740 LKREAKSMRDSL
+2740 
-2752 EGIKKG
+2752 
-2758 KNVKG
+2758 
-2763 KAKTAE
+2763 AKTSH
-2769 TITAKTERILDR
+2769 IGFWFN
-2781 RTDNVMT
+2781 DN
-2788 FEQMGVDALFIDEA
+2788 
-2802 HNYKKIG
+2802 KIG
-2809 FPSKMSNVKGI
+2809 FYTKHKPVYLNVRNPLEFASMESLVDEMSYYDSGEDFKRSNSDGYDSVIVLEDEEMGGRSYSVFNDNQIK
-2820 DTSASQRANSMLL
+2820 SAT
-2833 KAQWISENNGGRN
+2833 ENNGGFSSHNDDIRFREVKDKN
-2846 VVLATGTPITNTM
+2846 GEKSLVGLHNISEEKLRKALRQGGFANPSAAVIDISRQSHTGYGSISLVLPSSMIEKRTGKNAGTWSQDAWTPIYPTIERQFSGKGSDAFSKDLQKLPEEMRSTTKSGMDSYMDGRGEDSLAYMYLYEQGKAPEISRTKPSYPEKTRTEVEDATNGSFSMSGLSDKQLSRLKDTYMEYKGFSTEGYNEAIKLRRAKLEEAIGKMNPRSILYEKRKMDLERIDKYGFDYSAVESFMKSVRDDISNSDKVDAHGTM
-2859 AEVWTM
+2859 RDSW
-2865 MNFVA
+2865 NFIEENGMRGDFNKWLDKLNERYGIKEIIFNGFTPSGIIKYIPNTLENVSKFMKKQGRSA
-2870 PDILDAYNINSFD
+2870 SVGIGASFQNFAASLLDAKGSLKDIRKD
-2883 EFATTFGT
+2883 KGKLTTDHAD
-2891 VEPSLEF
+2891 VD
-2898 TATGNFKIAE
+2898 
-2908 RFKSYTNVPELI
+2908 
-2920 KAFRSHTD
+2920 AFRDKWSKVFHELGEKLQPD
-2928 VVLTEDVKEF
+2928 AKGYDDYGLYRLAEAARSKDPQKYIKEEYGIDFSDEDVKTLNEMVDAIRNEYPAMYFETKFERPVYLEEF
-2938 KEDKNIPKLKD
+2938 
-2949 NKMTNVIV
+2949 
-2957 EKNEDLED
+2957 
-2965 VMQTLIKELEDYNK
+2965 
-2979 LTGKEK
+2979 
-2985 KDKSAL
+2985 AAA
-2991 PLVVFSK
+2991 VV
-2998 AKQAAIDLRLL
+2998 
-3009 NPTFPDNPDSKT
+3009 PDN
-3021 NKVVDNVLRLYK
+3021 VD
-3033 ESDKDKGTQ
+3033 
-3042 LIFCDSYQSPSE
+3042 
-3054 TPKMD
+3054 
-3059 LFDVDLSVP
+3059 
-3068 QFNLYN
+3068 
-3074 DIKEKLI
+3074 
-3081 KGGIPSNQIAIVGN
+3081 
-3095 YEGERRNALFDKVRN
+3095 
-3110 GDVRILIGSTEKM
+3110 
-3123 GVGVNVQDRL
+3123 
-3133 FALHH
+3133 
-3138 IDAPIRPMD
+3138 
-3147 FEQRNG
+3147 
-3153 RILRQGNLYAT
+3153 
-3164 WDKPVN
+3164 
-3170 IVTYG
+3170 
-3175 VKGTLDA
+3175 
-3182 TAYDRLR
+3182 
-3189 IKQNFINQMMK
+3189 
-3200 GDISS
+3200 GDI
-3205 RVMEEQDD
+3205 
-3213 SDPSGMTFS
+3213 
-3222 EMAATLSGDKTA
+3222 
-3234 QLLFVAQNKLKKL
+3234 
-3247 QNSKRSDL
+3247 
-3255 NSKSSM
+3255 
-3261 RDSIS
+3261 
-3266 NSKLRIQEYNSRK
+3266 RK
-3279 DIMERNANIVKEN
+3279 AI
-3292 FPDGVESVTV
+3292 
-3302 KGNTFSD
+3302 
-3309 GISNELTPIIDDYYD
+3309 YD
-3324 RYTLDRNTP
+3324 AG
-3333 PLKISLNGGKGE
+3333 LKI
-3345 AIVHFNEGMMVY
+3345 FTY
-3357 SLYLGKEKL
+3357 
-3366 VENRDF
+3366 
-3372 SGGKGLMASIDRQ
+3372 
-3385 LGIPAKS
+3385 
-3392 VSDIA
+3392 
-3397 AKIKAEENKIAGLEE
+3397 KADDEISRNE
-3412 AVKKPWGK
+3412 AVKQASEIDGVRFRSIGEKGAAN
-3420 EDELNAAQAE
+3420 LN
-3430 VNDLQRQLVEKAKAE
+3430 KAE
-3445 DIQLESTLDV
+3445 T
-3455 DGTLVKEEGETRFRF
+3455 
-3470 MGVDTTNN
+3470 
-3478 QDNVSSIESSINDW
+3478 IESSINDW
-3492 SNKLNTPVRVIHDV
+3492 STKFNTPVKVIHDV
-3506 DDINDTDENMLARKR
+3506 DDITDTDENMLARKR

-3576 YRNANEDIRKNIID
+3576 YRNANEDIWKNIID

-3601 ATEEYIAELA
+3601 ATEEYLAELA

-3619 ERSLWEKIKDS
+3619 ERSLWEKIKDA

-3674 VMRNRLSLNNIN
+3674 VMRNRLGLNNIN

-3743 DGTENA
+3743 DGTENT

-3754 KKTDGQ
+3754 REIDGK
-3760 VDNDGDQLGGGDTGD
+3760 VDNDGDQLDGGDTGD
-3775 RNGSVRD
+3775 RSGSVRD
-3782 GIGGERTVIGRAGS
+3782 GIDGERTVIGRAGS

-4301 SNFLRDALYSNTTVW
+4301 SNFLRDALYSNTIVW
-4316 VKESPVYAWKFNK
+4316 VKESPVYAWKFNM
-4329 NFAKVNPINMYRL
+4329 NFAMVNPINMYRL

-4389 LQYSKQ
+4389 LQSSKQ

-4817 KKVDDERLEMELYD
+4817 KKVDDEILEMELYD

>member
-1 MKEEQKIQTKNTAGF
+1 MPIFEFDGKK
-16 MDSNVKH
+16 
-23 LYDAMISQGYT
+23 YDVEDRYM
-34 GLGDFS
+34 
-40 NFEGKMKDSGKR
+40 N
-52 RMVYDYLIQDDYF
+52 
-65 SEIGDFSKF
+65 DFSKAF
-74 ESALGY
+74 PDATSVFERDNKRYRVKASDYGSFMKYYQDPINDSVSREEGTEGSDSYLKDLGESFMQGVGSLGKIVLSPVKKAADYINESDIGKAINERLGLEGGQFGQWYESADKM
-80 SPAERKDYVSQSS
+80 EK
-93 VNPAPIA
+93 
-100 LRQEVDVPMKDQSEY
+100 EY
-115 VNPWTNS
+115 
-122 PDYNFESL
+122 
-130 RKKGKIETATPPP
+130 
-143 PTEYEKD
+143 
-150 SSLMNTWAGDAIQ
+150 
-163 KLNAG
+163 
-168 GADLGAGI
+168 
-176 FGVLDK
+176 
-182 AAKGLE
+182 AK
-188 SATGGL
+188 
-194 IPRGGAFKDISD
+194 RSD
-206 RFKAD
+206 R
-211 AEFSRAR
+211 
-218 SNRYNGKDFTDLWK
+218 YGGKDFIQLLKD
-232 EGNYMGAIGDIA
+232 GRYADA
-244 LQGVESLPMSIGAM
+244 LGEVFLSATKSAPTSLGIM
-258 AATMA
+258 AASAA
-263 GAPAA
+263 GSPAA
-268 GLAGIGS
+268 GLALMGAGT
-275 IVASQK
+275 ASEK
-281 YDDLDQ
+281 YDQLGEE
-287 NNPNMGEF
+287 NPDMGSG
-295 AKVSN
+295 AKMVNS
-300 AILTGTAESLSE
+300 LFTGLFEAGTEY
-312 MLGAGVS
+312 LGAGAAGTAIRQLLKS
-319 KAWMSTL
+319 A
-326 FKTLGK
+326 GR
-332 EKAQEAIKRGIMGK
+332 EAAGDAIKK
-346 MQEFYKK
+346 SLMQKSADFMKK
-353 FGMFFEPVNEGIEEV
+353 HYIVGPIAEEAMEETVNALGEY
-368 SSTLAENIT
+368 IT
-377 DKITGADP
+377 DKLTGV
-385 ERDLTDGV
+385 ERDDNILETMLKSG
-393 LQSFVYG
+393 VYG
-400 MGGGAYFTGA
+400 AA
-410 GALAK
+410 G
-415 GAQYVADKI
+415 GAQYSPIIAGARFAGDKMS
-424 GGKQAQQPIT
+424 K
-434 DSNVTDQGVGTPP
+434 SDQGVDTPP
-447 LLTKSRFAEAEEE
+447 QFTKSRFAEAEEE

-468 NIRTAS
+468 DIRTAS
-474 KKMEETRLSLSEM
+474 KKMEETRLSLSGM

-501 KASEAQVMSLLD
+501 GASEAQVMSLLD

-518 ARPLAEEF
+518 ARPLAEDF
-526 YADYLRISGL
+526 YADYLWISGF

-572 ATLSEGNVERP
+572 ATLSEGNEERP

-608 RLSDIVEQDAGYMR
+608 RLSDIVEQDAGHMR

-654 IVWNGDNAFILQG
+654 IIWNGDNAFILQG

-720 VSPKDDNV
+720 MSPEDDNV
-728 ASADAEITSAPPVED
+728 ASADAEITSAPPMED

-754 ESAID
+754 EGAID

-814 ESLKKASDALGKAQE
+814 ESFKKASDALEKAQE

-838 EDKPEAA
+838 EDKAEAA

-920 GNNETARMFGLF
+920 GNNETAKMFGLF

-980 HTRGDLIDYVKR
+980 RTRGDLIDYVKR

-1018 MSPEEYEAYEESMVR
+1018 MSPEEYEAYEESMAR

-1052 VDEIQAIIDEQNEI
+1052 VDEIQAIIDEQDEI

-1108 GRAGET
+1108 G
-1114 EAREQVG
+1114 G
-1121 TGIDRTDGA
+1121 TGEVEGRESAGPDIDRTDGA
-1130 TQEGASIID
+1130 TQEG
-1139 KIRYSSPVEITGN
+1139 SS
-1152 EISPS
+1152 
-1157 EDLRE
+1157 
-1162 YKKNALEY
+1162 
-1170 GKSLRG
+1170 RG
-1176 EYINKDSGK
+1176 
-1185 TIFLGKNAIKE
+1185 
-1196 VLHHDY
+1196 
-1202 KNVEQLQSIA
+1202 
-1212 AIPKIIENAIF
+1212 
-1223 VTSQE
+1223 
-1228 NTDSKVNAES
+1228 
-1238 FDYYVCGLRI
+1238 
-1248 GDVDYTVRAVFV
+1248 
-1260 KPKDGDRYYDHK
+1260 
-1272 LTRIEKGKLIDSL
+1272 
-1285 FGTTPG
+1285 
-1291 FNQTTSLVSGSED
+1291 LVP
-1304 KKLISILQDK
+1304 
-1314 VFEKD
+1314 
-1319 AKEAKSFVAPSPKEN
+1319 FVAPSPKEN

-1349 LHDEELKV
+1349 LHEEELKV
-1357 DTNPSE
+1357 DTNPTE

-1375 VKINGFDVSIEQPA
+1375 IKINGFDVTIEQPA

-1398 SGKEWSQAMNNTY
+1398 NGKEWSVTMNNTY
-1411 GYIRGTKGV
+1411 GYIRGTESV

-1502 KPFSDYKMTKENPN
+1502 KPFSEYKGIKREEDIAPRKVKK
-1516 LSLRDIVESS
+1516 LSLVDKDDYITSAERKHIKAFLESGLKEARVNNSVYEISNIGDDGIYEIVRRFNYTDPLTLVKDENGKLVNKRGEGEHVIRVKPTFEEIRPDSGIRFREVKDKNGEKSLVGLHNISEEKLLKALRQGGFANPSAAVIDISRQSHTGYGSISLVLPSSMIEKRTGKNAGTWSQDAWTPIYPTIERQFSGKGSDAFSKDLQKLPEEMRSTTKSGMDSYMDGRGEDSLAYMYLYEQGKAPEIARTKPSYPEKTRTEVED
-1526 GGHIVVGNPG
+1526 
-1536 LTVYKKE
+1536 
-1543 TVAKKT
+1543 AT
-1549 NGNKLVSEERYEE
+1549 NGSFSMSGLSDKQLSRLKDAYMEYKGFSTEGYNEAIKLR
-1562 LKKRMRAKLGGQMN
+1562 RAKLEEAIGKMN
-1576 MGIDP
+1576 PRSILYEKRKTDLERIDKYGFDYSAVESFMKSVRDDISNSDKVDAHGTMRDSWNFIEENGMRGDFNKWLDKLNERYGIKEIIFNGFTPSGIRKYIPNTLENVSKFMKKQGRSASVGIGASFQNFAASLLDAKGSLKDIRKDKGKLTTDHADVDAFRDKWSKVFHELGEKLQPDAKGYDDYGLYRLAEAARSKDPQKYIKEEYGID
-1581 EILAIGTEMA
+1581 
-1591 VYHIEKG
+1591 
-1598 LRKFSDYSK
+1598 FSDEDVK
-1607 AMIDDLGDAIRPY
+1607 TLNEMVDAIRNEYPAMYFETKFERPVY
-1620 LKSFYNG
+1620 LEEF
-1627 ARDLPEVGDNGWDK
+1627 AAAV
-1641 DMTTYEDVRSFD
+1641 
-1653 VANFDKPV
+1653 V
-1661 PDIMDAAETVIKE
+1661 PDNVDGDI
-1674 TEIAVQASAAE
+1674 
-1685 KKIKNSRKK
+1685 
-1694 RTDNKD
+1694 
-1700 KPLPLYGNDLFTPN
+1700 
-1714 NIKDN
+1714 
-1719 EQGNSRADQGVGRK
+1719 RK
-1733 AREEDRGSERGG
+1733 A
-1745 DRGGVHGSDVLDTE
+1745 
-1759 RGRGIPISDSDK
+1759 I
-1771 RPVVRNQNNFSF
+1771 
-1783 PEKGIELPSG
+1783 
-1793 DISKLKA
+1793 
-1800 NIEAIET
+1800 
-1807 LKDVEDG
+1807 
-1814 QGKPTPEQQAKMSR
+1814 
-1828 YVGWGGLAEALNE
+1828 
-1841 AKYNA
+1841 
-1846 RDNNWTKDRNWND
+1846 
-1859 KYLRY
+1859 
-1864 YEKLKSLLSKE
+1864 
-1875 EFDSAVRSTTTSH
+1875 
-1888 YTPSEVVESLWGIT
+1888 
-1902 EKLGFKG
+1902 
-1909 GNISEPAM
+1909 
-1917 GIGNIIGMMPRSIS
+1917 
-1931 ENSSISGFEID
+1931 
-1942 SLSGRMAKALYPDAN
+1942 
-1957 IKVQGYE
+1957 
-1964 KAFSP
+1964 
-1969 NSKDLVITNVP
+1969 
-1980 FGKNAP
+1980 
-1986 YDKVLD
+1986 
-1992 KQFRKKLGSSYN
+1992 
-2004 LHNYFILKGLLELK
+2004 
-2018 EGGLGVFVTSSAT
+2018 
-2031 MDGADSK
+2031 
-2038 FREYVSGNGYDLVG
+2038 
-2052 AIRLPNDAFQKGAGT
+2052 
-2067 SVTADIVIFRKR
+2067 
-2079 KYGEP
+2079 
-2084 SNGIGFATTTQIGEG
+2084 
-2099 TYMEDGDKRSKP
+2099 
-2111 IMVNEYFS
+2111 
-2119 NHPDMMLGDMMTAYD
+2119 YD
-2134 AGSGGLYSGAS
+2134 AG
-2145 QTLKAKPGADLSK
+2145 LK
-2158 ELFNAIDNL
+2158 
-2167 PKNILSG
+2167 
-2174 VVETKGPEVV
+2174 
-2184 GDSTLK
+2184 
-2190 DGTITVQNGN
+2190 
-2200 VFVLDGESLKPI
+2200 
-2212 KANPTFV
+2212 
-2219 HNGKT
+2219 
-2224 RKIADAVNDY
+2224 
-2234 NDIKKNLYDLIHDEQ
+2234 
-2249 TKGVDPE
+2249 
-2256 PARKRLNK
+2256 
-2264 VYDAFVSKYGTLNR
+2264 
-2278 NKALDDIFAEDVEHG
+2278 IF
-2293 LPFSLETV
+2293 TY
-2301 RRVPSTTGKSMVW
+2301 
-2314 EVSKAD
+2314 KAD
-2320 GILNK
+2320 
-2325 RVSYPFELPT
+2325 
-2335 KADNVLDAVNIS
+2335 D
-2347 KSYKGNIDIP
+2347 
-2357 YISEITGMDEVNVTN
+2357 
-2372 EILEKGIAYRDPVTG
+2372 
-2387 NIIDKS
+2387 
-2393 EYLSGN
+2393 
-2399 VKDKLVEAKA
+2399 
-2409 ALEDHPEF
+2409 
-2417 QKNVDDLEAVQPERI
+2417 
-2432 PYGEISYRLGT
+2432 EIS
-2443 TWIPSEFINNFADNV
+2443 
-2458 LGISYANANF
+2458 
-2468 IPEIGEYILDKR
+2468 
-2480 AFITDYAKA
+2480 
-2489 GQFKTERMDAIDV
+2489 
-2502 FKAALNQRKPKVYD
+2502 
-2516 EIKYY
+2516 
-2521 EDGKQK
+2521 
-2527 TRRVVNEQETQA
+2527 
-2539 VAEKISD
+2539 
-2546 MSDKFVEYID
+2546 
-2556 SKTMFHGRIED
+2556 
-2567 VYNDKYN
+2567 
-2574 NYVLKKYDKPV
+2574 
-2585 FEHYPNAN
+2585 
-2593 KNITLRDH
+2593 
-2601 QSKAVQR
+2601 
-2608 CLSESTLLAHQVGTG
+2608 
-2623 KTFTMITSAMEMR
+2623 
-2636 RLGIAKKPMIVVQ
+2636 
-2649 NATLEDFVRDFYKLY
+2649 
-2664 PSAKILSPTK
+2664 
-2674 EERNADNR
+2674 RN
-2682 TRLFNLIATGDFDA
+2682 
-2696 IVVPQSFMAF
+2696 
-2706 IPDSE
+2706 
-2711 ERKKAYI
+2711 
-2718 QKRIDDFEEAVDR
+2718 
-2731 IEDKALQER
+2731 
-2740 LKREAKSMRDSL
+2740 
-2752 EGIKKG
+2752 
-2758 KNVKG
+2758 
-2763 KAKTAE
+2763 
-2769 TITAKTERILDR
+2769 
-2781 RTDNVMT
+2781 
-2788 FEQMGVDALFIDEA
+2788 
-2802 HNYKKIG
+2802 
-2809 FPSKMSNVKGI
+2809 
-2820 DTSASQRANSMLL
+2820 
-2833 KAQWISENNGGRN
+2833 
-2846 VVLATGTPITNTM
+2846 
-2859 AEVWTM
+2859 
-2865 MNFVA
+2865 
-2870 PDILDAYNINSFD
+2870 
-2883 EFATTFGT
+2883 
-2891 VEPSLEF
+2891 
-2898 TATGNFKIAE
+2898 
-2908 RFKSYTNVPELI
+2908 
-2920 KAFRSHTD
+2920 
-2928 VVLTEDVKEF
+2928 
-2938 KEDKNIPKLKD
+2938 
-2949 NKMTNVIV
+2949 
-2957 EKNEDLED
+2957 
-2965 VMQTLIKELEDYNK
+2965 
-2979 LTGKEK
+2979 
-2985 KDKSAL
+2985 
-2991 PLVVFSK
+2991 
-2998 AKQAAIDLRLL
+2998 
-3009 NPTFPDNPDSKT
+3009 
-3021 NKVVDNVLRLYK
+3021 
-3033 ESDKDKGTQ
+3033 
-3042 LIFCDSYQSPSE
+3042 
-3054 TPKMD
+3054 
-3059 LFDVDLSVP
+3059 
-3068 QFNLYN
+3068 
-3074 DIKEKLI
+3074 
-3081 KGGIPSNQIAIVGN
+3081 
-3095 YEGERRNALFDKVRN
+3095 
-3110 GDVRILIGSTEKM
+3110 
-3123 GVGVNVQDRL
+3123 
-3133 FALHH
+3133 
-3138 IDAPIRPMD
+3138 
-3147 FEQRNG
+3147 
-3153 RILRQGNLYAT
+3153 
-3164 WDKPVN
+3164 
-3170 IVTYG
+3170 
-3175 VKGTLDA
+3175 
-3182 TAYDRLR
+3182 
-3189 IKQNFINQMMK
+3189 
-3200 GDISS
+3200 
-3205 RVMEEQDD
+3205 
-3213 SDPSGMTFS
+3213 
-3222 EMAATLSGDKTA
+3222 
-3234 QLLFVAQNKLKKL
+3234 
-3247 QNSKRSDL
+3247 
-3255 NSKSSM
+3255 
-3261 RDSIS
+3261 
-3266 NSKLRIQEYNSRK
+3266 
-3279 DIMERNANIVKEN
+3279 
-3292 FPDGVESVTV
+3292 
-3302 KGNTFSD
+3302 
-3309 GISNELTPIIDDYYD
+3309 
-3324 RYTLDRNTP
+3324 
-3333 PLKISLNGGKGE
+3333 
-3345 AIVHFNEGMMVY
+3345 
-3357 SLYLGKEKL
+3357 
-3366 VENRDF
+3366 
-3372 SGGKGLMASIDRQ
+3372 
-3385 LGIPAKS
+3385 
-3392 VSDIA
+3392 
-3397 AKIKAEENKIAGLEE
+3397 E
-3412 AVKKPWGK
+3412 AVK
-3420 EDELNAAQAE
+3420 QASE
-3430 VNDLQRQLVEKAKAE
+3430 
-3445 DIQLESTLDV
+3445 I
-3455 DGTLVKEEGETRFRF
+3455 DGVRFRSI
-3470 MGVDTTNN
+3470 GDKGAANLNN
-3478 QDNVSSIESSINDW
+3478 AETIESSINDW

-3506 DDINDTDENMLARKR
+3506 DDITDTDENMLARKR

-3619 ERSLWEKIKDS
+3619 ERSLWEKIKDA

-3760 VDNDGDQLGGGDTGD
+3760 VDNDGDQLDGGDTGD

-3782 GIGGERTVIGRAGS
+3782 GIGGDRTVIGRAGS

-3813 FAFAEKTIRFR
+3813 FSFAEKTIRFR

-3925 ISRLEKM
+3925 MSRLEKM

-3962 QNAETY
+3962 QNSETY

-3980 EIRENGGSW
+3980 EIRENGRSW

-4266 PDNTKGWFGTL
+4266 PDNTKGWFGTV

-4329 NFAKVNPINMYRL
+4329 NFAMVNPINMYRL

-4424 AFLTSREIGRSMDKS
+4424 AFLTSREMGRSMDKS
-4439 IYDAKEISV
+4439 IYEAKEISV

-4492 MYNFGRLAK
+4492 MYNFGRMAK

-4526 VFGDDEDDD
+4526 AFGDDEDDD

-4669 ANELTGGDK
+4669 ANELTGGNK
-4678 YTTGT
+4678 YSKGD

-4705 RSQMVKSAETA
+4705 RSQLVKSAETA

-4759 IGQRL
+4759 IALRL
-4764 RGYRKELSNP
+4764 RGYEKELDDP
-4774 QNDSFDIAEYQKKLN
+4774 KNDDFEIAKYQKLLN
-4789 DLMMSDEYRGYVE
+4789 DLEDSEEYERYEVFMDLNSELKSMMDDFKESG
-4802 FNNLNKLY
+4802 
-4810 QSMGEYL
+4810 
-4817 KKVDDERLEMELYD
+4817 DDELEKEMYE
-4831 LKAMMNEIANGK
+4831 LKAMMNEIARGE

>member
-244 LQGVESLPMSIGAM
+244 LQGVESLPMSIGAI

-300 AILTGTAESLSE
+300 AILNGTAESLSE

-434 DSNVTDQGVGTPP
+434 DSNVTDQGVETPP

-474 KKMEETRLSLSEM
+474 KKMEETRLSLSGM

-501 KASEAQVMSLLD
+501 GASEAQVMSLLD

-518 ARPLAEEF
+518 ARPLAEDF

-572 ATLSEGNVERP
+572 ATLSEGNEVRP

-608 RLSDIVEQDAGYMR
+608 RLSDIVEQDAGHMR

-720 VSPKDDNV
+720 VSPEDDNV

-754 ESAID
+754 EGAID

-781 FVSSGTDMALDF
+781 FVSSGTDMTLDF

-814 ESLKKASDALGKAQE
+814 ESLKKASDALEKAQE
-829 AYDDAPIGK
+829 VYDDAPIGK
-838 EDKPEAA
+838 EDKAEAA

-920 GNNETARMFGLF
+920 GNNETAKMFGLF

-980 HTRGDLIDYVKR
+980 HTRRDLIDYVKR

-1108 GRAGET
+1108 G
-1114 EAREQVG
+1114 G
-1121 TGIDRTDGA
+1121 TGEVEGRESAGPDIDRTDGA
-1130 TQEGASIID
+1130 TQEG
-1139 KIRYSSPVEITGN
+1139 SS
-1152 EISPS
+1152 
-1157 EDLRE
+1157 
-1162 YKKNALEY
+1162 
-1170 GKSLRG
+1170 RG
-1176 EYINKDSGK
+1176 
-1185 TIFLGKNAIKE
+1185 
-1196 VLHHDY
+1196 
-1202 KNVEQLQSIA
+1202 
-1212 AIPKIIENAIF
+1212 
-1223 VTSQE
+1223 
-1228 NTDSKVNAES
+1228 
-1238 FDYYVCGLRI
+1238 
-1248 GDVDYTVRAVFV
+1248 
-1260 KPKDGDRYYDHK
+1260 
-1272 LTRIEKGKLIDSL
+1272 
-1285 FGTTPG
+1285 
-1291 FNQTTSLVSGSED
+1291 LV
-1304 KKLISILQDK
+1304 
-1314 VFEKD
+1314 
-1319 AKEAKSFVAPSPKEN
+1319 SFVAPSPKEN
-1334 ENPLDYAERI
+1334 ETPLDYAERI

-1349 LHDEELKV
+1349 LHEEELKV
-1357 DTNPSE
+1357 DTNPTE

-1375 VKINGFDVSIEQPA
+1375 IKINGFDVTIEQPS

-1398 SGKEWSQAMNNTY
+1398 SGKEWSQVMNNTY
-1411 GYIRGTKGV
+1411 GYIRGTESV

-1470 SNYEEGWQGLGNI
+1470 SNYEDGWQGLGNI
-1483 TGVALDE
+1483 TGVTLDE
-1490 FKKWIDSSIRKT
+1490 FKKWIDSSTRKT
-1502 KPFSDYKMTKENPN
+1502 KSFSEYK
-1516 LSLRDIVESS
+1516 
-1526 GGHIVVGNPG
+1526 
-1536 LTVYKKE
+1536 
-1543 TVAKKT
+1543 
-1549 NGNKLVSEERYEE
+1549 
-1562 LKKRMRAKLGGQMN
+1562 
-1576 MGIDP
+1576 GI
-1581 EILAIGTEMA
+1581 
-1591 VYHIEKG
+1591 K
-1598 LRKFSDYSK
+1598 
-1607 AMIDDLGDAIRPY
+1607 
-1620 LKSFYNG
+1620 
-1627 ARDLPEVGDNGWDK
+1627 
-1641 DMTTYEDVRSFD
+1641 
-1653 VANFDKPV
+1653 
-1661 PDIMDAAETVIKE
+1661 
-1674 TEIAVQASAAE
+1674 
-1685 KKIKNSRKK
+1685 
-1694 RTDNKD
+1694 
-1700 KPLPLYGNDLFTPN
+1700 
-1714 NIKDN
+1714 
-1719 EQGNSRADQGVGRK
+1719 
-1733 AREEDRGSERGG
+1733 REEDIAPRKVKKLSLVDKDDYITSAERKHIKAFLESGLKEARVNNSIYEISNIGDDGVYEIVRRFNYTDPLTLVKDENGKLVNKRGEGEHVIR
-1745 DRGGVHGSDVLDTE
+1745 V
-1759 RGRGIPISDSDK
+1759 
-1771 RPVVRNQNNFSF
+1771 
-1783 PEKGIELPSG
+1783 
-1793 DISKLKA
+1793 
-1800 NIEAIET
+1800 
-1807 LKDVEDG
+1807 
-1814 QGKPTPEQQAKMSR
+1814 KPTFEETRPDSGIRFRETRIIPEEENIIKKAKSDGSYMKAPN
-1828 YVGWGGLAEALNE
+1828 GNPTNLNE
-1841 AKYNA
+1841 KQWVQVRTKAFKEWFGDWENNPEDASKVIDENGEPRVVYHGTYADFNAFDESHLGDVTNLNATNEDWAK
-1846 RDNNWTKDRNWND
+1846 
-1859 KYLRY
+1859 
-1864 YEKLKSLLSKE
+1864 
-1875 EFDSAVRSTTTSH
+1875 TSH
-1888 YTPSEVVESLWGIT
+1888 
-1902 EKLGFKG
+1902 
-1909 GNISEPAM
+1909 
-1917 GIGNIIGMMPRSIS
+1917 
-1931 ENSSISGFEID
+1931 
-1942 SLSGRMAKALYPDAN
+1942 
-1957 IKVQGYE
+1957 
-1964 KAFSP
+1964 
-1969 NSKDLVITNVP
+1969 
-1980 FGKNAP
+1980 
-1986 YDKVLD
+1986 
-1992 KQFRKKLGSSYN
+1992 
-2004 LHNYFILKGLLELK
+2004 
-2018 EGGLGVFVTSSAT
+2018 
-2031 MDGADSK
+2031 
-2038 FREYVSGNGYDLVG
+2038 
-2052 AIRLPNDAFQKGAGT
+2052 
-2067 SVTADIVIFRKR
+2067 
-2079 KYGEP
+2079 
-2084 SNGIGFATTTQIGEG
+2084 IGFWFNDNKIGF
-2099 TYMEDGDKRSKP
+2099 Y
-2111 IMVNEYFS
+2111 
-2119 NHPDMMLGDMMTAYD
+2119 
-2134 AGSGGLYSGAS
+2134 
-2145 QTLKAKPGADLSK
+2145 
-2158 ELFNAIDNL
+2158 
-2167 PKNILSG
+2167 
-2174 VVETKGPEVV
+2174 TK
-2184 GDSTLK
+2184 
-2190 DGTITVQNGN
+2190 
-2200 VFVLDGESLKPI
+2200 
-2212 KANPTFV
+2212 
-2219 HNGKT
+2219 H
-2224 RKIADAVNDY
+2224 
-2234 NDIKKNLYDLIHDEQ
+2234 
-2249 TKGVDPE
+2249 
-2256 PARKRLNK
+2256 
-2264 VYDAFVSKYGTLNR
+2264 
-2278 NKALDDIFAEDVEHG
+2278 
-2293 LPFSLETV
+2293 
-2301 RRVPSTTGKSMVW
+2301 
-2314 EVSKAD
+2314 
-2320 GILNK
+2320 
-2325 RVSYPFELPT
+2325 
-2335 KADNVLDAVNIS
+2335 
-2347 KSYKGNIDIP
+2347 
-2357 YISEITGMDEVNVTN
+2357 
-2372 EILEKGIAYRDPVTG
+2372 
-2387 NIIDKS
+2387 
-2393 EYLSGN
+2393 
-2399 VKDKLVEAKA
+2399 
-2409 ALEDHPEF
+2409 
-2417 QKNVDDLEAVQPERI
+2417 
-2432 PYGEISYRLGT
+2432 
-2443 TWIPSEFINNFADNV
+2443 
-2458 LGISYANANF
+2458 
-2468 IPEIGEYILDKR
+2468 
-2480 AFITDYAKA
+2480 
-2489 GQFKTERMDAIDV
+2489 
-2502 FKAALNQRKPKVYD
+2502 
-2516 EIKYY
+2516 
-2521 EDGKQK
+2521 
-2527 TRRVVNEQETQA
+2527 
-2539 VAEKISD
+2539 
-2546 MSDKFVEYID
+2546 
-2556 SKTMFHGRIED
+2556 
-2567 VYNDKYN
+2567 
-2574 NYVLKKYDKPV
+2574 KPV
-2585 FEHYPNAN
+2585 FLNVRNPLEFA
-2593 KNITLRDH
+2593 
-2601 QSKAVQR
+2601 SM
-2608 CLSESTLLAHQVGTG
+2608 ESLVD
-2623 KTFTMITSAMEMR
+2623 EMSYYDSGEDFKR
-2636 RLGIAKKPMIVVQ
+2636 SNSDGYDSVIV
-2649 NATLEDFVRDFYKLY
+2649 LEDEEMGGRSYSVFNDNQIK
-2664 PSAKILSPTK
+2664 SAT
-2674 EERNADNR
+2674 
-2682 TRLFNLIATGDFDA
+2682 
-2696 IVVPQSFMAF
+2696 
-2706 IPDSE
+2706 
-2711 ERKKAYI
+2711 
-2718 QKRIDDFEEAVDR
+2718 
-2731 IEDKALQER
+2731 
-2740 LKREAKSMRDSL
+2740 
-2752 EGIKKG
+2752 
-2758 KNVKG
+2758 
-2763 KAKTAE
+2763 
-2769 TITAKTERILDR
+2769 
-2781 RTDNVMT
+2781 
-2788 FEQMGVDALFIDEA
+2788 
-2802 HNYKKIG
+2802 
-2809 FPSKMSNVKGI
+2809 
-2820 DTSASQRANSMLL
+2820 
-2833 KAQWISENNGGRN
+2833 ENNGGFSSHNDDIRFREVKDKN
-2846 VVLATGTPITNTM
+2846 GEKSLVGLHNISEEKLRKALRQGGFANPSAAVIDISRQSHTGYGSISLVLPSSMIEKRTGKNAGTWSQDAWTPIYPTIERQFSGKGSDAFSKDLQKLPEEMRSTTKSGMDSYMDGRGEDSLAYMYLYEQGKAPELARTKPSYPEKTRTEVEDATNGSFSMSALSDKQLSRLKDAYMEYKGFSTEGYNEAIKLRRAKLEEAIGKMNPRSILYEKRKTDLERIDKYGFDYSAVESFMKSVRDDISNSDKVDAHGTM
-2859 AEVWTM
+2859 RDSW
-2865 MNFVA
+2865 NFIEENGMRGDFNKWLDKLNERYGIKEIIFNGFTPSGIRKYIPNTLENVSKFMKKQGRSA
-2870 PDILDAYNINSFD
+2870 SVGIGASFQNFAASLLDAKGSLKDIRKD
-2883 EFATTFGT
+2883 KGKLTTDHAD
-2891 VEPSLEF
+2891 VD
-2898 TATGNFKIAE
+2898 
-2908 RFKSYTNVPELI
+2908 
-2920 KAFRSHTD
+2920 AFRDKWSKVFHELGEKLQPD
-2928 VVLTEDVKEF
+2928 AKGYDDYGLYRLAEAARSKDPQKYIKEEYGIDFSDEDVKTLNEMVDAIRNEYPAMYFETKFERPVYLEEF
-2938 KEDKNIPKLKD
+2938 
-2949 NKMTNVIV
+2949 
-2957 EKNEDLED
+2957 
-2965 VMQTLIKELEDYNK
+2965 
-2979 LTGKEK
+2979 
-2985 KDKSAL
+2985 AAA
-2991 PLVVFSK
+2991 VV
-2998 AKQAAIDLRLL
+2998 
-3009 NPTFPDNPDSKT
+3009 PDN
-3021 NKVVDNVLRLYK
+3021 VD
-3033 ESDKDKGTQ
+3033 
-3042 LIFCDSYQSPSE
+3042 
-3054 TPKMD
+3054 
-3059 LFDVDLSVP
+3059 
-3068 QFNLYN
+3068 
-3074 DIKEKLI
+3074 
-3081 KGGIPSNQIAIVGN
+3081 
-3095 YEGERRNALFDKVRN
+3095 
-3110 GDVRILIGSTEKM
+3110 
-3123 GVGVNVQDRL
+3123 
-3133 FALHH
+3133 
-3138 IDAPIRPMD
+3138 
-3147 FEQRNG
+3147 
-3153 RILRQGNLYAT
+3153 
-3164 WDKPVN
+3164 
-3170 IVTYG
+3170 
-3175 VKGTLDA
+3175 
-3182 TAYDRLR
+3182 
-3189 IKQNFINQMMK
+3189 
-3200 GDISS
+3200 GDI
-3205 RVMEEQDD
+3205 
-3213 SDPSGMTFS
+3213 
-3222 EMAATLSGDKTA
+3222 
-3234 QLLFVAQNKLKKL
+3234 
-3247 QNSKRSDL
+3247 
-3255 NSKSSM
+3255 
-3261 RDSIS
+3261 
-3266 NSKLRIQEYNSRK
+3266 RK
-3279 DIMERNANIVKEN
+3279 AI
-3292 FPDGVESVTV
+3292 
-3302 KGNTFSD
+3302 
-3309 GISNELTPIIDDYYD
+3309 YD
-3324 RYTLDRNTP
+3324 AG
-3333 PLKISLNGGKGE
+3333 LKI
-3345 AIVHFNEGMMVY
+3345 FTY
-3357 SLYLGKEKL
+3357 
-3366 VENRDF
+3366 
-3372 SGGKGLMASIDRQ
+3372 
-3385 LGIPAKS
+3385 
-3392 VSDIA
+3392 
-3397 AKIKAEENKIAGLEE
+3397 KADDEISRNE
-3412 AVKKPWGK
+3412 AVKQASEIDGVRFRSIGEKGAAN
-3420 EDELNAAQAE
+3420 LN
-3430 VNDLQRQLVEKAKAE
+3430 KAE
-3445 DIQLESTLDV
+3445 T
-3455 DGTLVKEEGETRFRF
+3455 
-3470 MGVDTTNN
+3470 
-3478 QDNVSSIESSINDW
+3478 IEFSINDW
-3492 SNKLNTPVRVIHDV
+3492 SAKLNTPVRVIHDV
-3506 DDINDTDENMLARKR
+3506 DDITDTDENMLARKR

-3619 ERSLWEKIKDS
+3619 ERSLWEKIKDA
-3630 FLDMLRKAGISL
+3630 FLDMLRKADISL

-3674 VMRNRLSLNNIN
+3674 VMINRLGLNNIN

-3754 KKTDGQ
+3754 REIDGK

-3782 GIGGERTVIGRAGS
+3782 GIGGDRTVIGRAGS

-3813 FAFAEKTIRFR
+3813 FSFAEKTIRFR
-3824 ENARNESVLFADND
+3824 ENAQNESVLFADND

-3925 ISRLEKM
+3925 MSRLEKM
-3932 GSSID
+3932 GSTID

-3962 QNAETY
+3962 QNSETY

-3980 EIRENGGSW
+3980 EIRENGRSW

-4045 ELSASVKRATD
+4045 QLSASVKRATD

-4159 LVSVSEMWVRLDE
+4159 LVSVSEMWVRLDG
-4172 ASGEWIAVFPDIPSN
+4172 AFGEWIAVFPDIPSN

-4266 PDNTKGWFGTL
+4266 PDNTKGWFGTV

-4329 NFAKVNPINMYRL
+4329 NFAKVTPINMYRL

-4424 AFLTSREIGRSMDKS
+4424 AFLTSREMGRSMDKS

-4478 SRSMYVFWNAGVQG
+4478 SKSMYVFWNAGVQG

-4501 DNPKK
+4501 DSPKK

-4513 FYLLGTIMPMIAA
+4513 FYLLGTIMPMIATA
-4526 VFGDDEDDD
+4526 FGDDEDDD

-4751 ENLEEMDK
+4751 ENLEEMEK

-4774 QNDSFDIAEYQKKLN
+4774 QNDSFDMAEYQKKLN
-4789 DLMMSDEYRGYVE
+4789 DLMMSDEYRRYIE

-4831 LKAMMNEIANGK
+4831 LKAMMNEIANGE

>member
-1 MKEEQKIQTKNTAGF
+1 MEVNNTR
-16 MDSNVKH
+16 K
-23 LYDAMISQGYT
+23 LYDALKSDGYT
-34 GLGDFS
+34 DLGDFS
-40 NFEGKMKDSGKR
+40 SFEGKLKDSGKR
-52 RMVYDYLIQDDYF
+52 EMLYDVLKKDGWQDL
-65 SEIGDFSKF
+65 GDFSQF
-74 ESALGY
+74 ESKLGY
-80 SPAERKDYVSQSS
+80 APINNENIKETDYVSQSS
-93 VNPAPIA
+93 VNPPPIS
-100 LRQEVDVPMKDQSEY
+100 LRQEVDIPKSDQSEY
-115 VNPWTNS
+115 VNPWDNS
-122 PDYNFESL
+122 ADYNFESL

-150 SSLMNTWAGDAIQ
+150 SSFMNTWVGDAIQ

-206 RFKAD
+206 IFKAD

-434 DSNVTDQGVGTPP
+434 DSNVTDQGVETPP

-468 NIRTAS
+468 DIRTAS
-474 KKMEETRLSLSEM
+474 KKMEETRLSLSGM

-518 ARPLAEEF
+518 ARPLAEDF

-572 ATLSEGNVERP
+572 ATLSEGNEERP

-608 RLSDIVEQDAGYMR
+608 RLSDIVEQDAGHMR

-635 ELDMTMHHN
+635 ELDMTMNHN

-720 VSPKDDNV
+720 VSPEDDNV

-754 ESAID
+754 EGAID

-781 FVSSGTDMALDF
+781 FVSSGTDMTLDF
-793 LYDKYGDKM
+793 LHDKYGDKM

-814 ESLKKASDALGKAQE
+814 ESLKKASDALEKAQE

-838 EDKPEAA
+838 EDKAEAA

-885 SVIGDPMSG
+885 SVMGDPMSG

-1018 MSPEEYEAYEESMVR
+1018 MSPEEYEAYEESMAR

-1108 GRAGET
+1108 G
-1114 EAREQVG
+1114 G
-1121 TGIDRTDGA
+1121 TGEVEGRESAGPDIDRTDGA
-1130 TQEGASIID
+1130 TQEG
-1139 KIRYSSPVEITGN
+1139 SS
-1152 EISPS
+1152 
-1157 EDLRE
+1157 
-1162 YKKNALEY
+1162 
-1170 GKSLRG
+1170 RG
-1176 EYINKDSGK
+1176 
-1185 TIFLGKNAIKE
+1185 
-1196 VLHHDY
+1196 
-1202 KNVEQLQSIA
+1202 
-1212 AIPKIIENAIF
+1212 
-1223 VTSQE
+1223 
-1228 NTDSKVNAES
+1228 
-1238 FDYYVCGLRI
+1238 
-1248 GDVDYTVRAVFV
+1248 
-1260 KPKDGDRYYDHK
+1260 
-1272 LTRIEKGKLIDSL
+1272 
-1285 FGTTPG
+1285 
-1291 FNQTTSLVSGSED
+1291 LVP
-1304 KKLISILQDK
+1304 
-1314 VFEKD
+1314 
-1319 AKEAKSFVAPSPKEN
+1319 FVAPSPKEN
-1334 ENPLDYAERI
+1334 ETPLDYAERI

-1349 LHDEELKV
+1349 LHEEELKV
-1357 DTNPSE
+1357 DTNPTE

-1375 VKINGFDVSIEQPA
+1375 IKINGFDITIEQPS

-1398 SGKEWSQAMNNTY
+1398 NGKEWSVTMNNTY
-1411 GYIRGTKGV
+1411 GYIRGTESV

-1429 GPDMNSDMVYVVD
+1429 GPDMNSDIVYVVD

-1490 FKKWIDSSIRKT
+1490 FKKWIDSSTRKT
-1502 KPFSDYKMTKENPN
+1502 KSFSEYK
-1516 LSLRDIVESS
+1516 
-1526 GGHIVVGNPG
+1526 
-1536 LTVYKKE
+1536 
-1543 TVAKKT
+1543 
-1549 NGNKLVSEERYEE
+1549 
-1562 LKKRMRAKLGGQMN
+1562 
-1576 MGIDP
+1576 GI
-1581 EILAIGTEMA
+1581 
-1591 VYHIEKG
+1591 K
-1598 LRKFSDYSK
+1598 
-1607 AMIDDLGDAIRPY
+1607 
-1620 LKSFYNG
+1620 
-1627 ARDLPEVGDNGWDK
+1627 
-1641 DMTTYEDVRSFD
+1641 
-1653 VANFDKPV
+1653 
-1661 PDIMDAAETVIKE
+1661 
-1674 TEIAVQASAAE
+1674 
-1685 KKIKNSRKK
+1685 
-1694 RTDNKD
+1694 
-1700 KPLPLYGNDLFTPN
+1700 
-1714 NIKDN
+1714 
-1719 EQGNSRADQGVGRK
+1719 
-1733 AREEDRGSERGG
+1733 REEDIAPRKVKKLSLVDKDDYITSAERKHIKAFLESGLKEARVNNSIYEISNIGDDGVYEIVRRFNYTDPLTLVKDENGKLVNKRGEGEHVIR
-1745 DRGGVHGSDVLDTE
+1745 V
-1759 RGRGIPISDSDK
+1759 
-1771 RPVVRNQNNFSF
+1771 
-1783 PEKGIELPSG
+1783 
-1793 DISKLKA
+1793 
-1800 NIEAIET
+1800 
-1807 LKDVEDG
+1807 
-1814 QGKPTPEQQAKMSR
+1814 KPTFEETRPDSGIRFRETRIIPEEENIIKKAKSDGSYMKAPN
-1828 YVGWGGLAEALNE
+1828 GNPTNLNE
-1841 AKYNA
+1841 KQWVQVRTKAFKEWFGDWENNPEDASKVIDENGEPRVVYHGTYADFNAFDESHLGDVTNLNATNEDWAK
-1846 RDNNWTKDRNWND
+1846 
-1859 KYLRY
+1859 
-1864 YEKLKSLLSKE
+1864 
-1875 EFDSAVRSTTTSH
+1875 TSH
-1888 YTPSEVVESLWGIT
+1888 
-1902 EKLGFKG
+1902 
-1909 GNISEPAM
+1909 
-1917 GIGNIIGMMPRSIS
+1917 
-1931 ENSSISGFEID
+1931 
-1942 SLSGRMAKALYPDAN
+1942 
-1957 IKVQGYE
+1957 
-1964 KAFSP
+1964 
-1969 NSKDLVITNVP
+1969 
-1980 FGKNAP
+1980 
-1986 YDKVLD
+1986 
-1992 KQFRKKLGSSYN
+1992 
-2004 LHNYFILKGLLELK
+2004 
-2018 EGGLGVFVTSSAT
+2018 
-2031 MDGADSK
+2031 
-2038 FREYVSGNGYDLVG
+2038 
-2052 AIRLPNDAFQKGAGT
+2052 
-2067 SVTADIVIFRKR
+2067 
-2079 KYGEP
+2079 
-2084 SNGIGFATTTQIGEG
+2084 IGFWFNDNKIGF
-2099 TYMEDGDKRSKP
+2099 Y
-2111 IMVNEYFS
+2111 
-2119 NHPDMMLGDMMTAYD
+2119 
-2134 AGSGGLYSGAS
+2134 
-2145 QTLKAKPGADLSK
+2145 
-2158 ELFNAIDNL
+2158 
-2167 PKNILSG
+2167 
-2174 VVETKGPEVV
+2174 TK
-2184 GDSTLK
+2184 
-2190 DGTITVQNGN
+2190 
-2200 VFVLDGESLKPI
+2200 
-2212 KANPTFV
+2212 
-2219 HNGKT
+2219 H
-2224 RKIADAVNDY
+2224 
-2234 NDIKKNLYDLIHDEQ
+2234 
-2249 TKGVDPE
+2249 
-2256 PARKRLNK
+2256 
-2264 VYDAFVSKYGTLNR
+2264 
-2278 NKALDDIFAEDVEHG
+2278 
-2293 LPFSLETV
+2293 
-2301 RRVPSTTGKSMVW
+2301 
-2314 EVSKAD
+2314 
-2320 GILNK
+2320 
-2325 RVSYPFELPT
+2325 
-2335 KADNVLDAVNIS
+2335 
-2347 KSYKGNIDIP
+2347 
-2357 YISEITGMDEVNVTN
+2357 
-2372 EILEKGIAYRDPVTG
+2372 
-2387 NIIDKS
+2387 
-2393 EYLSGN
+2393 
-2399 VKDKLVEAKA
+2399 
-2409 ALEDHPEF
+2409 
-2417 QKNVDDLEAVQPERI
+2417 
-2432 PYGEISYRLGT
+2432 
-2443 TWIPSEFINNFADNV
+2443 
-2458 LGISYANANF
+2458 
-2468 IPEIGEYILDKR
+2468 
-2480 AFITDYAKA
+2480 
-2489 GQFKTERMDAIDV
+2489 
-2502 FKAALNQRKPKVYD
+2502 
-2516 EIKYY
+2516 
-2521 EDGKQK
+2521 
-2527 TRRVVNEQETQA
+2527 
-2539 VAEKISD
+2539 
-2546 MSDKFVEYID
+2546 
-2556 SKTMFHGRIED
+2556 
-2567 VYNDKYN
+2567 
-2574 NYVLKKYDKPV
+2574 KPV
-2585 FEHYPNAN
+2585 FLNVRNPLEFA
-2593 KNITLRDH
+2593 
-2601 QSKAVQR
+2601 SM
-2608 CLSESTLLAHQVGTG
+2608 ESLVD
-2623 KTFTMITSAMEMR
+2623 EMSYYDSGEDFKR
-2636 RLGIAKKPMIVVQ
+2636 SNSDGYDSVIV
-2649 NATLEDFVRDFYKLY
+2649 LEDEEMGGRSYSVFNDNQIK
-2664 PSAKILSPTK
+2664 SAT
-2674 EERNADNR
+2674 
-2682 TRLFNLIATGDFDA
+2682 
-2696 IVVPQSFMAF
+2696 
-2706 IPDSE
+2706 
-2711 ERKKAYI
+2711 
-2718 QKRIDDFEEAVDR
+2718 
-2731 IEDKALQER
+2731 
-2740 LKREAKSMRDSL
+2740 
-2752 EGIKKG
+2752 
-2758 KNVKG
+2758 
-2763 KAKTAE
+2763 
-2769 TITAKTERILDR
+2769 
-2781 RTDNVMT
+2781 
-2788 FEQMGVDALFIDEA
+2788 
-2802 HNYKKIG
+2802 
-2809 FPSKMSNVKGI
+2809 
-2820 DTSASQRANSMLL
+2820 
-2833 KAQWISENNGGRN
+2833 ENNGGFSSHNDDIRFREVKDKN
-2846 VVLATGTPITNTM
+2846 GEKSLVGLHNISEEKLRKALRQGGFANPSAAVIDISRQSHTGYGSISLVLPSSMIEKRTGKNAGTWSQDAWTPIYPTIERQFSGKGSDAFSKDLQKLPEEMRSTTKSGMDSYMDGRGEDSLAYMYLYEQGKAPELARTKPSYPEKTRTEVEDATNGSFSMSGLSDKQLSRLKDAYMEYKGFSTEGYNEAIKLRRAKLEEAIGKMNPRSILYEKRKTDLERIDKYGFDYSAVESFMKSVRDDISNSDKVDAHGTM
-2859 AEVWTM
+2859 RDSW
-2865 MNFVA
+2865 NFIEENGMRGDFNKWLDKLNERYGIKEIIFNGFTPSGIRKYIPNTLENVSKFMKKQGRSA
-2870 PDILDAYNINSFD
+2870 SVGIGASFQNFAASLLDAKGSLKDIRKD
-2883 EFATTFGT
+2883 KGKLTTDHAD
-2891 VEPSLEF
+2891 VD
-2898 TATGNFKIAE
+2898 
-2908 RFKSYTNVPELI
+2908 
-2920 KAFRSHTD
+2920 AFRDKWSKVFHELGEKLQPD
-2928 VVLTEDVKEF
+2928 AKGYDDYGLYRLAEAARSKDPQKYIKEEYGIDFSDEDVKTLNEMVDAIRNEYPAMYFETKFERPVYLEEF
-2938 KEDKNIPKLKD
+2938 
-2949 NKMTNVIV
+2949 
-2957 EKNEDLED
+2957 
-2965 VMQTLIKELEDYNK
+2965 
-2979 LTGKEK
+2979 
-2985 KDKSAL
+2985 AAA
-2991 PLVVFSK
+2991 VV
-2998 AKQAAIDLRLL
+2998 
-3009 NPTFPDNPDSKT
+3009 PDN
-3021 NKVVDNVLRLYK
+3021 VD
-3033 ESDKDKGTQ
+3033 
-3042 LIFCDSYQSPSE
+3042 
-3054 TPKMD
+3054 
-3059 LFDVDLSVP
+3059 
-3068 QFNLYN
+3068 
-3074 DIKEKLI
+3074 
-3081 KGGIPSNQIAIVGN
+3081 
-3095 YEGERRNALFDKVRN
+3095 
-3110 GDVRILIGSTEKM
+3110 
-3123 GVGVNVQDRL
+3123 
-3133 FALHH
+3133 
-3138 IDAPIRPMD
+3138 
-3147 FEQRNG
+3147 
-3153 RILRQGNLYAT
+3153 
-3164 WDKPVN
+3164 
-3170 IVTYG
+3170 
-3175 VKGTLDA
+3175 
-3182 TAYDRLR
+3182 
-3189 IKQNFINQMMK
+3189 
-3200 GDISS
+3200 GDI
-3205 RVMEEQDD
+3205 
-3213 SDPSGMTFS
+3213 
-3222 EMAATLSGDKTA
+3222 
-3234 QLLFVAQNKLKKL
+3234 
-3247 QNSKRSDL
+3247 
-3255 NSKSSM
+3255 
-3261 RDSIS
+3261 
-3266 NSKLRIQEYNSRK
+3266 RK
-3279 DIMERNANIVKEN
+3279 AI
-3292 FPDGVESVTV
+3292 
-3302 KGNTFSD
+3302 
-3309 GISNELTPIIDDYYD
+3309 YD
-3324 RYTLDRNTP
+3324 AG
-3333 PLKISLNGGKGE
+3333 LKI
-3345 AIVHFNEGMMVY
+3345 FTY
-3357 SLYLGKEKL
+3357 
-3366 VENRDF
+3366 
-3372 SGGKGLMASIDRQ
+3372 
-3385 LGIPAKS
+3385 
-3392 VSDIA
+3392 
-3397 AKIKAEENKIAGLEE
+3397 KADDEISRNE
-3412 AVKKPWGK
+3412 AVKQASEIDGVRFRSIGDKGA
-3420 EDELNAAQAE
+3420 DNLN
-3430 VNDLQRQLVEKAKAE
+3430 KAE
-3445 DIQLESTLDV
+3445 T
-3455 DGTLVKEEGETRFRF
+3455 
-3470 MGVDTTNN
+3470 
-3478 QDNVSSIESSINDW
+3478 IESSINDW
-3492 SNKLNTPVRVIHDV
+3492 STKLNTPVRVIHDV

-3534 VIVSPNSTSVGDAQ
+3534 VIVSSNSTSVGDAQ

-3674 VMRNRLSLNNIN
+3674 VMRNRLGLNNIN

-3710 TGRELETIDGVDE
+3710 TGRELETIEGVDE

-3730 DHIDKPRGVENAI
+3730 DHIDKPRGVENSI

-3754 KKTDGQ
+3754 RETDGQ
-3760 VDNDGDQLGGGDTGD
+3760 VDNDGDQLDGGDTGD

-3782 GIGGERTVIGRAGS
+3782 GIDGERTVIGRAGA

-3813 FAFAEKTIRFR
+3813 FSFAEKTIRFR

-3925 ISRLEKM
+3925 MSRLEKM
-3932 GSSID
+3932 GSTID

-3962 QNAETY
+3962 QNSETY

-3980 EIRENGGSW
+3980 EIRENGRSW

-4066 LMSQNTFDSI
+4066 LMSQNTFESI

-4266 PDNTKGWFGTL
+4266 PDNTKGWFGTV

-4329 NFAKVNPINMYRL
+4329 NFAMVNPINMYRL

-4355 PLNKAYHDFVMRGG
+4355 PLNKAYHNFVMRGG

-4412 FNKSVENCARFA
+4412 FNKSVENCARFT
-4424 AFLTSREIGRSMDKS
+4424 AFLTSREMGRSMDKS

-4501 DNPKK
+4501 DSPKK

-4513 FYLLGTIMPMIAA
+4513 FYLLGTIMPMIATA
-4526 VFGDDEDDD
+4526 FGDDEDDD

-4625 IEAGDNKDWTGLPLY
+4625 IDAGDNKDWTGLPLY

-4751 ENLEEMDK
+4751 ENLEEMEK

-4774 QNDSFDIAEYQKKLN
+4774 QNDSFDMAEYQKKLN
-4789 DLMMSDEYRGYVE
+4789 DLMMSDEYRRYIE

-4831 LKAMMNEIANGK
+4831 LKAMMNEIANGE

>member
-1 MKEEQKIQTKNTAGF
+1 MEVNNTR
-16 MDSNVKH
+16 K
-23 LYDAMISQGYT
+23 LYDALKSDGYT
-34 GLGDFS
+34 DLGDFS
-40 NFEGKMKDSGKR
+40 SFEGKLKDSGKR
-52 RMVYDYLIQDDYF
+52 EMLYDVLKKDGWQDL
-65 SEIGDFSKF
+65 GDFSQF
-74 ESALGY
+74 ESKLGY
-80 SPAERKDYVSQSS
+80 APINNENIKETDYVSQSS
-93 VNPAPIA
+93 VNPPPIS
-100 LRQEVDVPMKDQSEY
+100 LRQEVDIPKSDQSEY
-115 VNPWTNS
+115 VNPWDNS
-122 PDYNFESL
+122 ADYNFESL

-150 SSLMNTWAGDAIQ
+150 SSFMNTWAGDAIQ

-182 AAKGLE
+182 VSKGLE

-434 DSNVTDQGVGTPP
+434 DSNVTDQGVETPP

-468 NIRTAS
+468 DIRTAS
-474 KKMEETRLSLSEM
+474 KKMEETRLSLSGM

-501 KASEAQVMSLLD
+501 GASEAQVMSLLD

-518 ARPLAEEF
+518 ARPLAEDF

-547 VETYVA
+547 VEIYVA

-561 TNPDGQSIVTT
+561 MNPDGQSIVTT
-572 ATLSEGNVERP
+572 ATLSEGNEERP

-608 RLSDIVEQDAGYMR
+608 RLSDIVEQDTGHMR

-635 ELDMTMHHN
+635 ELDMTMNHN

-676 QPAAYDRET
+676 QPAALDKET
-685 GQVTAKNG
+685 GQVAPKAG
-693 SSPAM
+693 SAPAM
-698 PITENEILDLQDA
+698 PITERDILALQDA
-711 IYDAQQVNV
+711 MYDYQQANE
-720 VSPKDDNV
+720 VSPEDDNV

-754 ESAID
+754 EGAID

-781 FVSSGTDMALDF
+781 FVSSGTDMTLDF
-793 LYDKYGDKM
+793 LHDKYGDKM

-814 ESLKKASDALGKAQE
+814 ESLKKASDALEKAQE

-838 EDKPEAA
+838 EDKAEAT

-856 KVEADFWANLD
+856 KVEADFWASLD
-867 DDIKEAS
+867 DDIKEAGR
-874 KKPGDVIAKEI
+874 KPGDVIAKEI
-885 SVIGDPMSG
+885 SVMGDPMSG

-901 LANGAIKLTR
+901 LANGSIKLTR

-951 ADRENG
+951 ADKENG

-980 HTRGDLIDYVKR
+980 RTRGDLIDYVKR

-1052 VDEIQAIIDEQNEI
+1052 ADEIQAIIDEQNEI

-1073 KPIEN
+1073 KQIEN

-1108 GRAGET
+1108 G
-1114 EAREQVG
+1114 G
-1121 TGIDRTDGA
+1121 TGEVEGRESAGPDIDRTDGA
-1130 TQEGASIID
+1130 TQEG
-1139 KIRYSSPVEITGN
+1139 SS
-1152 EISPS
+1152 
-1157 EDLRE
+1157 
-1162 YKKNALEY
+1162 
-1170 GKSLRG
+1170 RG
-1176 EYINKDSGK
+1176 
-1185 TIFLGKNAIKE
+1185 
-1196 VLHHDY
+1196 
-1202 KNVEQLQSIA
+1202 
-1212 AIPKIIENAIF
+1212 
-1223 VTSQE
+1223 
-1228 NTDSKVNAES
+1228 
-1238 FDYYVCGLRI
+1238 
-1248 GDVDYTVRAVFV
+1248 
-1260 KPKDGDRYYDHK
+1260 
-1272 LTRIEKGKLIDSL
+1272 
-1285 FGTTPG
+1285 
-1291 FNQTTSLVSGSED
+1291 LVP
-1304 KKLISILQDK
+1304 
-1314 VFEKD
+1314 
-1319 AKEAKSFVAPSPKEN
+1319 FVAPSPKEN

-1375 VKINGFDVSIEQPA
+1375 IKINGFDVTIEQPA

-1398 SGKEWSQAMNNTY
+1398 NGKEWSVTMNNTY
-1411 GYIRGTKGV
+1411 GYIRGTESV

-1459 SSLEDARSAYL
+1459 PSLEDARSAYF
-1470 SNYEEGWQGLGNI
+1470 SNYEDGWQGLGNI

-1490 FKKWIDSSIRKT
+1490 FKKWIDSSTRKT
-1502 KPFSDYKMTKENPN
+1502 KPFSEYKGIKQEEDVVPRKVKK
-1516 LSLRDIVESS
+1516 LSLVDKDDYITSAERKHIKAFLESGLKEARVNNSIYEISNIGDDGVYEIVRRFNYTDPLTLVKDENGKLVNKRGEGEHVIRVKPTFEETRPDS
-1526 GGHIVVGNPG
+1526 GIRFRETRIIPEEENIIKKAKSDGSYMKAPNGNPTNLNEKQWVQVRTKAFKEWFGDWENNPEDASKVIDENGEPRVVYHGTYADFNAFDESHLGDVTNLNATNEDWAKTSHIGFWFNDNKIGFYTKHKPVFLNVRNPLEFASMESLVDEMSYYDSGEDFKRSNSDGYDSVIVLEDEEMGGRSYAVFNDNQIKSVTENNEDFSSHNDDIRFREVKDKNGEKSLVG
-1536 LTVYKKE
+1536 LHNISEEKLRKALRQGGFANPSAAVIDISRQSHTGYGSISLVLPSSMIEKRTGKNAGTWSQDAWTPIYPTIERQFSGKGSDAFSKDLQKLPE
-1543 TVAKKT
+1543 EMRSTTKSGMDSYMDGRGEDSLAYMYLYEQGKAPELARTKPSYPEKTRTEVEDAT
-1549 NGNKLVSEERYEE
+1549 NGSFSMSGLSDKQLSRLKDAYMEYKGFSTEGYNEAIKLR
-1562 LKKRMRAKLGGQMN
+1562 RAKLEEAIGKMN
-1576 MGIDP
+1576 PRSILYEKRKTDLERIDKYGFDYSAVESFMKSVRDDISNSDKVDAHGTMRDSWNFIEENGMRGDFNKWLDKLNERYGIKEIIFNGFTPSGIRKYIPNTLENVSKFMKKQGRSASVGIGASFQNFAASLLDAKGSLKDIRKDKGKLTTDHADVDAFRDKWSKVFYELGEKLQPDAKGYDDYGLYRLAEAARSKDPQKYIKKEYGID
-1581 EILAIGTEMA
+1581 
-1591 VYHIEKG
+1591 
-1598 LRKFSDYSK
+1598 FSDEDVK
-1607 AMIDDLGDAIRPY
+1607 TLNEMVDAIRNEYPAMYFETKFERPVY
-1620 LKSFYNG
+1620 LEEF
-1627 ARDLPEVGDNGWDK
+1627 AAAV
-1641 DMTTYEDVRSFD
+1641 
-1653 VANFDKPV
+1653 V
-1661 PDIMDAAETVIKE
+1661 PDNVDGDI
-1674 TEIAVQASAAE
+1674 
-1685 KKIKNSRKK
+1685 
-1694 RTDNKD
+1694 
-1700 KPLPLYGNDLFTPN
+1700 
-1714 NIKDN
+1714 
-1719 EQGNSRADQGVGRK
+1719 RK
-1733 AREEDRGSERGG
+1733 A
-1745 DRGGVHGSDVLDTE
+1745 
-1759 RGRGIPISDSDK
+1759 I
-1771 RPVVRNQNNFSF
+1771 
-1783 PEKGIELPSG
+1783 
-1793 DISKLKA
+1793 
-1800 NIEAIET
+1800 
-1807 LKDVEDG
+1807 
-1814 QGKPTPEQQAKMSR
+1814 
-1828 YVGWGGLAEALNE
+1828 
-1841 AKYNA
+1841 
-1846 RDNNWTKDRNWND
+1846 
-1859 KYLRY
+1859 
-1864 YEKLKSLLSKE
+1864 
-1875 EFDSAVRSTTTSH
+1875 
-1888 YTPSEVVESLWGIT
+1888 
-1902 EKLGFKG
+1902 
-1909 GNISEPAM
+1909 
-1917 GIGNIIGMMPRSIS
+1917 
-1931 ENSSISGFEID
+1931 
-1942 SLSGRMAKALYPDAN
+1942 
-1957 IKVQGYE
+1957 
-1964 KAFSP
+1964 
-1969 NSKDLVITNVP
+1969 
-1980 FGKNAP
+1980 
-1986 YDKVLD
+1986 
-1992 KQFRKKLGSSYN
+1992 
-2004 LHNYFILKGLLELK
+2004 
-2018 EGGLGVFVTSSAT
+2018 
-2031 MDGADSK
+2031 
-2038 FREYVSGNGYDLVG
+2038 
-2052 AIRLPNDAFQKGAGT
+2052 
-2067 SVTADIVIFRKR
+2067 
-2079 KYGEP
+2079 
-2084 SNGIGFATTTQIGEG
+2084 
-2099 TYMEDGDKRSKP
+2099 
-2111 IMVNEYFS
+2111 
-2119 NHPDMMLGDMMTAYD
+2119 YD
-2134 AGSGGLYSGAS
+2134 AG
-2145 QTLKAKPGADLSK
+2145 LK
-2158 ELFNAIDNL
+2158 
-2167 PKNILSG
+2167 
-2174 VVETKGPEVV
+2174 
-2184 GDSTLK
+2184 
-2190 DGTITVQNGN
+2190 
-2200 VFVLDGESLKPI
+2200 
-2212 KANPTFV
+2212 
-2219 HNGKT
+2219 
-2224 RKIADAVNDY
+2224 
-2234 NDIKKNLYDLIHDEQ
+2234 
-2249 TKGVDPE
+2249 
-2256 PARKRLNK
+2256 
-2264 VYDAFVSKYGTLNR
+2264 
-2278 NKALDDIFAEDVEHG
+2278 IF
-2293 LPFSLETV
+2293 TY
-2301 RRVPSTTGKSMVW
+2301 
-2314 EVSKAD
+2314 KAD
-2320 GILNK
+2320 
-2325 RVSYPFELPT
+2325 
-2335 KADNVLDAVNIS
+2335 D
-2347 KSYKGNIDIP
+2347 
-2357 YISEITGMDEVNVTN
+2357 
-2372 EILEKGIAYRDPVTG
+2372 
-2387 NIIDKS
+2387 
-2393 EYLSGN
+2393 
-2399 VKDKLVEAKA
+2399 
-2409 ALEDHPEF
+2409 
-2417 QKNVDDLEAVQPERI
+2417 
-2432 PYGEISYRLGT
+2432 EIS
-2443 TWIPSEFINNFADNV
+2443 
-2458 LGISYANANF
+2458 
-2468 IPEIGEYILDKR
+2468 
-2480 AFITDYAKA
+2480 
-2489 GQFKTERMDAIDV
+2489 
-2502 FKAALNQRKPKVYD
+2502 
-2516 EIKYY
+2516 
-2521 EDGKQK
+2521 
-2527 TRRVVNEQETQA
+2527 
-2539 VAEKISD
+2539 
-2546 MSDKFVEYID
+2546 
-2556 SKTMFHGRIED
+2556 
-2567 VYNDKYN
+2567 
-2574 NYVLKKYDKPV
+2574 
-2585 FEHYPNAN
+2585 
-2593 KNITLRDH
+2593 
-2601 QSKAVQR
+2601 
-2608 CLSESTLLAHQVGTG
+2608 
-2623 KTFTMITSAMEMR
+2623 
-2636 RLGIAKKPMIVVQ
+2636 
-2649 NATLEDFVRDFYKLY
+2649 
-2664 PSAKILSPTK
+2664 
-2674 EERNADNR
+2674 RN
-2682 TRLFNLIATGDFDA
+2682 
-2696 IVVPQSFMAF
+2696 
-2706 IPDSE
+2706 
-2711 ERKKAYI
+2711 
-2718 QKRIDDFEEAVDR
+2718 
-2731 IEDKALQER
+2731 
-2740 LKREAKSMRDSL
+2740 
-2752 EGIKKG
+2752 
-2758 KNVKG
+2758 
-2763 KAKTAE
+2763 
-2769 TITAKTERILDR
+2769 
-2781 RTDNVMT
+2781 
-2788 FEQMGVDALFIDEA
+2788 
-2802 HNYKKIG
+2802 
-2809 FPSKMSNVKGI
+2809 
-2820 DTSASQRANSMLL
+2820 
-2833 KAQWISENNGGRN
+2833 
-2846 VVLATGTPITNTM
+2846 
-2859 AEVWTM
+2859 
-2865 MNFVA
+2865 
-2870 PDILDAYNINSFD
+2870 
-2883 EFATTFGT
+2883 
-2891 VEPSLEF
+2891 
-2898 TATGNFKIAE
+2898 
-2908 RFKSYTNVPELI
+2908 
-2920 KAFRSHTD
+2920 
-2928 VVLTEDVKEF
+2928 
-2938 KEDKNIPKLKD
+2938 
-2949 NKMTNVIV
+2949 
-2957 EKNEDLED
+2957 
-2965 VMQTLIKELEDYNK
+2965 
-2979 LTGKEK
+2979 
-2985 KDKSAL
+2985 
-2991 PLVVFSK
+2991 
-2998 AKQAAIDLRLL
+2998 
-3009 NPTFPDNPDSKT
+3009 
-3021 NKVVDNVLRLYK
+3021 
-3033 ESDKDKGTQ
+3033 
-3042 LIFCDSYQSPSE
+3042 
-3054 TPKMD
+3054 
-3059 LFDVDLSVP
+3059 
-3068 QFNLYN
+3068 
-3074 DIKEKLI
+3074 
-3081 KGGIPSNQIAIVGN
+3081 
-3095 YEGERRNALFDKVRN
+3095 
-3110 GDVRILIGSTEKM
+3110 
-3123 GVGVNVQDRL
+3123 
-3133 FALHH
+3133 
-3138 IDAPIRPMD
+3138 
-3147 FEQRNG
+3147 
-3153 RILRQGNLYAT
+3153 
-3164 WDKPVN
+3164 
-3170 IVTYG
+3170 
-3175 VKGTLDA
+3175 
-3182 TAYDRLR
+3182 
-3189 IKQNFINQMMK
+3189 
-3200 GDISS
+3200 
-3205 RVMEEQDD
+3205 
-3213 SDPSGMTFS
+3213 
-3222 EMAATLSGDKTA
+3222 
-3234 QLLFVAQNKLKKL
+3234 
-3247 QNSKRSDL
+3247 
-3255 NSKSSM
+3255 
-3261 RDSIS
+3261 
-3266 NSKLRIQEYNSRK
+3266 
-3279 DIMERNANIVKEN
+3279 
-3292 FPDGVESVTV
+3292 
-3302 KGNTFSD
+3302 
-3309 GISNELTPIIDDYYD
+3309 
-3324 RYTLDRNTP
+3324 
-3333 PLKISLNGGKGE
+3333 
-3345 AIVHFNEGMMVY
+3345 
-3357 SLYLGKEKL
+3357 
-3366 VENRDF
+3366 
-3372 SGGKGLMASIDRQ
+3372 
-3385 LGIPAKS
+3385 
-3392 VSDIA
+3392 
-3397 AKIKAEENKIAGLEE
+3397 E
-3412 AVKKPWGK
+3412 AVKQASEIDGVRFRSIGEKGAAN
-3420 EDELNAAQAE
+3420 LN
-3430 VNDLQRQLVEKAKAE
+3430 KAE
-3445 DIQLESTLDV
+3445 T
-3455 DGTLVKEEGETRFRF
+3455 
-3470 MGVDTTNN
+3470 
-3478 QDNVSSIESSINDW
+3478 IESSINDW

-3506 DDINDTDENMLARKR
+3506 DDITDTDENMLARKR
-3521 DSKGWYDTSTGEI
+3521 DSKGWYDTSTGDI

-3576 YRNANEDIRKNIID
+3576 YRNANEDIRENIID
-3590 RTKGNPLNLRE
+3590 RTKGNLLNLRE

-3619 ERSLWEKIKDS
+3619 ERSLWEKIKDA

-3674 VMRNRLSLNNIN
+3674 VMRNRLGLNNIN
-3686 LNENGSIARDIEP
+3686 LNENGSIERDIEP

-3710 TGRELETIDGVDE
+3710 TGRELETIEGVDE

-3730 DHIDKPRGVENAI
+3730 DHIDKPRGVENSI

-3754 KKTDGQ
+3754 RETDGQ
-3760 VDNDGDQLGGGDTGD
+3760 VDNDGDQLDGGDTVD

-3782 GIGGERTVIGRAGS
+3782 GIDGERTVIGRAGS

-3813 FAFAEKTIRFR
+3813 FTFAEKTIRFR
-3824 ENARNESVLFADND
+3824 ENAWNESVLFADND

-3932 GSSID
+3932 GSTID

-3968 KSLLDE
+3968 KSLLEE

-3980 EIRENGGSW
+3980 EIRENGRSW

-4045 ELSASVKRATD
+4045 ELSASVKRATN

-4238 IVKRAGKEYVLTIN
+4238 IVKRAGKEYLLTIN

-4266 PDNTKGWFGTL
+4266 PDNTKGWFGTV

-4342 VKGYENGTLDMSD
+4342 VKGYENGTLDMSY

-4424 AFLTSREIGRSMDKS
+4424 AFLTSREMGRSMDKS

-4526 VFGDDEDDD
+4526 AFGDDEDDD

-4658 VDPAILAMTKY
+4658 VDPAILAMTEY
-4669 ANELTGGDK
+4669 ANKLTGGDK
-4678 YTTGT
+4678 YAKGDI
-4683 VNLNP
+4683 NLNP

-4705 RSQMVKSAETA
+4705 RAQLVKSAETA

-4751 ENLEEMDK
+4751 ENLEEMEK

-4774 QNDSFDIAEYQKKLN
+4774 QNDSFDMAEYQKKLN
-4789 DLMMSDEYRGYVE
+4789 DLMMSDEYRRYIE

-4810 QSMGEYL
+4810 QSMVEYL

>member
-1 MKEEQKIQTKNTAGF
+1 ME
-16 MDSNVKH
+16 
-23 LYDAMISQGYT
+23 L
-34 GLGDFS
+34 
-40 NFEGKMKDSGKR
+40 
-52 RMVYDYLIQDDYF
+52 
-65 SEIGDFSKF
+65 
-74 ESALGY
+74 
-80 SPAERKDYVSQSS
+80 
-93 VNPAPIA
+93 
-100 LRQEVDVPMKDQSEY
+100 
-115 VNPWTNS
+115 
-122 PDYNFESL
+122 
-130 RKKGKIETATPPP
+130 
-143 PTEYEKD
+143 
-150 SSLMNTWAGDAIQ
+150 
-163 KLNAG
+163 
-168 GADLGAGI
+168 
-176 FGVLDK
+176 
-182 AAKGLE
+182 
-188 SATGGL
+188 
-194 IPRGGAFKDISD
+194 
-206 RFKAD
+206 
-211 AEFSRAR
+211 AR
-218 SNRYNGKDFTDLWK
+218 
-232 EGNYMGAIGDIA
+232 
-244 LQGVESLPMSIGAM
+244 P
-258 AATMA
+258 
-263 GAPAA
+263 
-268 GLAGIGS
+268 
-275 IVASQK
+275 
-281 YDDLDQ
+281 
-287 NNPNMGEF
+287 
-295 AKVSN
+295 
-300 AILTGTAESLSE
+300 
-312 MLGAGVS
+312 
-319 KAWMSTL
+319 
-326 FKTLGK
+326 
-332 EKAQEAIKRGIMGK
+332 
-346 MQEFYKK
+346 
-353 FGMFFEPVNEGIEEV
+353 
-368 SSTLAENIT
+368 
-377 DKITGADP
+377 
-385 ERDLTDGV
+385 
-393 LQSFVYG
+393 
-400 MGGGAYFTGA
+400 
-410 GALAK
+410 
-415 GAQYVADKI
+415 
-424 GGKQAQQPIT
+424 
-434 DSNVTDQGVGTPP
+434 
-447 LLTKSRFAEAEEE
+447 
-460 GRNMTDPG
+460 
-468 NIRTAS
+468 
-474 KKMEETRLSLSEM
+474 
-487 VPGLAST
+487 
-494 IESYVDD
+494 
-501 KASEAQVMSLLD
+501 QVMSLLD

-518 ARPLAEEF
+518 ARPLAEDF
-526 YADYLRISGL
+526 YADYLRISGF

-572 ATLSEGNVERP
+572 ATLSEGNEERP

-608 RLSDIVEQDAGYMR
+608 RLSDIVEQDAGHMR

-654 IVWNGDNAFILQG
+654 VIWNGDNAFILQG

-676 QPAAYDRET
+676 QPAALDKET
-685 GQVTAKNG
+685 GQVAPKAG
-693 SSPAM
+693 SAPAM
-698 PITENEILDLQDA
+698 PITERDILALQDA
-711 IYDAQQVNV
+711 MYDAQQANE
-720 VSPKDDNV
+720 VSQDIDNV
-728 ASADAEITSAPPVED
+728 ASVDSDITSVSPVSD
-743 AINQPT
+743 TITLPT

-754 ESAID
+754 EGAID
-759 QIAQPSNVENP
+759 QIAQPSNVEAP

-781 FVSSGTDMALDF
+781 FVSSGTDMTLDF
-793 LYDKYGDKM
+793 LHDKYGDKM

-814 ESLKKASDALGKAQE
+814 ESLKKASDALEKAQE
-829 AYDDAPIGK
+829 AYDDTPIGK
-838 EDKPEAA
+838 EDKAEAA

-874 KKPGDVIAKEI
+874 KKPGDVIAKDI
-885 SVIGDPMSG
+885 SVMGDPMSG

-951 ADRENG
+951 ADKENG

-1008 YAEWCEENYH
+1008 YTEWCEENYH

-1108 GRAGET
+1108 G
-1114 EAREQVG
+1114 G
-1121 TGIDRTDGA
+1121 TGEVEGKESAGPDIDRTDGV
-1130 TQEGASIID
+1130 TQESASGEVAS
-1139 KIRYSSPVEITGN
+1139 KNNATGN
-1152 EISPS
+1152 NWLDNVPNDGRNYFVYVRFPDENRYRAI
-1157 EDLRE
+1157 DLGNGRTVDRLAFASMVKRE
-1162 YKKNALEY
+1162 
-1170 GKSLRG
+1170 R
-1176 EYINKDSGK
+1176 
-1185 TIFLGKNAIKE
+1185 
-1196 VLHHDY
+1196 
-1202 KNVEQLQSIA
+1202 LQSLVGILPA
-1212 AIPKIIENAIF
+1212 KFIEG
-1223 VTSQE
+1223 V
-1228 NTDSKVNAES
+1228 S
-1238 FDYYVCGLRI
+1238 FQIR
-1248 GDVDYTVRAVFV
+1248 
-1260 KPKDGDRYYDHK
+1260 
-1272 LTRIEKGKLIDSL
+1272 
-1285 FGTTPG
+1285 
-1291 FNQTTSLVSGSED
+1291 
-1304 KKLISILQDK
+1304 
-1314 VFEKD
+1314 D
-1319 AKEAKSFVAPSPKEN
+1319 AKGNVFYEYDPNKKDKPFVPPSQKKN

-1349 LHDEELKV
+1349 LHEEELKV
-1357 DTNPSE
+1357 DTNPTE

-1375 VKINGFDVSIEQPA
+1375 IKINGFDVTIEQPS

-1398 SGKEWSQAMNNTY
+1398 SGKEWSQVMNNTY
-1411 GYIRGTKGV
+1411 GYIRGTESV

-1459 SSLEDARSAYL
+1459 PSLEDARSAYF
-1470 SNYEEGWQGLGNI
+1470 SNYEDGWQGLGNI

-1502 KPFSDYKMTKENPN
+1502 KPFSEYRSVDFIE
-1516 LSLRDIVESS
+1516 
-1526 GGHIVVGNPG
+1526 
-1536 LTVYKKE
+1536 
-1543 TVAKKT
+1543 
-1549 NGNKLVSEERYEE
+1549 EERPDSDV
-1562 LKKRMRAKLGGQMN
+1562 RFRS
-1576 MGIDP
+1576 
-1581 EILAIGTEMA
+1581 IG
-1591 VYHIEKG
+1591 EKG
-1598 LRKFSDYSK
+1598 
-1607 AMIDDLGDAIRPY
+1607 A
-1620 LKSFYNG
+1620 
-1627 ARDLPEVGDNGWDK
+1627 
-1641 DMTTYEDVRSFD
+1641 
-1653 VANFDKPV
+1653 ANLNK
-1661 PDIMDAAETVIKE
+1661 AET
-1674 TEIAVQASAAE
+1674 
-1685 KKIKNSRKK
+1685 
-1694 RTDNKD
+1694 
-1700 KPLPLYGNDLFTPN
+1700 
-1714 NIKDN
+1714 
-1719 EQGNSRADQGVGRK
+1719 
-1733 AREEDRGSERGG
+1733 
-1745 DRGGVHGSDVLDTE
+1745 
-1759 RGRGIPISDSDK
+1759 
-1771 RPVVRNQNNFSF
+1771 
-1783 PEKGIELPSG
+1783 
-1793 DISKLKA
+1793 
-1800 NIEAIET
+1800 
-1807 LKDVEDG
+1807 
-1814 QGKPTPEQQAKMSR
+1814 
-1828 YVGWGGLAEALNE
+1828 
-1841 AKYNA
+1841 
-1846 RDNNWTKDRNWND
+1846 
-1859 KYLRY
+1859 
-1864 YEKLKSLLSKE
+1864 
-1875 EFDSAVRSTTTSH
+1875 
-1888 YTPSEVVESLWGIT
+1888 
-1902 EKLGFKG
+1902 
-1909 GNISEPAM
+1909 
-1917 GIGNIIGMMPRSIS
+1917 
-1931 ENSSISGFEID
+1931 
-1942 SLSGRMAKALYPDAN
+1942 
-1957 IKVQGYE
+1957 
-1964 KAFSP
+1964 
-1969 NSKDLVITNVP
+1969 
-1980 FGKNAP
+1980 
-1986 YDKVLD
+1986 
-1992 KQFRKKLGSSYN
+1992 
-2004 LHNYFILKGLLELK
+2004 
-2018 EGGLGVFVTSSAT
+2018 
-2031 MDGADSK
+2031 
-2038 FREYVSGNGYDLVG
+2038 
-2052 AIRLPNDAFQKGAGT
+2052 
-2067 SVTADIVIFRKR
+2067 
-2079 KYGEP
+2079 
-2084 SNGIGFATTTQIGEG
+2084 
-2099 TYMEDGDKRSKP
+2099 
-2111 IMVNEYFS
+2111 
-2119 NHPDMMLGDMMTAYD
+2119 
-2134 AGSGGLYSGAS
+2134 
-2145 QTLKAKPGADLSK
+2145 
-2158 ELFNAIDNL
+2158 
-2167 PKNILSG
+2167 
-2174 VVETKGPEVV
+2174 
-2184 GDSTLK
+2184 
-2190 DGTITVQNGN
+2190 
-2200 VFVLDGESLKPI
+2200 
-2212 KANPTFV
+2212 
-2219 HNGKT
+2219 
-2224 RKIADAVNDY
+2224 
-2234 NDIKKNLYDLIHDEQ
+2234 
-2249 TKGVDPE
+2249 
-2256 PARKRLNK
+2256 
-2264 VYDAFVSKYGTLNR
+2264 
-2278 NKALDDIFAEDVEHG
+2278 
-2293 LPFSLETV
+2293 
-2301 RRVPSTTGKSMVW
+2301 
-2314 EVSKAD
+2314 
-2320 GILNK
+2320 
-2325 RVSYPFELPT
+2325 
-2335 KADNVLDAVNIS
+2335 
-2347 KSYKGNIDIP
+2347 
-2357 YISEITGMDEVNVTN
+2357 
-2372 EILEKGIAYRDPVTG
+2372 
-2387 NIIDKS
+2387 
-2393 EYLSGN
+2393 
-2399 VKDKLVEAKA
+2399 
-2409 ALEDHPEF
+2409 
-2417 QKNVDDLEAVQPERI
+2417 
-2432 PYGEISYRLGT
+2432 
-2443 TWIPSEFINNFADNV
+2443 
-2458 LGISYANANF
+2458 
-2468 IPEIGEYILDKR
+2468 
-2480 AFITDYAKA
+2480 
-2489 GQFKTERMDAIDV
+2489 
-2502 FKAALNQRKPKVYD
+2502 
-2516 EIKYY
+2516 
-2521 EDGKQK
+2521 
-2527 TRRVVNEQETQA
+2527 
-2539 VAEKISD
+2539 
-2546 MSDKFVEYID
+2546 
-2556 SKTMFHGRIED
+2556 
-2567 VYNDKYN
+2567 
-2574 NYVLKKYDKPV
+2574 
-2585 FEHYPNAN
+2585 
-2593 KNITLRDH
+2593 
-2601 QSKAVQR
+2601 
-2608 CLSESTLLAHQVGTG
+2608 
-2623 KTFTMITSAMEMR
+2623 
-2636 RLGIAKKPMIVVQ
+2636 
-2649 NATLEDFVRDFYKLY
+2649 
-2664 PSAKILSPTK
+2664 
-2674 EERNADNR
+2674 
-2682 TRLFNLIATGDFDA
+2682 
-2696 IVVPQSFMAF
+2696 
-2706 IPDSE
+2706 
-2711 ERKKAYI
+2711 
-2718 QKRIDDFEEAVDR
+2718 
-2731 IEDKALQER
+2731 
-2740 LKREAKSMRDSL
+2740 
-2752 EGIKKG
+2752 
-2758 KNVKG
+2758 
-2763 KAKTAE
+2763 
-2769 TITAKTERILDR
+2769 
-2781 RTDNVMT
+2781 
-2788 FEQMGVDALFIDEA
+2788 
-2802 HNYKKIG
+2802 
-2809 FPSKMSNVKGI
+2809 
-2820 DTSASQRANSMLL
+2820 
-2833 KAQWISENNGGRN
+2833 
-2846 VVLATGTPITNTM
+2846 
-2859 AEVWTM
+2859 
-2865 MNFVA
+2865 
-2870 PDILDAYNINSFD
+2870 
-2883 EFATTFGT
+2883 
-2891 VEPSLEF
+2891 
-2898 TATGNFKIAE
+2898 
-2908 RFKSYTNVPELI
+2908 
-2920 KAFRSHTD
+2920 
-2928 VVLTEDVKEF
+2928 
-2938 KEDKNIPKLKD
+2938 
-2949 NKMTNVIV
+2949 
-2957 EKNEDLED
+2957 
-2965 VMQTLIKELEDYNK
+2965 
-2979 LTGKEK
+2979 
-2985 KDKSAL
+2985 
-2991 PLVVFSK
+2991 
-2998 AKQAAIDLRLL
+2998 
-3009 NPTFPDNPDSKT
+3009 
-3021 NKVVDNVLRLYK
+3021 
-3033 ESDKDKGTQ
+3033 
-3042 LIFCDSYQSPSE
+3042 
-3054 TPKMD
+3054 
-3059 LFDVDLSVP
+3059 
-3068 QFNLYN
+3068 
-3074 DIKEKLI
+3074 
-3081 KGGIPSNQIAIVGN
+3081 
-3095 YEGERRNALFDKVRN
+3095 
-3110 GDVRILIGSTEKM
+3110 
-3123 GVGVNVQDRL
+3123 
-3133 FALHH
+3133 
-3138 IDAPIRPMD
+3138 
-3147 FEQRNG
+3147 
-3153 RILRQGNLYAT
+3153 
-3164 WDKPVN
+3164 
-3170 IVTYG
+3170 
-3175 VKGTLDA
+3175 
-3182 TAYDRLR
+3182 
-3189 IKQNFINQMMK
+3189 
-3200 GDISS
+3200 
-3205 RVMEEQDD
+3205 
-3213 SDPSGMTFS
+3213 
-3222 EMAATLSGDKTA
+3222 
-3234 QLLFVAQNKLKKL
+3234 
-3247 QNSKRSDL
+3247 
-3255 NSKSSM
+3255 
-3261 RDSIS
+3261 
-3266 NSKLRIQEYNSRK
+3266 
-3279 DIMERNANIVKEN
+3279 
-3292 FPDGVESVTV
+3292 
-3302 KGNTFSD
+3302 
-3309 GISNELTPIIDDYYD
+3309 
-3324 RYTLDRNTP
+3324 
-3333 PLKISLNGGKGE
+3333 
-3345 AIVHFNEGMMVY
+3345 
-3357 SLYLGKEKL
+3357 
-3366 VENRDF
+3366 
-3372 SGGKGLMASIDRQ
+3372 
-3385 LGIPAKS
+3385 
-3392 VSDIA
+3392 
-3397 AKIKAEENKIAGLEE
+3397 
-3412 AVKKPWGK
+3412 
-3420 EDELNAAQAE
+3420 
-3430 VNDLQRQLVEKAKAE
+3430 
-3445 DIQLESTLDV
+3445 
-3455 DGTLVKEEGETRFRF
+3455 
-3470 MGVDTTNN
+3470 
-3478 QDNVSSIESSINDW
+3478 IESSINDW

-3559 GLRELFGDDF
+3559 GLRELFRDDF

-3648 NDLRYILWRSYKNL
+3648 NNLRYILWRSYKNL

-3674 VMRNRLSLNNIN
+3674 VMRNRLGLNNIN
-3686 LNENGSIARDIEP
+3686 LNENGSIERDIEP

-3710 TGRELETIDGVDE
+3710 TGRELETIEGVDE

-3730 DHIDKPRGVENAI
+3730 DHIDKPRGVENSI

-3754 KKTDGQ
+3754 RETDGQ
-3760 VDNDGDQLGGGDTGD
+3760 VDNDGDQLDGGDTVD

-3782 GIGGERTVIGRAGS
+3782 GIDGERTVIGRAGS

-3813 FAFAEKTIRFR
+3813 FTFAEKTIRFR
-3824 ENARNESVLFADND
+3824 ENAWNESVLFADND

-3925 ISRLEKM
+3925 MSRLEKM
-3932 GSSID
+3932 GSTID

-3962 QNAETY
+3962 QNSETY

-3980 EIRENGGSW
+3980 EIRENGRSW

-4238 IVKRAGKEYVLTIN
+4238 IVKRAGKEYLLTIN

-4266 PDNTKGWFGTL
+4266 PDNTKGWFGTV

-4329 NFAKVNPINMYRL
+4329 NFAMVNPINMYRL

-4401 ALKILGEWMDL
+4401 TLKILGEWMDL

-4424 AFLTSREIGRSMDKS
+4424 AFLTSREMGRSMDKS

-4492 MYNFGRLAK
+4492 MYNFGRMAK

-4526 VFGDDEDDD
+4526 AFGDDEDDD

-4817 KKVDDERLEMELYD
+4817 KKVGLDRWRTLQSAESDQLCG
-4831 LKAMMNEIANGK
+4831 KA

>member
-1 MKEEQKIQTKNTAGF
+1 MKEEQKIQTKNIAGF

-80 SPAERKDYVSQSS
+80 SPAERKDYVSQSG

-100 LRQEVDVPMKDQSEY
+100 LRQEADVPMKDQSEY

-130 RKKGKIETATPPP
+130 RKKGKIETSTPPP

-150 SSLMNTWAGDAIQ
+150 SSFMNTWAGDAIQ

-182 AAKGLE
+182 VSKGLE

-415 GAQYVADKI
+415 GAQYVADKT

-434 DSNVTDQGVGTPP
+434 DSNVTDQGVETPP
-447 LLTKSRFAEAEEE
+447 LLTKSRFAEAEEQ

-468 NIRTAS
+468 DIRTAS

-487 VPGLAST
+487 VPGLVST

-501 KASEAQVMSLLD
+501 GASEAQVMSLLD

-518 ARPLAEEF
+518 ARPLAEDF

-608 RLSDIVEQDAGYMR
+608 RLSDIVEQDAGHMR

-635 ELDMTMHHN
+635 ELDMTMNHN

-720 VSPKDDNV
+720 VSPEDDNV

-754 ESAID
+754 EGAID

-781 FVSSGTDMALDF
+781 FVSSGTDMTLDF
-793 LYDKYGDKM
+793 LHDKYGDKM

-814 ESLKKASDALGKAQE
+814 ESLKKASDALEKAQE
-829 AYDDAPIGK
+829 AYDDTPIGK
-838 EDKPEAA
+838 EDKAEAA

-874 KKPGDVIAKEI
+874 KKPGDVIAKDI
-885 SVIGDPMSG
+885 SVMGDPMSG

-951 ADRENG
+951 ADKENG

-1008 YAEWCEENYH
+1008 YTEWCEENYH

-1108 GRAGET
+1108 G
-1114 EAREQVG
+1114 G
-1121 TGIDRTDGA
+1121 TGEVEGKESAGPDIDRTDGV
-1130 TQEGASIID
+1130 TQESASGEVAS
-1139 KIRYSSPVEITGN
+1139 KNNATGN
-1152 EISPS
+1152 NWLDNVPNDGRNYFVYVRFPDENRYRAI
-1157 EDLRE
+1157 DLGNGRTVDRLAFASMVKRE
-1162 YKKNALEY
+1162 
-1170 GKSLRG
+1170 R
-1176 EYINKDSGK
+1176 
-1185 TIFLGKNAIKE
+1185 
-1196 VLHHDY
+1196 
-1202 KNVEQLQSIA
+1202 LQSLVGILPA
-1212 AIPKIIENAIF
+1212 KFIEG
-1223 VTSQE
+1223 V
-1228 NTDSKVNAES
+1228 S
-1238 FDYYVCGLRI
+1238 FQIR
-1248 GDVDYTVRAVFV
+1248 
-1260 KPKDGDRYYDHK
+1260 
-1272 LTRIEKGKLIDSL
+1272 
-1285 FGTTPG
+1285 
-1291 FNQTTSLVSGSED
+1291 
-1304 KKLISILQDK
+1304 
-1314 VFEKD
+1314 D
-1319 AKEAKSFVAPSPKEN
+1319 AKGNVFYEYDPNKKDKPFVPPSQKKN

-1349 LHDEELKV
+1349 LHEEELKV
-1357 DTNPSE
+1357 DTNPTE

-1375 VKINGFDVSIEQPA
+1375 IKINGFDVTIEQPS

-1398 SGKEWSQAMNNTY
+1398 SGKEWSQVMNNTY
-1411 GYIRGTKGV
+1411 GYIRGTESV

-1459 SSLEDARSAYL
+1459 PSLEDARSAYF
-1470 SNYEEGWQGLGNI
+1470 SNYEDGWQGLGNI

-1490 FKKWIDSSIRKT
+1490 FKKWIDSSTRKT
-1502 KPFSDYKMTKENPN
+1502 KPFYEYKGIKQEESDISKNNDSDNYSIVPSQYTTKKGKVLDMRLLKFGNELSKEQQRAAKELAKAEKGWYDREQRGFMMRSDESARRLADTILGDTDAVSDAQPISLEDTRRVVEPQKVNVENLIGDIN
-1516 LSLRDIVESS
+1516 DKGKAKLSDRTVTPS
-1526 GGHIVVGNPG
+1526 GNR
-1536 LTVYKKE
+1536 
-1543 TVAKKT
+1543 
-1549 NGNKLVSEERYEE
+1549 LVTDERYAE
-1562 LKKRMRAKLGGQMN
+1562 LRERMRRKLGGQMN
-1576 MGIDP
+1576 MGVDP

-1620 LKSFYNG
+1620 LKAFYNG
-1627 ARDLPEVGDNGWDK
+1627 ARDLPEVGENGWDK

-1661 PDIMDAAETVIKE
+1661 PDIMDAAETVVRE
-1674 TEIAVQASAAE
+1674 TEIAGQAIAAK

-1694 RTDNKD
+1694 QTDNKD

-1841 AKYNA
+1841 GKYNV

-1964 KAFSP
+1964 KAFFP

-2084 SNGIGFATTTQIGEG
+2084 SNGIGFTTTTQIGEG

-2174 VVETKGPEVV
+2174 VVETKEPEVA

-2190 DGTITVQNGN
+2190 NGTITVQNGN
-2200 VFVLDGESLKPI
+2200 VFVLDGDSLKPI

-2264 VYDAFVSKYGTLNR
+2264 VYDAFVYKYGTLNR

-2357 YISEITGMDEVNVTN
+2357 YISKITGMDEVN
-2372 EILEKGIAYRDPVTG
+2372 
-2387 NIIDKS
+2387 
-2393 EYLSGN
+2393 
-2399 VKDKLVEAKA
+2399 
-2409 ALEDHPEF
+2409 
-2417 QKNVDDLEAVQPERI
+2417 
-2432 PYGEISYRLGT
+2432 
-2443 TWIPSEFINNFADNV
+2443 
-2458 LGISYANANF
+2458 
-2468 IPEIGEYILDKR
+2468 
-2480 AFITDYAKA
+2480 
-2489 GQFKTERMDAIDV
+2489 
-2502 FKAALNQRKPKVYD
+2502 
-2516 EIKYY
+2516 
-2521 EDGKQK
+2521 
-2527 TRRVVNEQETQA
+2527 
-2539 VAEKISD
+2539 
-2546 MSDKFVEYID
+2546 
-2556 SKTMFHGRIED
+2556 
-2567 VYNDKYN
+2567 
-2574 NYVLKKYDKPV
+2574 
-2585 FEHYPNAN
+2585 
-2593 KNITLRDH
+2593 
-2601 QSKAVQR
+2601 
-2608 CLSESTLLAHQVGTG
+2608 
-2623 KTFTMITSAMEMR
+2623 
-2636 RLGIAKKPMIVVQ
+2636 
-2649 NATLEDFVRDFYKLY
+2649 
-2664 PSAKILSPTK
+2664 
-2674 EERNADNR
+2674 
-2682 TRLFNLIATGDFDA
+2682 
-2696 IVVPQSFMAF
+2696 
-2706 IPDSE
+2706 
-2711 ERKKAYI
+2711 
-2718 QKRIDDFEEAVDR
+2718 
-2731 IEDKALQER
+2731 
-2740 LKREAKSMRDSL
+2740 
-2752 EGIKKG
+2752 
-2758 KNVKG
+2758 
-2763 KAKTAE
+2763 
-2769 TITAKTERILDR
+2769 
-2781 RTDNVMT
+2781 
-2788 FEQMGVDALFIDEA
+2788 
-2802 HNYKKIG
+2802 
-2809 FPSKMSNVKGI
+2809 
-2820 DTSASQRANSMLL
+2820 
-2833 KAQWISENNGGRN
+2833 
-2846 VVLATGTPITNTM
+2846 
-2859 AEVWTM
+2859 
-2865 MNFVA
+2865 VA

-3074 DIKEKLI
+3074 DIKEKLT

-3372 SGGKGLMASIDRQ
+3372 SGGRGLMASIDRQ

-3559 GLRELFGDDF
+3559 GLRELFRDDF

-3648 NDLRYILWRSYKNL
+3648 NNLRYILWRSYKNL

-3674 VMRNRLSLNNIN
+3674 VMRNRLGLNNIN
-3686 LNENGSIARDIEP
+3686 LNENGSIERDIEP

-3710 TGRELETIDGVDE
+3710 TGRELETIEGVDE

-3730 DHIDKPRGVENAI
+3730 DHIDKPRGVENSI

-3754 KKTDGQ
+3754 RETDGQ
-3760 VDNDGDQLGGGDTGD
+3760 VDNDGDQLDGGDTVD

-3782 GIGGERTVIGRAGS
+3782 GIDGERTVIGRAGS

-3813 FAFAEKTIRFR
+3813 FTFAEKTIRFR
-3824 ENARNESVLFADND
+3824 ENAWNESVLFADND

-3925 ISRLEKM
+3925 MSRLEKM
-3932 GSSID
+3932 GSTID

-3962 QNAETY
+3962 QNSETY

-3980 EIRENGGSW
+3980 EIRENGRSW

-4238 IVKRAGKEYVLTIN
+4238 IVKRAGKEYLLTIN

-4266 PDNTKGWFGTL
+4266 PDNTKGWFGTV

-4329 NFAKVNPINMYRL
+4329 NFAMVNPINMYRL

-4401 ALKILGEWMDL
+4401 TLKILGEWMDL

-4424 AFLTSREIGRSMDKS
+4424 AFLTSREMGRSMDKS

-4513 FYLLGTIMPMIAA
+4513 FYLLGTIMPMLAA
-4526 VFGDDEDDD
+4526 AFWDDEDDD

-4831 LKAMMNEIANGK
+4831 LKAMMNEIANGE

>member
-1 MKEEQKIQTKNTAGF
+1 MEVNNTR
-16 MDSNVKH
+16 K
-23 LYDAMISQGYT
+23 LYDALKSDGYT
-34 GLGDFS
+34 DLGDFS
-40 NFEGKMKDSGKR
+40 SFEGKLKDSGKR
-52 RMVYDYLIQDDYF
+52 EMLYDVLKKDGWQDL
-65 SEIGDFSKF
+65 GDFSQF
-74 ESALGY
+74 ESKLGY
-80 SPAERKDYVSQSS
+80 APINNENIKETDYVSQSS
-93 VNPAPIA
+93 VNPPPIS
-100 LRQEVDVPMKDQSEY
+100 LRQEVDIPKSDQSEY
-115 VNPWTNS
+115 VNPWDNS
-122 PDYNFESL
+122 ADYNFESL

-150 SSLMNTWAGDAIQ
+150 SSFMNTWAGDAIQ

-182 AAKGLE
+182 VSKGLE

-206 RFKAD
+206 IFKAD

-434 DSNVTDQGVGTPP
+434 DSNVTDQGVETPP

-468 NIRTAS
+468 DIRTAS
-474 KKMEETRLSLSEM
+474 KKMEETRLSLSGM

-501 KASEAQVMSLLD
+501 GASEAQVMSLLD

-518 ARPLAEEF
+518 ARPLAEDF

-572 ATLSEGNVERP
+572 ATLSEGNEERP

-608 RLSDIVEQDAGYMR
+608 RLSDIVEQDAGHMR

-654 IVWNGDNAFILQG
+654 IIWNGDNAFILQG

-720 VSPKDDNV
+720 MSPEDDNV
-728 ASADAEITSAPPVED
+728 ASADAEITSAPPMED

-754 ESAID
+754 EGAID

-814 ESLKKASDALGKAQE
+814 ESLKKASDALEKAQE

-838 EDKPEAA
+838 EDKAEAA

-920 GNNETARMFGLF
+920 GNNETAKMFGLF

-980 HTRGDLIDYVKR
+980 RTRGDLIDYVKR

-1018 MSPEEYEAYEESMVR
+1018 MSPEEYEAYEESMAR

-1108 GRAGET
+1108 G
-1114 EAREQVG
+1114 G
-1121 TGIDRTDGA
+1121 TGEVEGRESAGPDIDRTDGA
-1130 TQEGASIID
+1130 TQEG
-1139 KIRYSSPVEITGN
+1139 SS
-1152 EISPS
+1152 
-1157 EDLRE
+1157 
-1162 YKKNALEY
+1162 
-1170 GKSLRG
+1170 RG
-1176 EYINKDSGK
+1176 
-1185 TIFLGKNAIKE
+1185 
-1196 VLHHDY
+1196 
-1202 KNVEQLQSIA
+1202 
-1212 AIPKIIENAIF
+1212 
-1223 VTSQE
+1223 
-1228 NTDSKVNAES
+1228 
-1238 FDYYVCGLRI
+1238 
-1248 GDVDYTVRAVFV
+1248 
-1260 KPKDGDRYYDHK
+1260 
-1272 LTRIEKGKLIDSL
+1272 
-1285 FGTTPG
+1285 
-1291 FNQTTSLVSGSED
+1291 LVP
-1304 KKLISILQDK
+1304 
-1314 VFEKD
+1314 
-1319 AKEAKSFVAPSPKEN
+1319 FVAPSPKEN
-1334 ENPLDYAERI
+1334 ETPLDYAERI

-1349 LHDEELKV
+1349 LHEEELKV
-1357 DTNPSE
+1357 DTNPTE

-1375 VKINGFDVSIEQPA
+1375 IKINGFDITIEQPS

-1398 SGKEWSQAMNNTY
+1398 NGKEWSVTMNNTY
-1411 GYIRGTKGV
+1411 GYIRGTESV

-1429 GPDMNSDMVYVVD
+1429 GPDMNSDIVYVVD

-1536 LTVYKKE
+1536 LTNFKKE
-1543 TVAKKT
+1543 PVAKKT

-1620 LKSFYNG
+1620 LKAFYNG

-1641 DMTTYEDVRSFD
+1641 DMTAYEDVRSFD

-1661 PDIMDAAETVIKE
+1661 PDIMDAAETVVRE
-1674 TEIAVQASAAE
+1674 TEIARQASAAK

-1694 RTDNKD
+1694 QTDNKD

-1841 AKYNA
+1841 GKYNA

-2052 AIRLPNDAFQKGAGT
+2052 AIRLPNDAFLKGAGT

-2084 SNGIGFATTTQIGEG
+2084 SNGIGFTTTTQIGEG

-2158 ELFNAIDNL
+2158 ELLNAIDNL

-2200 VFVLDGESLKPI
+2200 VFVLDGDSLKPI

-2399 VKDKLVEAKA
+2399 VKDKLVEARA

-2718 QKRIDDFEEAVDR
+2718 QKRIDDFEEAIDR

-3309 GISNELTPIIDDYYD
+3309 GISNELTSIIDDYYD

-3559 GLRELFGDDF
+3559 GLRELFRDDF

-3576 YRNANEDIRKNIID
+3576 YRNANVDIRKNIID

-3674 VMRNRLSLNNIN
+3674 VMRNRLGLNNIN
-3686 LNENGSIARDIEP
+3686 LNENGSIERDIEP

-3710 TGRELETIDGVDE
+3710 TGRELETIEGVNE

-3760 VDNDGDQLGGGDTGD
+3760 VDNDGDQLDGGDTGD

-3782 GIGGERTVIGRAGS
+3782 GIDGERTVIGRAGS

-3813 FAFAEKTIRFR
+3813 FSFAEKTIRFR

-3925 ISRLEKM
+3925 MSRLEKM
-3932 GSSID
+3932 GSTID

-3962 QNAETY
+3962 QNSETY

-3980 EIRENGGSW
+3980 EIRENGRSW

-4266 PDNTKGWFGTL
+4266 PDNTKGWFGTV

-4329 NFAKVNPINMYRL
+4329 NFAKVTPINMYRL

-4412 FNKSVENCARFA
+4412 FNKSVENCARFT
-4424 AFLTSREIGRSMDKS
+4424 AFLTSREMGRSMDKS

-4513 FYLLGTIMPMIAA
+4513 FYLLGTIMPMIATA
-4526 VFGDDEDDD
+4526 FGDDEDDD

-4568 IYGLGEMSSGIV
+4568 IYGLGEMSFGIV

-4658 VDPAILAMTKY
+4658 VDPAILVMTKY

-4831 LKAMMNEIANGK
+4831 LKAMMNEIANGE

>member
-1 MKEEQKIQTKNTAGF
+1 MPVFE
-16 MDSNVKH
+16 
-23 LYDAMISQGYT
+23 L
-34 GLGDFS
+34 
-40 NFEGKMKDSGKR
+40 EGKRYNVD
-52 RMVYDYLIQDDYF
+52 DQYL
-65 SEIGDFSKF
+65 EDFSKEFPNATSVF
-74 ESALGY
+74 ERNNKRYRVKASDYNTFMRDPIFNDGTIGTVEKESSGDSYLKDLGEGFMQGVGSLGKTVLSPLKKAAGYINESDLGKSINERLGLEGGQFGEWYESAGKMEKEYADRSDRYGGKDFVQLLKEGRYGDALGEVFLSATKSAPTSLGVMAASALG
-80 SPAERKDYVSQSS
+80 S
-93 VNPAPIA
+93 
-100 LRQEVDVPMKDQSEY
+100 
-115 VNPWTNS
+115 
-122 PDYNFESL
+122 
-130 RKKGKIETATPPP
+130 
-143 PTEYEKD
+143 
-150 SSLMNTWAGDAIQ
+150 
-163 KLNAG
+163 
-168 GADLGAGI
+168 
-176 FGVLDK
+176 
-182 AAKGLE
+182 
-188 SATGGL
+188 
-194 IPRGGAFKDISD
+194 
-206 RFKAD
+206 
-211 AEFSRAR
+211 
-218 SNRYNGKDFTDLWK
+218 
-232 EGNYMGAIGDIA
+232 
-244 LQGVESLPMSIGAM
+244 
-258 AATMA
+258 
-263 GAPAA
+263 PAA
-268 GLAGIGS
+268 GLA
-275 IVASQK
+275 A
-281 YDDLDQ
+281 
-287 NNPNMGEF
+287 
-295 AKVSN
+295 
-300 AILTGTAESLSE
+300 
-312 MLGAGVS
+312 LGAGTASEKYDQLGEENPDMGSGAKMVNS
-319 KAWMSTL
+319 L
-326 FKTLGK
+326 FTGLF
-332 EKAQEAIKRGIMGK
+332 EAGT
-346 MQEFYKK
+346 EY
-353 FGMFFEPVNEGIEEV
+353 
-368 SSTLAENIT
+368 L
-377 DKITGADP
+377 
-385 ERDLTDGV
+385 
-393 LQSFVYG
+393 
-400 MGGGAYFTGA
+400 GA
-410 GALAK
+410 GAAGTAIRQLLKSAGREAAGDAIK
-415 GAQYVADKI
+415 KSLMQKSADFMKKHYIVGPIAEEAMEETVNALGEYITDELTGVDRKDNIMETMLKSGVYGAAGGAQYS
-424 GGKQAQQPIT
+424 PIIAGARLVGNKM
-434 DSNVTDQGVGTPP
+434 SKNNVQNDPSQFNGQINMSESDQGVNTPP
-447 LLTKSRFAEAEEE
+447 QFTQSRFAEAEEQ

-468 NIRTAS
+468 DIRMTNQ
-474 KKMEETRLSLSEM
+474 KMEETRASLSEM
-487 VPGLAST
+487 APGLAST

-501 KASEAQVMSLLD
+501 GASEAQIMSLLD

-518 ARPLAEEF
+518 ARPLAEDF
-526 YADYLRISGL
+526 YADYLKISGL

-547 VETYVA
+547 VETYVT

-572 ATLSEGNVERP
+572 ATLSEGNEERP

-608 RLSDIVEQDAGYMR
+608 RLSDIVEQDAGHMR

-629 LATRQS
+629 LANRQS

-654 IVWNGDNAFILQG
+654 IVWNGGNAFILQG

-720 VSPKDDNV
+720 VSPEDDNV

-754 ESAID
+754 EGAID

-814 ESLKKASDALGKAQE
+814 ESLKKASDALEKAQE
-829 AYDDAPIGK
+829 AYDEAPIGK
-838 EDKPEAA
+838 EDKAEAA

-920 GNNETARMFGLF
+920 GDNETSRMFGLF

-951 ADRENG
+951 ADKENG

-980 HTRGDLIDYVKR
+980 RTRGDLIDYVKR

-1018 MSPEEYEAYEESMVR
+1018 MSPEEYEAYEESIIR

-1073 KPIEN
+1073 KQIDN
-1078 ENIEGNDESGGDG
+1078 EKVEGNDESGGDG
-1091 LREGGGEVLPR
+1091 LRDGGGEVLPR

-1108 GRAGET
+1108 GRIGET
-1114 EAREQVG
+1114 ETREQVG

-1130 TQEGASIID
+1130 TQEG
-1139 KIRYSSPVEITGN
+1139 SS
-1152 EISPS
+1152 
-1157 EDLRE
+1157 
-1162 YKKNALEY
+1162 
-1170 GKSLRG
+1170 RG
-1176 EYINKDSGK
+1176 
-1185 TIFLGKNAIKE
+1185 
-1196 VLHHDY
+1196 
-1202 KNVEQLQSIA
+1202 
-1212 AIPKIIENAIF
+1212 
-1223 VTSQE
+1223 
-1228 NTDSKVNAES
+1228 
-1238 FDYYVCGLRI
+1238 
-1248 GDVDYTVRAVFV
+1248 
-1260 KPKDGDRYYDHK
+1260 
-1272 LTRIEKGKLIDSL
+1272 
-1285 FGTTPG
+1285 
-1291 FNQTTSLVSGSED
+1291 LVP
-1304 KKLISILQDK
+1304 
-1314 VFEKD
+1314 
-1319 AKEAKSFVAPSPKEN
+1319 FVAPSPKEN
-1334 ENPLDYAERI
+1334 ETPLDYAERI

-1375 VKINGFDVSIEQPA
+1375 VKINGFDVSIEQPV

-1398 SGKEWSQAMNNTY
+1398 SGKEWSQVMNNTY

-1536 LTVYKKE
+1536 LTNFKKE
-1543 TVAKKT
+1543 PVAKKT

-1653 VANFDKPV
+1653 VANFDKLV
-1661 PDIMDAAETVIKE
+1661 PDIMDAAETVVKE
-1674 TEIAVQASAAE
+1674 TEIAGQASVAE

-1694 RTDNKD
+1694 QTDNKD
-1700 KPLPLYGNDLFTPN
+1700 KQLPLYGNDLFTPN

-1759 RGRGIPISDSDK
+1759 RGRGIPVSDSDK

-1841 AKYNA
+1841 SKYNA

-1909 GNISEPAM
+1909 GNVSEPAM

-1931 ENSSISGFEID
+1931 EKSSISGFEID

-1992 KQFRKKLGSSYN
+1992 KQFRKKLGYSYN

-2079 KYGEP
+2079 KSGEP
-2084 SNGIGFATTTQIGEG
+2084 SNGIGFTTTTQIGEG

-2145 QTLKAKPGADLSK
+2145 QTLKAKPGTDLSK

-2174 VVETKGPEVV
+2174 IVETKEPEVV
-2184 GDSTLK
+2184 DDSTLK

-2399 VKDKLVEAKA
+2399 VKDKLVEARA

-2443 TWIPSEFINNFADNV
+2443 TWVPSEFINNFADNV

-2489 GQFKTERMDAIDV
+2489 GQFKTGRMDATDV

-3506 DDINDTDENMLARKR
+3506 DDITDTDENMLARKR

-3559 GLRELFGDDF
+3559 GLRELFRDDF

-3601 ATEEYIAELA
+3601 ATEEYLAELA

-3619 ERSLWEKIKDS
+3619 ERSLWEKIKDA
-3630 FLDMLRKAGISL
+3630 FIDMLRKAGISL

-3648 NDLRYILWRSYKNL
+3648 KDLRYILWRSYRNL

-3674 VMRNRLSLNNIN
+3674 VMRNELGIDNIN
-3686 LNENGSIARDIEP
+3686 LNGNGSIERDIEP

-3710 TGRELETIDGVDE
+3710 TGRELETIEGVNE
-3723 NGNESER
+3723 NRNESKR
-3730 DHIDKPRGVENAI
+3730 DDVNEPRGAEKAF
-3743 DGTENA
+3743 DGTED
-3749 TDRNG
+3749 TVDR
-3754 KKTDGQ
+3754 DGRAVNNQ
-3760 VDNDGDQLGGGDTGD
+3760 VDNNGNQLDGGDTGD

-3782 GIGGERTVIGRAGS
+3782 GIGGERAFSGREGL

-3801 GVGESVREKTDD
+3801 SAGEGIREKTDD
-3813 FAFAEKTIRFR
+3813 FSFAERTLRFR
-3824 ENARNESVLFADND
+3824 EDARNESVLFADND
-3838 IQVVEKQVGS
+3838 VQVVEKQVGS

-3869 DSMLGLKTLQDAVA
+3869 DSMLGLKTLQGAVA
-3883 KATRSRILDYENA
+3883 KATKSRILDYENA
-3896 YMAENALSSV
+3896 YMAENAISSI

-3925 ISRLEKM
+3925 MSRLEKM
-3932 GSSID
+3932 GSTID

-3962 QNAETY
+3962 QNTETY
-3968 KSLLDE
+3968 KSLLEE

-3980 EIRENGGSW
+3980 EIRENGRSW

-4038 ESRYDTS
+4038 ESRYHTS
-4045 ELSASVKRATD
+4045 DLSASVKRATD

-4172 ASGEWIAVFPDIPSN
+4172 ASGDWIAVFPDIPSN

-4206 LSNEKGSNVRRS
+4206 LSKEKGSNVRRS

-4266 PDNTKGWFGTL
+4266 PDNTKGWFGTV

-4316 VKESPVYAWKFNK
+4316 VKESPVYAWRFNK
-4329 NFAKVNPINMYRL
+4329 NFAMVNPINMFRL
-4342 VKGYENGTLDMSD
+4342 VRRYENGKLDMSD

-4401 ALKILGEWMDL
+4401 ALKVLGEWMDL

-4424 AFLTSREIGRSMDKS
+4424 AFLTSREMGRSMDKS

-4526 VFGDDEDDD
+4526 AFWDDDDD

-4580 SGKEKYTDKK
+4580 TGKEKYTDKK

-4658 VDPAILAMTKY
+4658 VDPAILEMTKY
-4669 ANELTGGDK
+4669 ANKLTGGDK
-4678 YTTGT
+4678 YTTGA

-4705 RSQMVKSAETA
+4705 RAQLVKSAETA

-4751 ENLEEMDK
+4751 ENLEEMEK

-4764 RGYRKELSNP
+4764 KGYEKELDDLK
-4774 QNDSFDIAEYQKKLN
+4774 NDDFEIAKYQKLLN
-4789 DLMMSDEYRGYVE
+4789 DLEDSEEYERYEVFMDLNSELKSMREDFQESGDE
-4802 FNNLNKLY
+4802 KLE
-4810 QSMGEYL
+4810 Q
-4817 KKVDDERLEMELYD
+4817 EMYE

>member
-1 MKEEQKIQTKNTAGF
+1 MPIFEFDGKK
-16 MDSNVKH
+16 
-23 LYDAMISQGYT
+23 YDVEDRYM
-34 GLGDFS
+34 
-40 NFEGKMKDSGKR
+40 N
-52 RMVYDYLIQDDYF
+52 
-65 SEIGDFSKF
+65 DFSKAF
-74 ESALGY
+74 PDATSVFERENKRYRVKASDYGSFMKYYQDPINDSVSREDGTEGSDSYLKDLGESFMQGVGSLGKIALSPVKKAADYINESDIGKAINERLGLEGGQFGQWYESADKM
-80 SPAERKDYVSQSS
+80 EK
-93 VNPAPIA
+93 
-100 LRQEVDVPMKDQSEY
+100 EY
-115 VNPWTNS
+115 
-122 PDYNFESL
+122 
-130 RKKGKIETATPPP
+130 
-143 PTEYEKD
+143 
-150 SSLMNTWAGDAIQ
+150 
-163 KLNAG
+163 
-168 GADLGAGI
+168 
-176 FGVLDK
+176 
-182 AAKGLE
+182 AK
-188 SATGGL
+188 
-194 IPRGGAFKDISD
+194 RSD
-206 RFKAD
+206 R
-211 AEFSRAR
+211 
-218 SNRYNGKDFTDLWK
+218 YGGKDFIQLLKD
-232 EGNYMGAIGDIA
+232 GRYADA
-244 LQGVESLPMSIGAM
+244 LGEVFLSATKSAPISLGIM
-258 AATMA
+258 AASAA
-263 GAPAA
+263 GSPAA
-268 GLAGIGS
+268 GLALMGAGT
-275 IVASQK
+275 ASEK
-281 YDDLDQ
+281 YDQLGEE
-287 NNPNMGEF
+287 NPDMGSG
-295 AKVSN
+295 AKMVNS
-300 AILTGTAESLSE
+300 LFTGLFEAGTEY
-312 MLGAGVS
+312 LGAGAAGTAIRQLLKS
-319 KAWMSTL
+319 A
-326 FKTLGK
+326 GR
-332 EKAQEAIKRGIMGK
+332 EAAGDAIKK
-346 MQEFYKK
+346 SLMQKSADFMKK
-353 FGMFFEPVNEGIEEV
+353 HYIVGPIAEEAMEETVNALGEY
-368 SSTLAENIT
+368 IT
-377 DKITGADP
+377 DKLTGV
-385 ERDLTDGV
+385 ERDDNILETMLKSG
-393 LQSFVYG
+393 VYG
-400 MGGGAYFTGA
+400 AA
-410 GALAK
+410 G
-415 GAQYVADKI
+415 GAQYSPIIAGARFAGDKMS
-424 GGKQAQQPIT
+424 K
-434 DSNVTDQGVGTPP
+434 SDQGVETPP

-468 NIRTAS
+468 DIRTAS
-474 KKMEETRLSLSEM
+474 KKMEETRLSLSGM

-501 KASEAQVMSLLD
+501 GASEAQVMSLLD

-518 ARPLAEEF
+518 ARPLAEDF

-572 ATLSEGNVERP
+572 ATLSEGNEERP

-608 RLSDIVEQDAGYMR
+608 RLSDIVEQDAGHMR

-654 IVWNGDNAFILQG
+654 IIWNGDNAFILQG

-720 VSPKDDNV
+720 VSPENDNV
-728 ASADAEITSAPPVED
+728 ASADAKITSAPPVED

-754 ESAID
+754 EGAID

-781 FVSSGTDMALDF
+781 FVSSGTDMTLDF
-793 LYDKYGDKM
+793 LHDKYGDKM

-814 ESLKKASDALGKAQE
+814 ESLKKASDALEKAQE

-838 EDKPEAA
+838 EDKAEAA

-885 SVIGDPMSG
+885 SVMGDPMSG

-980 HTRGDLIDYVKR
+980 RTRGDLIDYVKR

-1052 VDEIQAIIDEQNEI
+1052 ADEIQAIIDEQNEI

-1108 GRAGET
+1108 G
-1114 EAREQVG
+1114 G
-1121 TGIDRTDGA
+1121 TGEVEGRESAGPDIDRTDGA
-1130 TQEGASIID
+1130 TQEG
-1139 KIRYSSPVEITGN
+1139 SS
-1152 EISPS
+1152 
-1157 EDLRE
+1157 
-1162 YKKNALEY
+1162 
-1170 GKSLRG
+1170 RG
-1176 EYINKDSGK
+1176 
-1185 TIFLGKNAIKE
+1185 
-1196 VLHHDY
+1196 
-1202 KNVEQLQSIA
+1202 
-1212 AIPKIIENAIF
+1212 
-1223 VTSQE
+1223 
-1228 NTDSKVNAES
+1228 
-1238 FDYYVCGLRI
+1238 
-1248 GDVDYTVRAVFV
+1248 
-1260 KPKDGDRYYDHK
+1260 
-1272 LTRIEKGKLIDSL
+1272 
-1285 FGTTPG
+1285 
-1291 FNQTTSLVSGSED
+1291 LVP
-1304 KKLISILQDK
+1304 
-1314 VFEKD
+1314 
-1319 AKEAKSFVAPSPKEN
+1319 FVAPSPKEN
-1334 ENPLDYAERI
+1334 ETPLDYAERI

-1349 LHDEELKV
+1349 LFDEELKV
-1357 DTNPSE
+1357 NTNPSE

-1375 VKINGFDVSIEQPA
+1375 IKINGFDVTIEQPA

-1398 SGKEWSQAMNNTY
+1398 NGKEWSVTMNNTY
-1411 GYIRGTKGV
+1411 GYIRGTESV

-1490 FKKWIDSSIRKT
+1490 FKKWIDSSKRKT
-1502 KPFSDYKMTKENPN
+1502 KPFSEYKGIKREEEILPRKVKK
-1516 LSLRDIVESS
+1516 LSLVDKDDYITSAERKHIKAFLESGLKEARVNNSIYEISNIGDDGVYEIVRRFNYTDPLTLVKDENGKLVNKRGEGEHVIRVKPTFEEIRPDSGIRFREVKDKNGEKSLVGLHNISEEKLLKALRQGGFANPSAAVIDISRQSHTGYGSISLVLPSSMIEKRTGKNAGTWSQDAWTPIYPTIERQFSGKGSDVFSKDLQKLPEEMRSTTKSGMDSYMDGRGEDSLAYMYLYEQGKAPEIARTKPSYPEKTRTEVED
-1526 GGHIVVGNPG
+1526 
-1536 LTVYKKE
+1536 
-1543 TVAKKT
+1543 AT
-1549 NGNKLVSEERYEE
+1549 NGSFSMSGLSDKQLSRLKDAYMEYKGFSTEGYNEAIKLR
-1562 LKKRMRAKLGGQMN
+1562 RAKLEEAIGKMN
-1576 MGIDP
+1576 PRSILYEKRKTDLERIDKYGFDYSAVESFMKSVRDDISNSDKVDAHGTMRDSWNFIEENGMRGDFNKWLDKLNERYGIKEIIFNGFTPSGIRKYIPNTLENVSKFMKKQGRSASVGIGASFQNFAASLLDAKGSLKDIRKDKGKLTTDHADVDAFRDKWSKVFHELGEKLQPDAKGYDDYGLYRLAEAARSKDPQKYIKEEYGID
-1581 EILAIGTEMA
+1581 
-1591 VYHIEKG
+1591 
-1598 LRKFSDYSK
+1598 FSDEDVK
-1607 AMIDDLGDAIRPY
+1607 TLNEMVDAIRNEYPAMYFETKFERPVY
-1620 LKSFYNG
+1620 LEEF
-1627 ARDLPEVGDNGWDK
+1627 AAAV
-1641 DMTTYEDVRSFD
+1641 
-1653 VANFDKPV
+1653 V
-1661 PDIMDAAETVIKE
+1661 PDNVDGDI
-1674 TEIAVQASAAE
+1674 
-1685 KKIKNSRKK
+1685 
-1694 RTDNKD
+1694 
-1700 KPLPLYGNDLFTPN
+1700 
-1714 NIKDN
+1714 
-1719 EQGNSRADQGVGRK
+1719 RK
-1733 AREEDRGSERGG
+1733 A
-1745 DRGGVHGSDVLDTE
+1745 
-1759 RGRGIPISDSDK
+1759 I
-1771 RPVVRNQNNFSF
+1771 
-1783 PEKGIELPSG
+1783 
-1793 DISKLKA
+1793 
-1800 NIEAIET
+1800 
-1807 LKDVEDG
+1807 
-1814 QGKPTPEQQAKMSR
+1814 
-1828 YVGWGGLAEALNE
+1828 
-1841 AKYNA
+1841 
-1846 RDNNWTKDRNWND
+1846 
-1859 KYLRY
+1859 
-1864 YEKLKSLLSKE
+1864 
-1875 EFDSAVRSTTTSH
+1875 
-1888 YTPSEVVESLWGIT
+1888 
-1902 EKLGFKG
+1902 
-1909 GNISEPAM
+1909 
-1917 GIGNIIGMMPRSIS
+1917 
-1931 ENSSISGFEID
+1931 
-1942 SLSGRMAKALYPDAN
+1942 
-1957 IKVQGYE
+1957 
-1964 KAFSP
+1964 
-1969 NSKDLVITNVP
+1969 
-1980 FGKNAP
+1980 
-1986 YDKVLD
+1986 
-1992 KQFRKKLGSSYN
+1992 
-2004 LHNYFILKGLLELK
+2004 
-2018 EGGLGVFVTSSAT
+2018 
-2031 MDGADSK
+2031 
-2038 FREYVSGNGYDLVG
+2038 
-2052 AIRLPNDAFQKGAGT
+2052 
-2067 SVTADIVIFRKR
+2067 
-2079 KYGEP
+2079 
-2084 SNGIGFATTTQIGEG
+2084 
-2099 TYMEDGDKRSKP
+2099 
-2111 IMVNEYFS
+2111 
-2119 NHPDMMLGDMMTAYD
+2119 YD
-2134 AGSGGLYSGAS
+2134 AGLKIFTYKADDEISRNEAVKQASEIDGVRFRSIGEKGA
-2145 QTLKAKPGADLSK
+2145 
-2158 ELFNAIDNL
+2158 
-2167 PKNILSG
+2167 
-2174 VVETKGPEVV
+2174 
-2184 GDSTLK
+2184 
-2190 DGTITVQNGN
+2190 
-2200 VFVLDGESLKPI
+2200 
-2212 KANPTFV
+2212 AN
-2219 HNGKT
+2219 
-2224 RKIADAVNDY
+2224 
-2234 NDIKKNLYDLIHDEQ
+2234 
-2249 TKGVDPE
+2249 
-2256 PARKRLNK
+2256 LNK
-2264 VYDAFVSKYGTLNR
+2264 
-2278 NKALDDIFAEDVEHG
+2278 
-2293 LPFSLETV
+2293 
-2301 RRVPSTTGKSMVW
+2301 
-2314 EVSKAD
+2314 
-2320 GILNK
+2320 
-2325 RVSYPFELPT
+2325 
-2335 KADNVLDAVNIS
+2335 
-2347 KSYKGNIDIP
+2347 
-2357 YISEITGMDEVNVTN
+2357 
-2372 EILEKGIAYRDPVTG
+2372 
-2387 NIIDKS
+2387 
-2393 EYLSGN
+2393 
-2399 VKDKLVEAKA
+2399 
-2409 ALEDHPEF
+2409 
-2417 QKNVDDLEAVQPERI
+2417 
-2432 PYGEISYRLGT
+2432 
-2443 TWIPSEFINNFADNV
+2443 
-2458 LGISYANANF
+2458 
-2468 IPEIGEYILDKR
+2468 
-2480 AFITDYAKA
+2480 
-2489 GQFKTERMDAIDV
+2489 
-2502 FKAALNQRKPKVYD
+2502 
-2516 EIKYY
+2516 
-2521 EDGKQK
+2521 
-2527 TRRVVNEQETQA
+2527 
-2539 VAEKISD
+2539 
-2546 MSDKFVEYID
+2546 
-2556 SKTMFHGRIED
+2556 
-2567 VYNDKYN
+2567 
-2574 NYVLKKYDKPV
+2574 
-2585 FEHYPNAN
+2585 
-2593 KNITLRDH
+2593 
-2601 QSKAVQR
+2601 
-2608 CLSESTLLAHQVGTG
+2608 
-2623 KTFTMITSAMEMR
+2623 
-2636 RLGIAKKPMIVVQ
+2636 
-2649 NATLEDFVRDFYKLY
+2649 
-2664 PSAKILSPTK
+2664 
-2674 EERNADNR
+2674 
-2682 TRLFNLIATGDFDA
+2682 
-2696 IVVPQSFMAF
+2696 
-2706 IPDSE
+2706 
-2711 ERKKAYI
+2711 
-2718 QKRIDDFEEAVDR
+2718 
-2731 IEDKALQER
+2731 
-2740 LKREAKSMRDSL
+2740 
-2752 EGIKKG
+2752 
-2758 KNVKG
+2758 
-2763 KAKTAE
+2763 AE
-2769 TITAKTERILDR
+2769 TI
-2781 RTDNVMT
+2781 
-2788 FEQMGVDALFIDEA
+2788 
-2802 HNYKKIG
+2802 
-2809 FPSKMSNVKGI
+2809 
-2820 DTSASQRANSMLL
+2820 
-2833 KAQWISENNGGRN
+2833 
-2846 VVLATGTPITNTM
+2846 
-2859 AEVWTM
+2859 
-2865 MNFVA
+2865 
-2870 PDILDAYNINSFD
+2870 
-2883 EFATTFGT
+2883 EF
-2891 VEPSLEF
+2891 
-2898 TATGNFKIAE
+2898 
-2908 RFKSYTNVPELI
+2908 
-2920 KAFRSHTD
+2920 
-2928 VVLTEDVKEF
+2928 
-2938 KEDKNIPKLKD
+2938 
-2949 NKMTNVIV
+2949 
-2957 EKNEDLED
+2957 
-2965 VMQTLIKELEDYNK
+2965 
-2979 LTGKEK
+2979 
-2985 KDKSAL
+2985 
-2991 PLVVFSK
+2991 
-2998 AKQAAIDLRLL
+2998 
-3009 NPTFPDNPDSKT
+3009 
-3021 NKVVDNVLRLYK
+3021 
-3033 ESDKDKGTQ
+3033 
-3042 LIFCDSYQSPSE
+3042 
-3054 TPKMD
+3054 
-3059 LFDVDLSVP
+3059 
-3068 QFNLYN
+3068 
-3074 DIKEKLI
+3074 
-3081 KGGIPSNQIAIVGN
+3081 
-3095 YEGERRNALFDKVRN
+3095 
-3110 GDVRILIGSTEKM
+3110 
-3123 GVGVNVQDRL
+3123 
-3133 FALHH
+3133 
-3138 IDAPIRPMD
+3138 
-3147 FEQRNG
+3147 
-3153 RILRQGNLYAT
+3153 
-3164 WDKPVN
+3164 
-3170 IVTYG
+3170 
-3175 VKGTLDA
+3175 
-3182 TAYDRLR
+3182 
-3189 IKQNFINQMMK
+3189 
-3200 GDISS
+3200 
-3205 RVMEEQDD
+3205 
-3213 SDPSGMTFS
+3213 
-3222 EMAATLSGDKTA
+3222 
-3234 QLLFVAQNKLKKL
+3234 
-3247 QNSKRSDL
+3247 
-3255 NSKSSM
+3255 
-3261 RDSIS
+3261 
-3266 NSKLRIQEYNSRK
+3266 
-3279 DIMERNANIVKEN
+3279 
-3292 FPDGVESVTV
+3292 
-3302 KGNTFSD
+3302 
-3309 GISNELTPIIDDYYD
+3309 
-3324 RYTLDRNTP
+3324 
-3333 PLKISLNGGKGE
+3333 
-3345 AIVHFNEGMMVY
+3345 
-3357 SLYLGKEKL
+3357 
-3366 VENRDF
+3366 
-3372 SGGKGLMASIDRQ
+3372 
-3385 LGIPAKS
+3385 
-3392 VSDIA
+3392 
-3397 AKIKAEENKIAGLEE
+3397 
-3412 AVKKPWGK
+3412 
-3420 EDELNAAQAE
+3420 
-3430 VNDLQRQLVEKAKAE
+3430 
-3445 DIQLESTLDV
+3445 
-3455 DGTLVKEEGETRFRF
+3455 
-3470 MGVDTTNN
+3470 
-3478 QDNVSSIESSINDW
+3478 SINDW
-3492 SNKLNTPVRVIHDV
+3492 SAKLNTPVRVIHDV
-3506 DDINDTDENMLARKR
+3506 DDITDTDENMLARKR

-3674 VMRNRLSLNNIN
+3674 VMRNRLGLNNIN
-3686 LNENGSIARDIEP
+3686 LNENGSIERDIEP

-3710 TGRELETIDGVDE
+3710 TGRELETIEGVDE

-3730 DHIDKPRGVENAI
+3730 DHIDKPRGVENSI

-3754 KKTDGQ
+3754 RETDGQ
-3760 VDNDGDQLGGGDTGD
+3760 VDNDGDQLDGGDTGD

-3782 GIGGERTVIGRAGS
+3782 GIGGDRTVIGRAGS

-3813 FAFAEKTIRFR
+3813 FSFAEKTIRFR

-3925 ISRLEKM
+3925 MSRLEKM

-3962 QNAETY
+3962 QNSETY

-3980 EIRENGGSW
+3980 EIRENGRSW

-4172 ASGEWIAVFPDIPSN
+4172 TSGEWIAVFPDIPSN

-4238 IVKRAGKEYVLTIN
+4238 IVKRAGKEYLLTIN

-4266 PDNTKGWFGTL
+4266 PDNTKGWFGTV

-4329 NFAKVNPINMYRL
+4329 NFAMVNPINMYRL

-4389 LQYSKQ
+4389 LRYSKQ

-4424 AFLTSREIGRSMDKS
+4424 AFITSREMGRSMDKS

-4526 VFGDDEDDD
+4526 AFGDDEDDD

-4590 MAMKIAEQMSQVL
+4590 MAMKIAKQMSQVL

-4669 ANELTGGDK
+4669 ANELTGGNK
-4678 YTTGT
+4678 YSKGD

-4705 RSQMVKSAETA
+4705 RSQLVKSAETA

-4759 IGQRL
+4759 IALRL
-4764 RGYRKELSNP
+4764 RGYEKELDDP
-4774 QNDSFDIAEYQKKLN
+4774 KNDDFEIAKYQKLLN
-4789 DLMMSDEYRGYVE
+4789 DLEDSEEYERYEVFMDLNSELKSMMDDFKESG
-4802 FNNLNKLY
+4802 
-4810 QSMGEYL
+4810 
-4817 KKVDDERLEMELYD
+4817 DDELEKEMYE
-4831 LKAMMNEIANGK
+4831 LKAMMNEIAKVNK

>member
-1 MKEEQKIQTKNTAGF
+1 MPIFEFDGKK
-16 MDSNVKH
+16 
-23 LYDAMISQGYT
+23 YDVEDRYM
-34 GLGDFS
+34 
-40 NFEGKMKDSGKR
+40 N
-52 RMVYDYLIQDDYF
+52 
-65 SEIGDFSKF
+65 DFSKAF
-74 ESALGY
+74 PDATSVFERENKRYRVKASDYGSFMKYYQDPINDSVSREDGTEGSDSYLKDLGESFMQGVGSLGKIALSPVKKAADYINESDIGKAINERLGLEGGQFGQWYESADKM
-80 SPAERKDYVSQSS
+80 EK
-93 VNPAPIA
+93 
-100 LRQEVDVPMKDQSEY
+100 EY
-115 VNPWTNS
+115 
-122 PDYNFESL
+122 
-130 RKKGKIETATPPP
+130 
-143 PTEYEKD
+143 
-150 SSLMNTWAGDAIQ
+150 
-163 KLNAG
+163 
-168 GADLGAGI
+168 
-176 FGVLDK
+176 
-182 AAKGLE
+182 AK
-188 SATGGL
+188 
-194 IPRGGAFKDISD
+194 RSD
-206 RFKAD
+206 R
-211 AEFSRAR
+211 
-218 SNRYNGKDFTDLWK
+218 YGGKDFIQLLKD
-232 EGNYMGAIGDIA
+232 GRYADA
-244 LQGVESLPMSIGAM
+244 LGEVFLSATKSAPISLGIM
-258 AATMA
+258 AASAA
-263 GAPAA
+263 GSPAA
-268 GLAGIGS
+268 GLALMGAGT
-275 IVASQK
+275 ASEK
-281 YDDLDQ
+281 YDQLGEE
-287 NNPNMGEF
+287 NPDMGSG
-295 AKVSN
+295 AKMVNS
-300 AILTGTAESLSE
+300 LFTGLFEAGTEY
-312 MLGAGVS
+312 LGAGAAGTAIRQLLKS
-319 KAWMSTL
+319 A
-326 FKTLGK
+326 GR
-332 EKAQEAIKRGIMGK
+332 EAAGDAIKK
-346 MQEFYKK
+346 SLMQKSADFMKK
-353 FGMFFEPVNEGIEEV
+353 HYIVGPIAEEAMEETVNALGEY
-368 SSTLAENIT
+368 IT
-377 DKITGADP
+377 DKLTGV
-385 ERDLTDGV
+385 ERDDNILETMLKSG
-393 LQSFVYG
+393 VYG
-400 MGGGAYFTGA
+400 AA
-410 GALAK
+410 G
-415 GAQYVADKI
+415 GAQYSPIIAGARFAGDKMS
-424 GGKQAQQPIT
+424 K
-434 DSNVTDQGVGTPP
+434 SDQGVETPP

-468 NIRTAS
+468 DIRTAS
-474 KKMEETRLSLSEM
+474 KKMEETRLSLSGM

-518 ARPLAEEF
+518 ARPLAEDF

-572 ATLSEGNVERP
+572 ATLSEGNEERP

-608 RLSDIVEQDAGYMR
+608 RLSDIVEQDAGHMR

-654 IVWNGDNAFILQG
+654 IIWNGDNAFILQG

-720 VSPKDDNV
+720 VSPENDNV
-728 ASADAEITSAPPVED
+728 ASADAKITSAPPVED

-754 ESAID
+754 EGAID

-781 FVSSGTDMALDF
+781 FVSSGTDMTLDF
-793 LYDKYGDKM
+793 LHDKYGDKM

-814 ESLKKASDALGKAQE
+814 ESLKKASDALEKAQE

-838 EDKPEAA
+838 EDKAEAA

-885 SVIGDPMSG
+885 SVMGDPMSG

-1018 MSPEEYEAYEESMVR
+1018 MSPEEYEAYEESMAR

-1108 GRAGET
+1108 G
-1114 EAREQVG
+1114 G
-1121 TGIDRTDGA
+1121 TGEVEGRESAGPDIDRTDGA
-1130 TQEGASIID
+1130 TQEG
-1139 KIRYSSPVEITGN
+1139 SS
-1152 EISPS
+1152 
-1157 EDLRE
+1157 
-1162 YKKNALEY
+1162 
-1170 GKSLRG
+1170 RG
-1176 EYINKDSGK
+1176 
-1185 TIFLGKNAIKE
+1185 
-1196 VLHHDY
+1196 
-1202 KNVEQLQSIA
+1202 
-1212 AIPKIIENAIF
+1212 
-1223 VTSQE
+1223 
-1228 NTDSKVNAES
+1228 
-1238 FDYYVCGLRI
+1238 
-1248 GDVDYTVRAVFV
+1248 
-1260 KPKDGDRYYDHK
+1260 
-1272 LTRIEKGKLIDSL
+1272 
-1285 FGTTPG
+1285 
-1291 FNQTTSLVSGSED
+1291 LVP
-1304 KKLISILQDK
+1304 
-1314 VFEKD
+1314 
-1319 AKEAKSFVAPSPKEN
+1319 FVAPSPKEN
-1334 ENPLDYAERI
+1334 ETPLDYAERI

-1349 LHDEELKV
+1349 LHEEELKV
-1357 DTNPSE
+1357 DTNPTE

-1375 VKINGFDVSIEQPA
+1375 IKINGFDITIEQPS

-1398 SGKEWSQAMNNTY
+1398 NGKEWSVTMNNTY
-1411 GYIRGTKGV
+1411 GYIRGTESV

-1429 GPDMNSDMVYVVD
+1429 GPDMNSDIVYVVD

-1490 FKKWIDSSIRKT
+1490 FKKWIDSSTRKT
-1502 KPFSDYKMTKENPN
+1502 KPFYEYKGIKQEEGDISKNNDSDNYSIVPSQYTTKKGKVLDMRLLKFGNELSKEQQRAAKELAKAEKGWYDREQRGFMMRSDESARRLADTILGDTDAVSDAQPISLEDTRRVVEPQKVNVENLIGDIN
-1516 LSLRDIVESS
+1516 DKGKAKLSDRTVTPS
-1526 GGHIVVGNPG
+1526 GNR
-1536 LTVYKKE
+1536 
-1543 TVAKKT
+1543 
-1549 NGNKLVSEERYEE
+1549 LVTDERYAE
-1562 LKKRMRAKLGGQMN
+1562 LRERMRRKLGGQMN

-1620 LKSFYNG
+1620 LKAFYNG

-1641 DMTTYEDVRSFD
+1641 DMTAYEDVRSFD

-1661 PDIMDAAETVIKE
+1661 PDIMDAAETVVRE
-1674 TEIAVQASAAE
+1674 TEIAGQASAAK

-1694 RTDNKD
+1694 QTDNKD

-1841 AKYNA
+1841 GKYNA

-1917 GIGNIIGMMPRSIS
+1917 GIGNIIGMMPKSIS
-1931 ENSSISGFEID
+1931 EKSSISGFEID

-2084 SNGIGFATTTQIGEG
+2084 SNGIGFTTTTQIGEG

-2158 ELFNAIDNL
+2158 ELLNAIDNL

-2200 VFVLDGESLKPI
+2200 VFVLDGDSLKPI

-2399 VKDKLVEAKA
+2399 VKEKLVEAKA

-2718 QKRIDDFEEAVDR
+2718 QKRIDDFEEAIDR

-3266 NSKLRIQEYNSRK
+3266 KSKLRIQEYNSRK

-3372 SGGKGLMASIDRQ
+3372 SGGRGLMASIDRQ

-3397 AKIKAEENKIAGLEE
+3397 TKIKAEENKIAGLEE

-3478 QDNVSSIESSINDW
+3478 QDNVSSIESSINGW

-3506 DDINDTDENMLARKR
+3506 DDITDTDENMLARKR

-3743 DGTENA
+3743 DGIKNA

-3754 KKTDGQ
+3754 KETDGQ
-3760 VDNDGDQLGGGDTGD
+3760 VDNYGDQLDGGDTGD

-3782 GIGGERTVIGRAGS
+3782 GIDGERTVIGRAGA

-4066 LMSQNTFDSI
+4066 LMSQNTFESI

-4266 PDNTKGWFGTL
+4266 PDNTKGWFGTV

-4329 NFAKVNPINMYRL
+4329 NFAMVNPINMYRL

-4389 LQYSKQ
+4389 LRYSKQ

-4424 AFLTSREIGRSMDKS
+4424 AFITSREMGRSMDKS

-4526 VFGDDEDDD
+4526 AFGDDEDDD

-4669 ANELTGGDK
+4669 ANELTGGNK
-4678 YTTGT
+4678 YSKGD

-4705 RSQMVKSAETA
+4705 RSQLVKSAETA

-4759 IGQRL
+4759 IALRL
-4764 RGYRKELSNP
+4764 RGYEKELDDP
-4774 QNDSFDIAEYQKKLN
+4774 KNDDFEIAKYQKLLN
-4789 DLMMSDEYRGYVE
+4789 DLEDSEEYERYEVFMDLNSELKSMMDDFKESG
-4802 FNNLNKLY
+4802 
-4810 QSMGEYL
+4810 
-4817 KKVDDERLEMELYD
+4817 DDELEKEMYE
-4831 LKAMMNEIANGK
+4831 LKAMMNEIAKVNK

>member
-1 MKEEQKIQTKNTAGF
+1 MPIFEFDGKK
-16 MDSNVKH
+16 
-23 LYDAMISQGYT
+23 YDVEDRYM
-34 GLGDFS
+34 
-40 NFEGKMKDSGKR
+40 N
-52 RMVYDYLIQDDYF
+52 
-65 SEIGDFSKF
+65 DFSKAF
-74 ESALGY
+74 PDATSVFERENKRYRVKASDYGSFMKYYQDPINDSVSREEGTEGSDSYLKDLGESFMQGVGSLGKIALSPVKKAADYINESDIGKAINERLGLEGGQFGQWYESADKM
-80 SPAERKDYVSQSS
+80 EK
-93 VNPAPIA
+93 
-100 LRQEVDVPMKDQSEY
+100 EY
-115 VNPWTNS
+115 
-122 PDYNFESL
+122 
-130 RKKGKIETATPPP
+130 
-143 PTEYEKD
+143 
-150 SSLMNTWAGDAIQ
+150 
-163 KLNAG
+163 
-168 GADLGAGI
+168 
-176 FGVLDK
+176 
-182 AAKGLE
+182 AK
-188 SATGGL
+188 
-194 IPRGGAFKDISD
+194 RSD
-206 RFKAD
+206 R
-211 AEFSRAR
+211 
-218 SNRYNGKDFTDLWK
+218 YGGKDFIQLLKD
-232 EGNYMGAIGDIA
+232 GRYADA
-244 LQGVESLPMSIGAM
+244 LGEVFLSATKSAPTSLGIM
-258 AATMA
+258 AASAA
-263 GAPAA
+263 GSPAA
-268 GLAGIGS
+268 GLALMGAGT
-275 IVASQK
+275 ASEK
-281 YDDLDQ
+281 YDQLGEE
-287 NNPNMGEF
+287 NPDMGSG
-295 AKVSN
+295 AKMVNS
-300 AILTGTAESLSE
+300 LFTGLFEAGTEY
-312 MLGAGVS
+312 LGAGAAGTAIRQLLKS
-319 KAWMSTL
+319 A
-326 FKTLGK
+326 GR
-332 EKAQEAIKRGIMGK
+332 EAAGDAIKK
-346 MQEFYKK
+346 SLMQKSADFMKK
-353 FGMFFEPVNEGIEEV
+353 HYIAGPIAEEAMEETVNALGEY
-368 SSTLAENIT
+368 IT
-377 DKITGADP
+377 DKLTGV
-385 ERDLTDGV
+385 ERDDNILETMLKSG
-393 LQSFVYG
+393 VYG
-400 MGGGAYFTGA
+400 AA
-410 GALAK
+410 G
-415 GAQYVADKI
+415 GAQYSPIIAGARFAGDKMS
-424 GGKQAQQPIT
+424 K
-434 DSNVTDQGVGTPP
+434 SNQGVDTPP
-447 LLTKSRFAEAEEE
+447 QFTKSRFTEAEEE

-468 NIRTAS
+468 DIRTAS

-518 ARPLAEEF
+518 ARPLAEDF

-561 TNPDGQSIVTT
+561 TNPEGQSIVTM
-572 ATLSEGNVERP
+572 ATLSEGNEKIP

-601 DRMVSVK
+601 DRMVSAK
-608 RLSDIVEQDAGYMR
+608 RLSDIVEQDAGRMR

-676 QPAAYDRET
+676 QPAALDKET
-685 GQVTAKNG
+685 GQVAPKAG
-693 SSPAM
+693 SAPAM
-698 PITENEILDLQDA
+698 PITERDILALQDA
-711 IYDAQQVNV
+711 MYDSQQANE
-720 VSPKDDNV
+720 VSLEDDSV

-754 ESAID
+754 EGAID

-793 LYDKYGDKM
+793 LHDKYGEKM

-814 ESLKKASDALGKAQE
+814 ESLKKASDALEKAQE

-838 EDKPEAA
+838 EDKAEAA

-932 ASPEK
+932 ASPDK

-1008 YAEWCEENYH
+1008 YTEWCEENYH

-1108 GRAGET
+1108 G
-1114 EAREQVG
+1114 G
-1121 TGIDRTDGA
+1121 TGEVEGRESAGPDIDRTDGA
-1130 TQEGASIID
+1130 TQEG
-1139 KIRYSSPVEITGN
+1139 SS
-1152 EISPS
+1152 
-1157 EDLRE
+1157 
-1162 YKKNALEY
+1162 
-1170 GKSLRG
+1170 RG
-1176 EYINKDSGK
+1176 
-1185 TIFLGKNAIKE
+1185 
-1196 VLHHDY
+1196 
-1202 KNVEQLQSIA
+1202 
-1212 AIPKIIENAIF
+1212 
-1223 VTSQE
+1223 
-1228 NTDSKVNAES
+1228 
-1238 FDYYVCGLRI
+1238 
-1248 GDVDYTVRAVFV
+1248 
-1260 KPKDGDRYYDHK
+1260 
-1272 LTRIEKGKLIDSL
+1272 
-1285 FGTTPG
+1285 
-1291 FNQTTSLVSGSED
+1291 LVP
-1304 KKLISILQDK
+1304 
-1314 VFEKD
+1314 
-1319 AKEAKSFVAPSPKEN
+1319 FVAPSPKEN
-1334 ENPLDYAERI
+1334 ETPLDYAERI
-1344 VEAKR
+1344 VQAKR

-1375 VKINGFDVSIEQPA
+1375 IKINGFDVSIEQPV

-1398 SGKEWSQAMNNTY
+1398 SGKEWSQVMNNTY
-1411 GYIRGTKGV
+1411 GYIRGTESV

-1448 SFDEHKVMMGF
+1448 SFDEHKVMIGF

-1470 SNYEEGWQGLGNI
+1470 SNYEDGWQGLGNI

-1490 FKKWIDSSIRKT
+1490 FKKWIDSSTRKT
-1502 KPFSDYKMTKENPN
+1502 KPFSEYKGIKREEDIAPRKVKK
-1516 LSLRDIVESS
+1516 LSLVDKDDYITSAERKHIKAFLESGLKEARVNNSIYEISNIGDDGVYEIVRRFNYTDPLTLVKDENGKLVNKRGEGEHVIRVKPTFEEIRPDSGIRFREVKDKNGEKSLVGLHNISEEKLLKALRQGGFANPSAAVIDISRQSHTGYGSISLVLPSSMIEKRTGKNAGTWSQDAWTPIYPTIERQFSGKGSDVFSKDLQKLPEEMRSTTKSGMDSYMDGRGEDSLAYMYLYEQGKAPEIARTKPSYPEKTRTEVED
-1526 GGHIVVGNPG
+1526 
-1536 LTVYKKE
+1536 
-1543 TVAKKT
+1543 AT
-1549 NGNKLVSEERYEE
+1549 NGSFSMSGLSDKQLSRLKDAYMEYKGFSTEGYNEAIKLR
-1562 LKKRMRAKLGGQMN
+1562 RAKLEEAIGKMN
-1576 MGIDP
+1576 PRSILYEKRKTDLERIDKYGFDYSAVESFMKSVRDDISNSDKVDAHGTMRDSWNFIEENGMRGDFNKWLDKLNERYGIKEIIFNGFTPSGIRKYIPNTLENVSKFMKKQGRSASVGIGASFQNFAASLLDAKGSLKDIRKDKGKLTTDHADVDAFRDKWSKVFHELGEKLQPDAKGYDDYGLYRLAEAARSKDPQKYIKEEYGID
-1581 EILAIGTEMA
+1581 
-1591 VYHIEKG
+1591 
-1598 LRKFSDYSK
+1598 FSDEDVK
-1607 AMIDDLGDAIRPY
+1607 TLNEMVDAIRNEYPAMYFETKFERPVY
-1620 LKSFYNG
+1620 LEEF
-1627 ARDLPEVGDNGWDK
+1627 AAAV
-1641 DMTTYEDVRSFD
+1641 
-1653 VANFDKPV
+1653 V
-1661 PDIMDAAETVIKE
+1661 PDNVDGDI
-1674 TEIAVQASAAE
+1674 
-1685 KKIKNSRKK
+1685 
-1694 RTDNKD
+1694 
-1700 KPLPLYGNDLFTPN
+1700 
-1714 NIKDN
+1714 
-1719 EQGNSRADQGVGRK
+1719 RK
-1733 AREEDRGSERGG
+1733 A
-1745 DRGGVHGSDVLDTE
+1745 
-1759 RGRGIPISDSDK
+1759 I
-1771 RPVVRNQNNFSF
+1771 
-1783 PEKGIELPSG
+1783 
-1793 DISKLKA
+1793 
-1800 NIEAIET
+1800 
-1807 LKDVEDG
+1807 
-1814 QGKPTPEQQAKMSR
+1814 
-1828 YVGWGGLAEALNE
+1828 
-1841 AKYNA
+1841 
-1846 RDNNWTKDRNWND
+1846 
-1859 KYLRY
+1859 
-1864 YEKLKSLLSKE
+1864 
-1875 EFDSAVRSTTTSH
+1875 
-1888 YTPSEVVESLWGIT
+1888 
-1902 EKLGFKG
+1902 
-1909 GNISEPAM
+1909 
-1917 GIGNIIGMMPRSIS
+1917 
-1931 ENSSISGFEID
+1931 
-1942 SLSGRMAKALYPDAN
+1942 
-1957 IKVQGYE
+1957 
-1964 KAFSP
+1964 
-1969 NSKDLVITNVP
+1969 
-1980 FGKNAP
+1980 
-1986 YDKVLD
+1986 
-1992 KQFRKKLGSSYN
+1992 
-2004 LHNYFILKGLLELK
+2004 
-2018 EGGLGVFVTSSAT
+2018 
-2031 MDGADSK
+2031 
-2038 FREYVSGNGYDLVG
+2038 
-2052 AIRLPNDAFQKGAGT
+2052 
-2067 SVTADIVIFRKR
+2067 
-2079 KYGEP
+2079 
-2084 SNGIGFATTTQIGEG
+2084 
-2099 TYMEDGDKRSKP
+2099 
-2111 IMVNEYFS
+2111 
-2119 NHPDMMLGDMMTAYD
+2119 YD
-2134 AGSGGLYSGAS
+2134 AG
-2145 QTLKAKPGADLSK
+2145 LK
-2158 ELFNAIDNL
+2158 
-2167 PKNILSG
+2167 
-2174 VVETKGPEVV
+2174 
-2184 GDSTLK
+2184 
-2190 DGTITVQNGN
+2190 
-2200 VFVLDGESLKPI
+2200 
-2212 KANPTFV
+2212 
-2219 HNGKT
+2219 
-2224 RKIADAVNDY
+2224 
-2234 NDIKKNLYDLIHDEQ
+2234 
-2249 TKGVDPE
+2249 
-2256 PARKRLNK
+2256 
-2264 VYDAFVSKYGTLNR
+2264 
-2278 NKALDDIFAEDVEHG
+2278 IF
-2293 LPFSLETV
+2293 TY
-2301 RRVPSTTGKSMVW
+2301 
-2314 EVSKAD
+2314 KAD
-2320 GILNK
+2320 
-2325 RVSYPFELPT
+2325 
-2335 KADNVLDAVNIS
+2335 D
-2347 KSYKGNIDIP
+2347 
-2357 YISEITGMDEVNVTN
+2357 
-2372 EILEKGIAYRDPVTG
+2372 
-2387 NIIDKS
+2387 
-2393 EYLSGN
+2393 
-2399 VKDKLVEAKA
+2399 
-2409 ALEDHPEF
+2409 
-2417 QKNVDDLEAVQPERI
+2417 
-2432 PYGEISYRLGT
+2432 EIS
-2443 TWIPSEFINNFADNV
+2443 
-2458 LGISYANANF
+2458 
-2468 IPEIGEYILDKR
+2468 
-2480 AFITDYAKA
+2480 
-2489 GQFKTERMDAIDV
+2489 
-2502 FKAALNQRKPKVYD
+2502 
-2516 EIKYY
+2516 
-2521 EDGKQK
+2521 
-2527 TRRVVNEQETQA
+2527 
-2539 VAEKISD
+2539 
-2546 MSDKFVEYID
+2546 
-2556 SKTMFHGRIED
+2556 
-2567 VYNDKYN
+2567 
-2574 NYVLKKYDKPV
+2574 
-2585 FEHYPNAN
+2585 
-2593 KNITLRDH
+2593 
-2601 QSKAVQR
+2601 
-2608 CLSESTLLAHQVGTG
+2608 
-2623 KTFTMITSAMEMR
+2623 
-2636 RLGIAKKPMIVVQ
+2636 
-2649 NATLEDFVRDFYKLY
+2649 
-2664 PSAKILSPTK
+2664 
-2674 EERNADNR
+2674 RN
-2682 TRLFNLIATGDFDA
+2682 
-2696 IVVPQSFMAF
+2696 
-2706 IPDSE
+2706 
-2711 ERKKAYI
+2711 
-2718 QKRIDDFEEAVDR
+2718 
-2731 IEDKALQER
+2731 
-2740 LKREAKSMRDSL
+2740 
-2752 EGIKKG
+2752 
-2758 KNVKG
+2758 
-2763 KAKTAE
+2763 
-2769 TITAKTERILDR
+2769 
-2781 RTDNVMT
+2781 
-2788 FEQMGVDALFIDEA
+2788 
-2802 HNYKKIG
+2802 
-2809 FPSKMSNVKGI
+2809 
-2820 DTSASQRANSMLL
+2820 
-2833 KAQWISENNGGRN
+2833 
-2846 VVLATGTPITNTM
+2846 
-2859 AEVWTM
+2859 
-2865 MNFVA
+2865 
-2870 PDILDAYNINSFD
+2870 
-2883 EFATTFGT
+2883 
-2891 VEPSLEF
+2891 
-2898 TATGNFKIAE
+2898 
-2908 RFKSYTNVPELI
+2908 
-2920 KAFRSHTD
+2920 
-2928 VVLTEDVKEF
+2928 
-2938 KEDKNIPKLKD
+2938 
-2949 NKMTNVIV
+2949 
-2957 EKNEDLED
+2957 
-2965 VMQTLIKELEDYNK
+2965 
-2979 LTGKEK
+2979 
-2985 KDKSAL
+2985 
-2991 PLVVFSK
+2991 
-2998 AKQAAIDLRLL
+2998 
-3009 NPTFPDNPDSKT
+3009 
-3021 NKVVDNVLRLYK
+3021 
-3033 ESDKDKGTQ
+3033 
-3042 LIFCDSYQSPSE
+3042 
-3054 TPKMD
+3054 
-3059 LFDVDLSVP
+3059 
-3068 QFNLYN
+3068 
-3074 DIKEKLI
+3074 
-3081 KGGIPSNQIAIVGN
+3081 
-3095 YEGERRNALFDKVRN
+3095 
-3110 GDVRILIGSTEKM
+3110 
-3123 GVGVNVQDRL
+3123 
-3133 FALHH
+3133 
-3138 IDAPIRPMD
+3138 
-3147 FEQRNG
+3147 
-3153 RILRQGNLYAT
+3153 
-3164 WDKPVN
+3164 
-3170 IVTYG
+3170 
-3175 VKGTLDA
+3175 
-3182 TAYDRLR
+3182 
-3189 IKQNFINQMMK
+3189 
-3200 GDISS
+3200 
-3205 RVMEEQDD
+3205 
-3213 SDPSGMTFS
+3213 
-3222 EMAATLSGDKTA
+3222 
-3234 QLLFVAQNKLKKL
+3234 
-3247 QNSKRSDL
+3247 
-3255 NSKSSM
+3255 
-3261 RDSIS
+3261 
-3266 NSKLRIQEYNSRK
+3266 
-3279 DIMERNANIVKEN
+3279 
-3292 FPDGVESVTV
+3292 
-3302 KGNTFSD
+3302 
-3309 GISNELTPIIDDYYD
+3309 
-3324 RYTLDRNTP
+3324 
-3333 PLKISLNGGKGE
+3333 
-3345 AIVHFNEGMMVY
+3345 
-3357 SLYLGKEKL
+3357 
-3366 VENRDF
+3366 
-3372 SGGKGLMASIDRQ
+3372 
-3385 LGIPAKS
+3385 
-3392 VSDIA
+3392 
-3397 AKIKAEENKIAGLEE
+3397 E
-3412 AVKKPWGK
+3412 AVK
-3420 EDELNAAQAE
+3420 QASE
-3430 VNDLQRQLVEKAKAE
+3430 
-3445 DIQLESTLDV
+3445 I
-3455 DGTLVKEEGETRFRF
+3455 DGVRFRSI
-3470 MGVDTTNN
+3470 GDKGAANLNN
-3478 QDNVSSIESSINDW
+3478 AETIESSINDW

-3506 DDINDTDENMLARKR
+3506 DDITDTDENMLARKR

-3619 ERSLWEKIKDS
+3619 ERSLWEKIKDA

-3674 VMRNRLSLNNIN
+3674 VMRNRLGLNNIN
-3686 LNENGSIARDIEP
+3686 LNENGSIERDIEP
-3699 EKGKQPSETKG
+3699 KKGKQPSETKG
-3710 TGRELETIDGVDE
+3710 TGRELETIEGVNE

-3754 KKTDGQ
+3754 KKADGQ
-3760 VDNDGDQLGGGDTGD
+3760 VDNDGDQLDGGDTVD

-3782 GIGGERTVIGRAGS
+3782 EIDGERTVIGRAGS

-3925 ISRLEKM
+3925 MSRLEKM
-3932 GSSID
+3932 GSTID

-3962 QNAETY
+3962 QNSETY

-3980 EIRENGGSW
+3980 EIRENGRSW

-4238 IVKRAGKEYVLTIN
+4238 IIKRAGKEYVLTIN

-4266 PDNTKGWFGTL
+4266 PDNTKGWFGTV

-4526 VFGDDEDDD
+4526 AFGDDEDDD

-4669 ANELTGGDK
+4669 ANELTGGNK
-4678 YTTGT
+4678 YSKGD

-4705 RSQMVKSAETA
+4705 RSQLVKSAETA

-4759 IGQRL
+4759 IALRL
-4764 RGYRKELSNP
+4764 RGYEKELDDP
-4774 QNDSFDIAEYQKKLN
+4774 KNDDFEIAKYQKLLN
-4789 DLMMSDEYRGYVE
+4789 DLEDSEEYERYEVFMDLNSELKSMMDDFKESG
-4802 FNNLNKLY
+4802 
-4810 QSMGEYL
+4810 
-4817 KKVDDERLEMELYD
+4817 DDELEKEMYE
-4831 LKAMMNEIANGK
+4831 LKAMMNEIARGE

>member
-150 SSLMNTWAGDAIQ
+150 SSFMNTWVGDAIQ

-206 RFKAD
+206 IFKAD

-434 DSNVTDQGVGTPP
+434 DSNVTDQGVETPP

-468 NIRTAS
+468 DIRTAS
-474 KKMEETRLSLSEM
+474 KKMEETRLSLSGM

-561 TNPDGQSIVTT
+561 TNPNGQSIVTT
-572 ATLSEGNVERP
+572 ATLSEGNEERP

-608 RLSDIVEQDAGYMR
+608 RLSDIVEQDVGHMR

-635 ELDMTMHHN
+635 ELDMTMNHN

-720 VSPKDDNV
+720 VSPEDDNV

-749 SEIET
+749 NEIET
-754 ESAID
+754 ESDID
-759 QIAQPSNVENP
+759 QTIQPSNVETP

-814 ESLKKASDALGKAQE
+814 ESLKKASDALEKAQE

-838 EDKPEAA
+838 EDKAEAA

-885 SVIGDPMSG
+885 SVMGDPMSG

-911 DSYKKETGA
+911 DTYKKETGA

-951 ADRENG
+951 ADKENG

-980 HTRGDLIDYVKR
+980 RTRGDLIDYVKR

-1052 VDEIQAIIDEQNEI
+1052 ADEIQAIIDEQNEI

-1102 EQLDQT
+1102 VQLDQT
-1108 GRAGET
+1108 G
-1114 EAREQVG
+1114 G
-1121 TGIDRTDGA
+1121 TGEVEERESAGPDIDRTDGA
-1130 TQEGASIID
+1130 TQESASGEVAS
-1139 KIRYSSPVEITGN
+1139 KNNATGN
-1152 EISPS
+1152 NWFDNVPNDGRNYFVYVRFPDENRYRAI
-1157 EDLRE
+1157 DLGNGRTVDRLAFASMVKRE
-1162 YKKNALEY
+1162 
-1170 GKSLRG
+1170 R
-1176 EYINKDSGK
+1176 
-1185 TIFLGKNAIKE
+1185 
-1196 VLHHDY
+1196 
-1202 KNVEQLQSIA
+1202 LQSLVGILPA
-1212 AIPKIIENAIF
+1212 KFIEG
-1223 VTSQE
+1223 V
-1228 NTDSKVNAES
+1228 S
-1238 FDYYVCGLRI
+1238 FQIR
-1248 GDVDYTVRAVFV
+1248 
-1260 KPKDGDRYYDHK
+1260 
-1272 LTRIEKGKLIDSL
+1272 
-1285 FGTTPG
+1285 
-1291 FNQTTSLVSGSED
+1291 
-1304 KKLISILQDK
+1304 
-1314 VFEKD
+1314 D
-1319 AKEAKSFVAPSPKEN
+1319 AKGNVFYEYDPNKKDKPFVPPSQKKN

-1349 LHDEELKV
+1349 LHEEELKV
-1357 DTNPSE
+1357 DTNPTE

-1375 VKINGFDVSIEQPA
+1375 IKINGFDVTIEQPA

-1398 SGKEWSQAMNNTY
+1398 NGKKWSQVMNNTY
-1411 GYIRGTKGV
+1411 GYIRGTEGV

-1536 LTVYKKE
+1536 LTNFKKE
-1543 TVAKKT
+1543 PVAKKT

-1620 LKSFYNG
+1620 LKAFYNG

-1661 PDIMDAAETVIKE
+1661 PDIMDAAETVVRE
-1674 TEIAVQASAAE
+1674 TEIAGQASAAK

-1694 RTDNKD
+1694 QTDNKD

-1841 AKYNA
+1841 GKYNA

-1917 GIGNIIGMMPRSIS
+1917 GIGNIIGMMPKSIS
-1931 ENSSISGFEID
+1931 EKSSISGFEID

-2084 SNGIGFATTTQIGEG
+2084 SNGIGFTTTTQIGEG

-2158 ELFNAIDNL
+2158 ELLNAIDNL

-2200 VFVLDGESLKPI
+2200 VFVLDGDSLKPI

-2399 VKDKLVEAKA
+2399 VKEKLVEAKA

-2718 QKRIDDFEEAVDR
+2718 QKRIDDFEEAIDR

-2965 VMQTLIKELEDYNK
+2965 VMQILIKELEDYNK

-3372 SGGKGLMASIDRQ
+3372 SGGRGLMASIDRQ

-3397 AKIKAEENKIAGLEE
+3397 TKIKAEESKIAGLEE

-3420 EDELNAAQAE
+3420 EGELNAAQAE
-3430 VNDLQRQLVEKAKAE
+3430 VDDLQRQLVEKAKAE

-3470 MGVDTTNN
+3470 MGIDTTNN

-3492 SNKLNTPVRVIHDV
+3492 SNNLNTPVRVIHDV
-3506 DDINDTDENMLARKR
+3506 DDITDTDENMLARKR

-3699 EKGKQPSETKG
+3699 KKGKQPSETKG

-3723 NGNESER
+3723 NGNEGER

-3743 DGTENA
+3743 DGIENA
-3749 TDRNG
+3749 IDRNG
-3754 KKTDGQ
+3754 REIDGK
-3760 VDNDGDQLGGGDTGD
+3760 VDNDGDQLDGGYTGD

-3782 GIGGERTVIGRAGS
+3782 GIDGERTVIGRAGA

-3813 FAFAEKTIRFR
+3813 FSFAEKTIRFR

-3932 GSSID
+3932 GSTID

-3950 RNREMAVKRALS
+3950 RNREMAVKQALS
-3962 QNAETY
+3962 QNSETY

-3980 EIRENGGSW
+3980 EIRENGRSW

-4238 IVKRAGKEYVLTIN
+4238 IIKRAGKEYVLTIN

-4329 NFAKVNPINMYRL
+4329 NFAMVNPINMYRL

-4424 AFLTSREIGRSMDKS
+4424 AFITSREMGRSMDKS

-4526 VFGDDEDDD
+4526 AFGDDEDDD

-4658 VDPAILAMTKY
+4658 VDPAILAMTEY
-4669 ANELTGGDK
+4669 ANKLTGGDK
-4678 YTTGT
+4678 YTIGA

-4705 RSQMVKSAETA
+4705 RAQMVKSAETA
-4716 WGSRDFDWRNIP
+4716 FGSRDFDWRNIP

-4774 QNDSFDIAEYQKKLN
+4774 KNDSFDIAEYQKKLN
-4789 DLMMSDEYRGYVE
+4789 DLMKSDKYRGYVE

-4810 QSMGEYL
+4810 QSMVEHL
-4817 KKVDDERLEMELYD
+4817 KKVDDERLERELYD
-4831 LKAMMNEIANGK
+4831 LKAMMNEIAKDE